1 MNLLKKNKY
10 SIRKYKVGIFSTLI
24 GTVLLLSNP
33 NGAQALTTDHNVQG
47 GSNQALPGNS
57 QNTNADTNRDIV
69 NDSQNTPNAHAT
81 DNTSTNQALTN
92 HQNVDVANQVG
103 PAPIQPSAS
112 PAQNNNNSNAN
123 STATEPAANTNNNL
137 ASNNNTL
144 NVPNNTDNNDSA
156 RHLTL
161 KEIQEDVRHSS
172 DKPELVAIAEEASN
186 RPKKRSRRAAPT
198 DPNATPADPTATP
211 ADPTAGNGSAPVAI
225 TAPYTPTT
233 DPNANNIGQNAPNE
247 VLSFDDN
254 NIRPS
259 TNRSVPTVTV
269 VDNLPGY
276 TLINGG
282 KVGVFSHAMVRTSM
296 FDSGDAKNY
305 QAQGNVIALGRI
317 RGNDTNDHGDFNG
330 IEKTLTVNPNSELI
344 FEFNTMTTKNYQA
357 QGNVIALGRIRGN
370 DTNDHGDFNGI
381 EKTLT
386 VNPNSEL
393 IFEFNTM
400 TTKNYQGMTN
410 LIIKNADNDTVIGEK
425 VVAYGPIWRLL
436 KVPENVSHLKI
447 QFVPKNDAI
456 TDARGIYQLR
466 DGYKYYDFVDSIGL
480 HSGSHVYVERR
491 TMEPTA
497 TNNKEFTVTTSLKN
511 NGNFGASFNTDD
523 FVYKIQL
530 PEGVEY
536 VNNSLTKDFPS
547 GNSGVDINDMNVTYD
562 AANRIITIKST
573 GGGTGNSPARL
584 MPDKILDLK
593 YKLRVNNVPTPRTVT
608 FNDTLTYKTYSQ
620 DFINSPAESHTVSTN
635 PYTIDI
641 IMNKDALQAE
651 VDRRIQQADYTFAS
665 LDIFNDL
672 KRRAQTILDENRN
685 NVPLNKRVS
694 QADIDSLANQMQH
707 TLIRSVD
714 AENAVNR
721 KVDDMEDLVNQNDEL
736 TDEEKQAAIQVIEE
750 HKNEIIGNIGD
761 QTTDDGVTRIKDQ
774 GIQTLSGD
782 TATPVVKP
790 NAKQAIRDK
799 AAKQREIINHTP
811 DATQDEIQDALNQ
824 LTTDETDAIDNVTNA
839 TTNADVETAKNNG
852 INTIGA
858 VAPQVT
864 HKQAARDAIN
874 QATATK
880 RQQINSNR
888 EATQE
893 EKNAALNE
901 LTQATNHALEQ
912 INQATTNDDVDT
924 AKGDG
929 LNAINPIAP
938 VTVVKQAARDAVSHD
953 AQQHIAEINANPDAT
968 QEERQAAIEKVNAAV
983 AVANTNI
990 LNANTNADVEQV
1002 KTNAIQGIQ
1011 AIEPATKVK
1020 TDAKNAID
1028 QSAETQHNAIFN
1040 NNDATLEEQQAAQQ
1054 LLDQAVATAKQNIN
1068 AADTNQE
1075 VAQAKDQGTQNIV
1088 VIQPATQVKTDARN
1102 AVNEKAREAITNIN
1116 ATPGATREEKQE
1128 AINRVNTLKNRAL
1141 NDIGVTSTTAMVNSI
1156 RDDAVNQIGAV
1167 QPHVTK
1173 KQTATGVL
1181 TDLATAKKQ
1190 EINQN
1195 TNATTEEK
1203 QVALNQVDQD
1213 LATAIN
1219 NINQA
1224 DTNAEVDQAQQLGT
1238 KAINAIQPNIVKKP
1252 AALAQTNQHYSAKL
1266 VEINATP
1273 DATDDEKNAAINT
1286 LNQDRQQAIESI
1298 KQANTNAEV
1307 DQAATVAENNIDA
1320 VQVDVVKKQAARDK
1334 ITAEVAKRIEAVKQT
1349 PNATDEEKQAA
1360 VNQINQ
1366 LKDQAFNQI
1375 NQNQTNDQVDAT
1387 TNQAINAIDN
1397 VEAEVVIKPKA
1408 IADIEKA
1415 VKEKQQ
1421 QIDNSLDSTDNEK
1434 EVALQALAKEK
1445 EKALAAIDQAQTNSQ
1460 VNQAATNG
1468 VSAIKIIQPET
1479 KIKPAARE
1487 KINQKANELRAQI
1500 NQDKEA
1506 TAEERQAALDKIND
1520 LVAKAMTNITND
1532 RTNQQVNDST
1542 NQALDDIALVTPD
1555 HIVRAAARDAVKQQY
1570 EAKKHEIEQ
1579 AEHATDEEKQVALN
1593 QLANNEKRALQN
1605 INQAIAN
1612 NDVKRVESNGIATLK
1627 GVEPHIVVKPEAQ
1640 EAIKASADNQVES
1653 IKDTPHATTDE
1664 LDEANQQINDTLKQ
1678 GQQDIDNTTQ
1688 DAAVNDVRNQTI
1700 KAIEQI
1706 KPKVRRKRAALDNI
1720 DESNNNQ
1727 LDAIRNTLDTTQD
1740 ERNVAIAALNK
1751 IVNAIKN
1758 DIAQNKTNAE
1768 VDQTE
1773 ADGNNNIK
1781 VILPKVQVKPA
1792 ARQSVSA
1799 KAEAQNAL
1807 IDQSDLSTEEE
1818 RLAAKHLVEQAL
1830 NQAIDQINHADKT
1843 AQVNQN
1849 SIDAQNIISKIKP
1862 ATTVKATALQQI
1874 QNIATNKINLIKA
1887 NNEATD
1893 EEQNAAIV
1901 QVEKE
1906 LIKAKQQIAG
1916 AVTNADVAYLL
1927 HDGKNEIRE
1936 IEPVIN
1942 KKATAREQLTTL
1954 FNDKKQAI
1962 EANVQATVEER
1973 NSILAQLQN
1982 IYDTAIGQID
1992 QDRSNAQVDK
2002 TATLNLQTIHDLDV
2016 HPIKK
2021 PDAEKTINDDLARV
2035 THLVQNYRKV
2045 SDRNKADALK
2055 AITAL
2060 KLQMDEELKT
2070 ARTNADVDAVLKRFN
2085 VALGDIEAVITEKEN
2100 SLLRIDNIAQ
2110 QTYAKFKAIATPE
2123 QLAKVK
2129 ALIDQYVADGNRM
2142 VDEDA
2147 TLNDI
2152 KKDTQLIIDEILAI
2166 KLPAEVIKAS
2176 PKVGQPAPKVCTP
2189 IKKEDKQEVRKV
2201 VKELPNTG
2209 SEEMDLPLKELA
2221 LITGAALLARR
2232 RSKKEKES

>member
-33 NGAQALTTDHNVQG
+33 NGAQALTTDNNVQ
-47 GSNQALPGNS
+47 SDTNQATPVNS
-57 QNTNADTNRDIV
+57 QDTNVANNRGLA
-69 NDSQNTPNAHAT
+69 NSAQNTPNQSAT
-81 DNTSTNQALTN
+81 TNQSTNQALVN
-92 HQNVDVANQVG
+92 HNNGSIANQATPTSV
-103 PAPIQPSAS
+103 QSSTPS
-112 PAQNNNNSNAN
+112 AQNNNHTDGNTTATETVSNAN
-123 STATEPAANTNNNL
+123 NKDVV
-137 ASNNNTL
+137 SNNTTL
-144 NVPNNTDNNDSA
+144 NVPNKTNENGSGG
-156 RHLTL
+156 HLTL

-172 DKPELVAIAEEASN
+172 DKPELVAIAEQASN
-186 RPKKRSRRAAPT
+186 RPKKRSRRAAPA
-198 DPNATPADPTATP
+198 DPNATPADPA
-211 ADPTAGNGSAPVAI
+211 AAAAGNGGAPVAI

-233 DPNANNIGQNAPNE
+233 NPNANNAGQNAPNE

-254 NIRPS
+254 GIRPS
-259 TNRSVPTVTV
+259 TNRSVPSVTV
-269 VDNLPGY
+269 VDNLPGF

-317 RGNDTNDHGDFNG
+317 KGNDTNDHGDFNG
-330 IEKTLTVNPNSELI
+330 IEKS
-344 FEFNTMTTKNYQA
+344 
-357 QGNVIALGRIRGN
+357 
-370 DTNDHGDFNGI
+370 
-381 EKTLT
+381 LT

-400 TTKNYQGMTN
+400 TTKNYQGVTN
-410 LIIKNADNDTVIGEK
+410 LIIKNADNDTVIAEK
-425 VVAYGPIWRLL
+425 SVAYGPIWRLF

-523 FVYKIQL
+523 FVYKVQL

-547 GNSGVDINDMNVTYD
+547 SNSGVDMNDFNVTYD
-562 AANRIITIKST
+562 AANRVITIKST
-573 GGGTGNSPARL
+573 GGGSGNSPARL

-608 FNDTLTYKTYSQ
+608 FNDTLTYKTYTQ

-694 QADIDSLANQMQH
+694 QADIDSLTNQMQH

-714 AENAVNR
+714 AENAVNK
-721 KVDDMEDLVNQNDEL
+721 KVDQMEDLVNQNDEL

-790 NAKQAIRDK
+790 NAKKAIRDK
-799 AAKQREIINHTP
+799 ATKQREIINATP
-811 DATQDEIQDALNQ
+811 DATEDEIQDALNQ
-824 LTTDETDAIDNVTNA
+824 LATDETDAIDNVTNA
-839 TTNADVETAKNNG
+839 TTNADVEIAKNNG

-858 VAPQVT
+858 VVPQVT

-912 INQATTNDDVDT
+912 INQATTNADVDN

-968 QEERQAAIEKVNAAV
+968 QEERQAAIDKVNAAV
-983 AVANTNI
+983 TAANTNI

-1011 AIEPATKVK
+1011 AITPATKVK

-1028 QSAETQHNAIFN
+1028 KSAETQHNTIFN

-1102 AVNEKAREAITNIN
+1102 AVNDKAREAITNIN

-1141 NDIGVTSTTAMVNSI
+1141 TDIGVTSTTAMVNSI

-1181 TDLATAKKQ
+1181 NDLATAKKQ

-1203 QVALNQVDQD
+1203 QVALNQVDQE

-1252 AALAQTNQHYSAKL
+1252 AALAQINQHYNAKL
-1266 VEINATP
+1266 AEINATP
-1273 DATDDEKNAAINT
+1273 DATNDEKNAAINT

-1366 LKDQAFNQI
+1366 LKDQAINQI
-1375 NQNQTNDQVDAT
+1375 NQNQTNDQVDTT
-1387 TNQAINAIDN
+1387 TNQAVNAIDN

-1434 EVALQALAKEK
+1434 EVASQALAKEK

-1479 KIKPAARE
+1479 KVKPAARE
-1487 KINQKANELRAQI
+1487 KINQKANELRAKI

-1506 TAEERQAALDKIND
+1506 TAEERQVALDKINEF
-1520 LVAKAMTNITND
+1520 VNQAMTDITNN
-1532 RTNQQVNDST
+1532 RTNQQVDDTTS
-1542 NQALDDIALVTPD
+1542 QALDSIALVAPE

-1570 EAKKHEIEQ
+1570 EAKKQEIEQ

-1593 QLANNEKRALQN
+1593 QLANNEKLALQN
-1605 INQAIAN
+1605 INQAVTN
-1612 NDVKRVESNGIATLK
+1612 NDVKRVETNGIATLK
-1627 GVEPHIVVKPEAQ
+1627 GVQPHIVIKPEAQ
-1640 EAIKASADNQVES
+1640 QAIKASAENQVES
-1653 IKDTPHATTDE
+1653 IKDTPHATVDE
-1664 LDEANQQINDTLKQ
+1664 LDEANQLISDTLKQ
-1678 GQQDIDNTTQ
+1678 AQQEIENTNQ
-1688 DAAVNDVRNQTI
+1688 DAAVTDVRNQTI

-1706 KPKVRRKRAALDNI
+1706 KPKVRRKRAALDSI
-1720 DESNNNQ
+1720 EENNKNQ

-1740 ERNVAIAALNK
+1740 ERDVAIDTLNK
-1751 IVNAIKN
+1751 IVNTIKN

-1768 VDQTE
+1768 VDRTE
-1773 ADGNNNIK
+1773 TDGNDNIK

-1792 ARQSVSA
+1792 ARQSVGV

-1843 AQVNQN
+1843 AQVNQD

-1893 EEQNAAIV
+1893 EEQNIAIA

-1906 LIKAKQQIAG
+1906 LIKAKQQIAS

-1927 HDGKNEIRE
+1927 HDEKNEIRE

-1942 KKATAREQLTTL
+1942 RKASAREQLTTL

-1962 EANVQATVEER
+1962 EANIQATVEER

-2002 TATLNLQTIHDLDV
+2002 TASLNLQTIHDLDV

-2035 THLVQNYRKV
+2035 TALVQNYRKV
-2045 SDRNKADALK
+2045 SNRNKADALK

-2085 VALGDIEAVITEKEN
+2085 VALSDIEAVITEKEN

-2129 ALIDQYVADGNRM
+2129 VLIDQYVADGNRM
-2142 VDEDA
+2142 IDEDA

-2152 KKDTQLIIDEILAI
+2152 KQHTQFIVEEILAI
-2166 KLPAEVIKAS
+2166 KLPAEATKVS
-2176 PKVGQPAPKVCTP
+2176 PKEIQPAPKVCTP
-2189 IKKEDKQEVRKV
+2189 IKKEETHESRKV
-2201 VKELPNTG
+2201 EKELPNTG
-2209 SEEMDLPLKELA
+2209 SEGMDLPLKEFA

-2232 RSKKEKES
+2232 RTKNEKES

>member
-33 NGAQALTTDHNVQG
+33 NGAQALTTDNNVQ
-47 GSNQALPGNS
+47 SDTNQATPVNS
-57 QNTNADTNRDIV
+57 QDKDVANNRGLA
-69 NDSQNTPNAHAT
+69 NSAQNTPNQSAT
-81 DNTSTNQALTN
+81 TNQATNQALVN
-92 HQNVDVANQVG
+92 HNNGSIVNQATPTSV
-103 PAPIQPSAS
+103 QSSTPS
-112 PAQNNNNSNAN
+112 AQNNNHTDGNTTATETVSNAN
-123 STATEPAANTNNNL
+123 NND
-137 ASNNNTL
+137 AVSNNTTL
-144 NVPNNTDNNDSA
+144 NVPNKTNENGSGG
-156 RHLTL
+156 HLTL

-172 DKPELVAIAEEASN
+172 DKPELVAIAEPASN
-186 RPKKRSRRAAPT
+186 RPKKRSRRAAPA
-198 DPNATPADPTATP
+198 DPNATPADPA
-211 ADPTAGNGSAPVAI
+211 AAAAGNGGAPVAI

-233 DPNANNIGQNAPNE
+233 DPNANNAGQNAPNE

-254 NIRPS
+254 GIRPS
-259 TNRSVPTVTV
+259 TNRSVPSVTV
-269 VDNLPGY
+269 VDNLPGF

-296 FDSGDAKNY
+296 FDSADAKNY

-317 RGNDTNDHGDFNG
+317 
-330 IEKTLTVNPNSELI
+330 K
-344 FEFNTMTTKNYQA
+344 
-357 QGNVIALGRIRGN
+357 GN

-400 TTKNYQGMTN
+400 TTKNYQGVTN
-410 LIIKNADNDTVIGEK
+410 LIIKNADNDTVIAEK
-425 VVAYGPIWRLL
+425 SVAYGPIWRLF

-523 FVYKIQL
+523 FVYQVQL

-547 GNSGVDINDMNVTYD
+547 SNSGVDMNDFNVTYD
-562 AANRIITIKST
+562 AANRVITIKST
-573 GGGTGNSPARL
+573 GGGSGNSPARL

-608 FNDTLTYKTYSQ
+608 FNDTLTYKTYTQ

-694 QADIDSLANQMQH
+694 QADIDSLTNQMQH

-714 AENAVNR
+714 AENAVNK
-721 KVDDMEDLVNQNDEL
+721 KVDQMEDLVNQNDEL

-790 NAKQAIRDK
+790 NAKKAIRDK
-799 AAKQREIINHTP
+799 ATKQREIINGTP
-811 DATQDEIQDALNQ
+811 DATEDEIQDALNQ
-824 LTTDETDAIDNVTNA
+824 LATDETDAIDNVTNA

-858 VAPQVT
+858 VVPQVT
-864 HKQAARDAIN
+864 HKKAARDAIN

-912 INQATTNDDVDT
+912 INQATTNADVDN

-968 QEERQAAIEKVNAAV
+968 QEERQAAIDKVNAAV
-983 AVANTNI
+983 TAANTNI

-1011 AIEPATKVK
+1011 AITPATKVK

-1028 QSAETQHNAIFN
+1028 KSAETQHNTIFN

-1102 AVNEKAREAITNIN
+1102 VVNDKAREAITNIN

-1141 NDIGVTSTTAMVNSI
+1141 TDIGVTSTTAMVNSI

-1181 TDLATAKKQ
+1181 NDLATAKKQ

-1203 QVALNQVDQD
+1203 QVALNQVDQE

-1252 AALAQTNQHYSAKL
+1252 AALAQINQHYNAKL
-1266 VEINATP
+1266 AEINATP

-1286 LNQDRQQAIESI
+1286 LNQDRQQAIESV

-1375 NQNQTNDQVDAT
+1375 NQNQTNDQVDTT
-1387 TNQAINAIDN
+1387 TNQALNAIDN

-1434 EVALQALAKEK
+1434 EVASQALAKEK

-1479 KIKPAARE
+1479 KVKPAARE
-1487 KINQKANELRAQI
+1487 KINQKVNELRAKI

-1506 TAEERQAALDKIND
+1506 TAEERQVELDKINEF
-1520 LVAKAMTNITND
+1520 VNQAMTDITNN
-1532 RTNQQVNDST
+1532 RTNQQVDDTTS
-1542 NQALDDIALVTPD
+1542 QALDSIALVAPE

-1570 EAKKHEIEQ
+1570 EAKKQEIEQ

-1593 QLANNEKRALQN
+1593 QLANNEKLALQN
-1605 INQAIAN
+1605 INQAVTN
-1612 NDVKRVESNGIATLK
+1612 NDVKRVETNGIATLK
-1627 GVEPHIVVKPEAQ
+1627 GVQPHIVIKPEAQ
-1640 EAIKASADNQVES
+1640 QAIKASAENQVES
-1653 IKDTPHATTDE
+1653 IKDTPHATVDE
-1664 LDEANQQINDTLKQ
+1664 LDEANQLISDTLKQ
-1678 GQQDIDNTTQ
+1678 AQQEIENTNQ
-1688 DAAVNDVRNQTI
+1688 DAAVTDVRNQTI

-1706 KPKVRRKRAALDNI
+1706 KPKVRRKRAALDSI
-1720 DESNNNQ
+1720 EENNKNQ

-1740 ERNVAIAALNK
+1740 ERDVAIDTLNK
-1751 IVNAIKN
+1751 IVNTIKN

-1768 VDQTE
+1768 VDRTE
-1773 ADGNNNIK
+1773 TDGNDNIK

-1792 ARQSVSA
+1792 ARQSVGV

-1843 AQVNQN
+1843 AQVNQD

-1874 QNIATNKINLIKA
+1874 QNIATNKINLSKA

-1893 EEQNAAIV
+1893 EEQNIAIA

-1906 LIKAKQQIAG
+1906 LIKAKQQIAS

-1927 HDGKNEIRE
+1927 HDEKNEIRE

-1942 KKATAREQLTTL
+1942 RKASAREQLTTL

-1962 EANVQATVEER
+1962 EANIQATVEER

-2002 TATLNLQTIHDLDV
+2002 TASLNLQTIHDLDV

-2035 THLVQNYRKV
+2035 TALVQNYRKV
-2045 SDRNKADALK
+2045 SNRNKADALK

-2085 VALGDIEAVITEKEN
+2085 VALSDIEAVITEKEN

-2129 ALIDQYVADGNRM
+2129 VLIDQYVADGNRM
-2142 VDEDA
+2142 IDEDA

-2152 KKDTQLIIDEILAI
+2152 KQHTQFIVDEILAI
-2166 KLPAEVIKAS
+2166 KLPAEPTKVS
-2176 PKVGQPAPKVCTP
+2176 PKVIQPAPKVCTP
-2189 IKKEDKQEVRKV
+2189 IKKEETHESRKV
-2201 VKELPNTG
+2201 EKELPNTG
-2209 SEEMDLPLKELA
+2209 SEGMDLPLKEFA

-2232 RSKKEKES
+2232 RTKNEKES

>member
-33 NGAQALTTDHNVQG
+33 NGAQALTTDNNVQ
-47 GSNQALPGNS
+47 SDTNQATPVNS
-57 QNTNADTNRDIV
+57 QDTNVANNRGLA
-69 NDSQNTPNAHAT
+69 NSAQNTPNQSAT
-81 DNTSTNQALTN
+81 TNQSTNQALVN
-92 HQNVDVANQVG
+92 HNNGSIANQATPTSV
-103 PAPIQPSAS
+103 QSSTPS
-112 PAQNNNNSNAN
+112 AQNNNHTDGNTTATETVSNAN
-123 STATEPAANTNNNL
+123 NKDVV
-137 ASNNNTL
+137 SNNTTL
-144 NVPNNTDNNDSA
+144 NVPNKTNENGSGG
-156 RHLTL
+156 HLTL

-172 DKPELVAIAEEASN
+172 DKPELVAIAEQASN
-186 RPKKRSRRAAPT
+186 RPKKRSRRAAPA
-198 DPNATPADPTATP
+198 DPNATPADPA
-211 ADPTAGNGSAPVAI
+211 AAAAGNGGAPVAI

-233 DPNANNIGQNAPNE
+233 DPNANNAGQNAPNE

-254 NIRPS
+254 GIRPS
-259 TNRSVPTVTV
+259 TNRSVPSVTV
-269 VDNLPGY
+269 VDNLPGF

-317 RGNDTNDHGDFNG
+317 KGNDTNDHGDFNG
-330 IEKTLTVNPNSELI
+330 IEKS
-344 FEFNTMTTKNYQA
+344 
-357 QGNVIALGRIRGN
+357 
-370 DTNDHGDFNGI
+370 
-381 EKTLT
+381 LT

-400 TTKNYQGMTN
+400 TTKNYQGVTN
-410 LIIKNADNDTVIGEK
+410 LIIKNADNDTVIAEK
-425 VVAYGPIWRLL
+425 SVAYGPIWRLF

-523 FVYKIQL
+523 FVYKVQL

-547 GNSGVDINDMNVTYD
+547 SNSGVDMNDFNVTYD
-562 AANRIITIKST
+562 AANRVITIKST
-573 GGGTGNSPARL
+573 GGGSGNSPARL

-608 FNDTLTYKTYSQ
+608 FNDTLTYKTYTQ

-694 QADIDSLANQMQH
+694 QADIDSLTNQMQH

-714 AENAVNR
+714 AENAVNK
-721 KVDDMEDLVNQNDEL
+721 KVDQMEDLVNQNDEL

-790 NAKQAIRDK
+790 NAKKAIRDK
-799 AAKQREIINHTP
+799 ATKQREIINATP
-811 DATQDEIQDALNQ
+811 DATEDEIQDALNQ
-824 LTTDETDAIDNVTNA
+824 LATDETDAIDNVTNA
-839 TTNADVETAKNNG
+839 TTNADVEIAKNNG

-858 VAPQVT
+858 VVPQVT

-912 INQATTNDDVDT
+912 INQATTNADVDN

-968 QEERQAAIEKVNAAV
+968 QEERQAAIDKVNAAV
-983 AVANTNI
+983 TAANTNI

-1011 AIEPATKVK
+1011 AITPATKVK

-1028 QSAETQHNAIFN
+1028 KSAETQHNTIFN

-1102 AVNEKAREAITNIN
+1102 AVNDKAREAITNIN

-1141 NDIGVTSTTAMVNSI
+1141 TDIGVTSTTAMVNSI

-1181 TDLATAKKQ
+1181 NDLATAKKQ

-1203 QVALNQVDQD
+1203 QVALNQVDQE

-1252 AALAQTNQHYSAKL
+1252 AALAQINQHYNAKL
-1266 VEINATP
+1266 AEINATP
-1273 DATDDEKNAAINT
+1273 DATNDEKNAAINT

-1366 LKDQAFNQI
+1366 LKDQAINQI
-1375 NQNQTNDQVDAT
+1375 NQNQTNGQVDTT
-1387 TNQAINAIDN
+1387 TNQAVNAIDN

-1434 EVALQALAKEK
+1434 EVASQALAKEK

-1479 KIKPAARE
+1479 KVKPAARE
-1487 KINQKANELRAQI
+1487 KINQKANELRAKI

-1506 TAEERQAALDKIND
+1506 TAEERQVALDKINEF
-1520 LVAKAMTNITND
+1520 VNQAMTDITNN
-1532 RTNQQVNDST
+1532 RTNQQVDDTTS
-1542 NQALDDIALVTPD
+1542 QALDSIALVAPE

-1570 EAKKHEIEQ
+1570 EAKKQEIEQ

-1593 QLANNEKRALQN
+1593 QLANNEKLALQN
-1605 INQAIAN
+1605 INQAVTN
-1612 NDVKRVESNGIATLK
+1612 NDVKRVETNGIATLK
-1627 GVEPHIVVKPEAQ
+1627 GVQPHIVIKPEAQ
-1640 EAIKASADNQVES
+1640 QAIKATAENQVES
-1653 IKDTPHATTDE
+1653 IKDTPHATVDE
-1664 LDEANQQINDTLKQ
+1664 LDEANQLISDTLKQ
-1678 GQQDIDNTTQ
+1678 AQQEIENTNQ
-1688 DAAVNDVRNQTI
+1688 DAAVTDVRNQTI

-1706 KPKVRRKRAALDNI
+1706 KPKVRRKRAALDSI
-1720 DESNNNQ
+1720 EENNKNQ

-1740 ERNVAIAALNK
+1740 ERDVAIDTLNK
-1751 IVNAIKN
+1751 IVNTIKN

-1768 VDQTE
+1768 VDRTE
-1773 ADGNNNIK
+1773 TDGNDNIK

-1792 ARQSVSA
+1792 ARQSVGV

-1843 AQVNQN
+1843 AQVNQD

-1893 EEQNAAIV
+1893 EEQNIAIA

-1906 LIKAKQQIAG
+1906 LIKAKQQIAS

-1927 HDGKNEIRE
+1927 HDEKNEIRE

-1942 KKATAREQLTTL
+1942 RKASAREQLTTL

-1962 EANVQATVEER
+1962 EANIQATVEER

-2002 TATLNLQTIHDLDV
+2002 TASLNLQTIHDLDV

-2035 THLVQNYRKV
+2035 TALVQNYRKV
-2045 SDRNKADALK
+2045 SNRNKADALK

-2085 VALGDIEAVITEKEN
+2085 VALSDIEAVITEKEN

-2129 ALIDQYVADGNRM
+2129 VLIDQYVADGNRM
-2142 VDEDA
+2142 IDEDA

-2152 KKDTQLIIDEILAI
+2152 KQHTQFIVDEILAI
-2166 KLPAEVIKAS
+2166 KLPAEATKVS
-2176 PKVGQPAPKVCTP
+2176 PKEIQPAPKVCTP
-2189 IKKEDKQEVRKV
+2189 IKKEETHESRKV
-2201 VKELPNTG
+2201 EKELPNTG
-2209 SEEMDLPLKELA
+2209 SEGMDLPLKEFA

-2232 RSKKEKES
+2232 RTKNEKES

>member
-33 NGAQALTTDHNVQG
+33 NGAQALTTDNNVQ
-47 GSNQALPGNS
+47 SDTNQATPVNS
-57 QNTNADTNRDIV
+57 QDKDVANNRGLA
-69 NDSQNTPNAHAT
+69 NSAQNTPNQSAT
-81 DNTSTNQALTN
+81 TNQATNQALVN
-92 HQNVDVANQVG
+92 HNNGSIVNQATPTSV
-103 PAPIQPSAS
+103 QSSTPS
-112 PAQNNNNSNAN
+112 AQNNNHTDGNTTATETVSNAN
-123 STATEPAANTNNNL
+123 NNDV
-137 ASNNNTL
+137 ASNNTTL
-144 NVPNNTDNNDSA
+144 NVPNKTNENGSGG
-156 RHLTL
+156 HLTL

-172 DKPELVAIAEEASN
+172 DKPELVAIAEPASN
-186 RPKKRSRRAAPT
+186 RPKKRSRRAAPA
-198 DPNATPADPTATP
+198 DPNATPADPGA
-211 ADPTAGNGSAPVAI
+211 AAAGNGGAPVAI

-233 DPNANNIGQNAPNE
+233 DPNANNAGQNAPNE

-254 NIRPS
+254 SIRPS
-259 TNRSVPTVTV
+259 TNRSVPSVTV
-269 VDNLPGY
+269 VDNLPGF

-282 KVGVFSHAMVRTSM
+282 KVGVLSHAMVRTSM
-296 FDSGDAKNY
+296 FEAGSNRTY
-305 QAQGNVIALGRI
+305 QAQGNVLALGRI
-317 RGNDTNDHGDFNG
+317 SGTDASNHGDFNG
-330 IEKTLTVNPNSELI
+330 IEKSLTVNPNSELI
-344 FEFNTMTTKNYQA
+344 FEFNTMPTKNG
-357 QGNVIALGRIRGN
+357 QGATNV
-370 DTNDHGDFNGI
+370 
-381 EKTLT
+381 
-386 VNPNSEL
+386 
-393 IFEFNTM
+393 
-400 TTKNYQGMTN
+400 
-410 LIIKNADNDTVIGEK
+410 IIKNADTNDTIAEK
-425 VVAYGPIWRLL
+425 TVEGGPTLRLF
-436 KVPENVSHLKI
+436 KVPDNVRNLKI

-456 TDARGIYQLR
+456 TDARGIYQLK
-466 DGYKYYDFVDSIGL
+466 DGYKYYSFVDSIGL

-511 NGNFGASFNTDD
+511 NGNSGASLDTDE

-547 GNSGVDINDMNVTYD
+547 NNSGVDVNDMNVTYD
-562 AANRIITIKST
+562 AANRVITIKST
-573 GGGTGNSPARL
+573 GGGTTNSPARL

-608 FNDTLTYKTYSQ
+608 FNDTLTYKTYTQ
-620 DFINSPAESHTVSTN
+620 DFINSAAESHTVSTN

-672 KRRAQTILDENRN
+672 KKRAQTILAENRN

-694 QADIDSLANQMQH
+694 QADIDTLTNQMQH

-714 AENAVNR
+714 AENAVNQ
-721 KVDDMEDLVNQNDEL
+721 KADQMEDLVNQNDEL

-750 HKNEIIGNIGD
+750 HKGNIIGDIGD

-790 NAKQAIRDK
+790 NAKKAIRDK
-799 AAKQREIINHTP
+799 ATKQREIINATP
-811 DATQDEIQDALNQ
+811 DATEDEIQDAINQ
-824 LTTDETDAIDNVTNA
+824 LATDETDAIDNVTNA

-852 INTIGA
+852 INTIGS
-858 VAPQVT
+858 VVPQVT

-912 INQATTNDDVDT
+912 INQATTNADVDN

-968 QEERQAAIEKVNAAV
+968 QEERQAAIDKVNAAV
-983 AVANTNI
+983 TAANTNI
-990 LNANTNADVEQV
+990 LNANTNAEVEQV

-1011 AIEPATKVK
+1011 AITPATKVK

-1028 QSAETQHNAIFN
+1028 KSAETQHNTIFN

-1102 AVNEKAREAITNIN
+1102 VVNDKAREAITNIN

-1141 NDIGVTSTTAMVNSI
+1141 TDIGVTSTTAMVNSI

-1181 TDLATAKKQ
+1181 NDLATAKKQ

-1203 QVALNQVDQD
+1203 QVALNQVDQE

-1252 AALAQTNQHYSAKL
+1252 AALAQINQHYNAKL
-1266 VEINATP
+1266 AEINATP
-1273 DATDDEKNAAINT
+1273 DATNDEKNAAINT

-1375 NQNQTNDQVDAT
+1375 NQNQTNDQVDTT
-1387 TNQAINAIDN
+1387 TNQALNAIDN

-1434 EVALQALAKEK
+1434 EVASQALAKEK

-1479 KIKPAARE
+1479 KVKPAARE
-1487 KINQKANELRAQI
+1487 KINQKANELRAKI

-1506 TAEERQAALDKIND
+1506 TAEERQVALDKINEF
-1520 LVAKAMTNITND
+1520 VNQAMTDITNN
-1532 RTNQQVNDST
+1532 RTNQQVDDTTS
-1542 NQALDDIALVTPD
+1542 QALDSIALVAPE

-1570 EAKKHEIEQ
+1570 EAKKQEIEQ

-1593 QLANNEKRALQN
+1593 QLANNKKLALQN
-1605 INQAIAN
+1605 INQAVTN
-1612 NDVKRVESNGIATLK
+1612 NDVKRVETNGIATLK
-1627 GVEPHIVVKPEAQ
+1627 GVQPHIVIKPEAQ
-1640 EAIKASADNQVES
+1640 QAIKASAENQVES
-1653 IKDTPHATTDE
+1653 IKDTPHATVDE
-1664 LDEANQQINDTLKQ
+1664 LDEANQLISDTLKQ
-1678 GQQDIDNTTQ
+1678 AQQEIENTNQ
-1688 DAAVNDVRNQTI
+1688 DAAVTDVRNQTI

-1706 KPKVRRKRAALDNI
+1706 KPKVRRKRAALDSI
-1720 DESNNNQ
+1720 EENNKNQ

-1740 ERNVAIAALNK
+1740 ERDVAIDTLNK
-1751 IVNAIKN
+1751 IVNTIKN

-1768 VDQTE
+1768 VDRTE
-1773 ADGNNNIK
+1773 TDGNDNIK

-1792 ARQSVSA
+1792 ARQSVGV

-1843 AQVNQN
+1843 AQVNQD

-1893 EEQNAAIV
+1893 EEQNIAIA

-1906 LIKAKQQIAG
+1906 LIKAKQQIAS

-1927 HDGKNEIRE
+1927 HDEKNEIRE
-1936 IEPVIN
+1936 IEPVISR
-1942 KKATAREQLTTL
+1942 KASAREQLTTL

-1962 EANVQATVEER
+1962 EANIQATVEER

-2002 TATLNLQTIHDLDV
+2002 TASLNLQTIHDLDV

-2035 THLVQNYRKV
+2035 TALVQNYRKV

-2085 VALGDIEAVITEKEN
+2085 VALSDIEAVITEKEN

-2129 ALIDQYVADGNRM
+2129 VLINQYVADGNRM
-2142 VDEDA
+2142 IDEDA

-2152 KKDTQLIIDEILAI
+2152 KQHTQFIVDEILAI
-2166 KLPAEVIKAS
+2166 KLPAEAMKVS
-2176 PKVGQPAPKVCTP
+2176 PKVIQPAPKVCTP
-2189 IKKEDKQEVRKV
+2189 IKKEETHESRKV
-2201 VKELPNTG
+2201 EKELPNTG
-2209 SEEMDLPLKELA
+2209 SEEMDLPLKEFA

-2232 RSKKEKES
+2232 RTKNEKES

>member
-33 NGAQALTTDHNVQG
+33 NGAQALTTDNNVQ
-47 GSNQALPGNS
+47 SDTNQATPVNS
-57 QNTNADTNRDIV
+57 QDTNVANNRGLA
-69 NDSQNTPNAHAT
+69 NSAQNTPNQSAT
-81 DNTSTNQALTN
+81 TNQSTNQALVN
-92 HQNVDVANQVG
+92 HNNGSIANQATPTSV
-103 PAPIQPSAS
+103 QSSTPS
-112 PAQNNNNSNAN
+112 AQNNNHTDGNTTATETVSNAN
-123 STATEPAANTNNNL
+123 NKDVV
-137 ASNNNTL
+137 SNNTTL
-144 NVPNNTDNNDSA
+144 NVPNKTNENGSGG
-156 RHLTL
+156 HLTL

-172 DKPELVAIAEEASN
+172 DKPELVAIAEQASN
-186 RPKKRSRRAAPT
+186 RPKKRSRRAAPA
-198 DPNATPADPTATP
+198 DPNATPADPA
-211 ADPTAGNGSAPVAI
+211 AAAAGNGGAPVAI

-233 DPNANNIGQNAPNE
+233 DPNANNAGQNAPNE

-254 NIRPS
+254 GIRPS
-259 TNRSVPTVTV
+259 TNRSVPSVTV
-269 VDNLPGY
+269 VDNLPGF

-317 RGNDTNDHGDFNG
+317 KGNDTNDHGDFNG
-330 IEKTLTVNPNSELI
+330 IEKS
-344 FEFNTMTTKNYQA
+344 
-357 QGNVIALGRIRGN
+357 
-370 DTNDHGDFNGI
+370 
-381 EKTLT
+381 LT

-400 TTKNYQGMTN
+400 TTKNYQGVTN
-410 LIIKNADNDTVIGEK
+410 LIIKNADNDTVIAEK
-425 VVAYGPIWRLL
+425 SVAYGPIWRLF

-523 FVYKIQL
+523 FVYKVQL

-547 GNSGVDINDMNVTYD
+547 SNSGVDMNDFNVTYD
-562 AANRIITIKST
+562 AANRVITIKST
-573 GGGTGNSPARL
+573 GGGSGNSPARL

-608 FNDTLTYKTYSQ
+608 FNDTLTYKTYTQ

-694 QADIDSLANQMQH
+694 QADIDSLTNQMQH

-714 AENAVNR
+714 AENAVNK
-721 KVDDMEDLVNQNDEL
+721 KVDQMEDLVNQNDEL

-790 NAKQAIRDK
+790 NAKKAIRDK
-799 AAKQREIINHTP
+799 ATKQREIINATP
-811 DATQDEIQDALNQ
+811 DATEDEIQDALNQ
-824 LTTDETDAIDNVTNA
+824 LATDETDAIDNVTNA
-839 TTNADVETAKNNG
+839 TTNADVEIAKNNG

-858 VAPQVT
+858 VVPQVT

-912 INQATTNDDVDT
+912 INQATTNADVDN

-968 QEERQAAIEKVNAAV
+968 QEERQAAIDKVNAAV
-983 AVANTNI
+983 TAANTNI

-1011 AIEPATKVK
+1011 AITPATKVK

-1028 QSAETQHNAIFN
+1028 KSAETQHNTIFN

-1102 AVNEKAREAITNIN
+1102 AVNDKAREAITNIN

-1141 NDIGVTSTTAMVNSI
+1141 TDIGVTSTTAMVNSI

-1181 TDLATAKKQ
+1181 NDLATAKKQ

-1203 QVALNQVDQD
+1203 QVALNQVDQE

-1252 AALAQTNQHYSAKL
+1252 AALAQINQHYNAKL
-1266 VEINATP
+1266 AEINATP
-1273 DATDDEKNAAINT
+1273 DATNDEKNAAINT

-1366 LKDQAFNQI
+1366 LKDQAINQI
-1375 NQNQTNDQVDAT
+1375 NQNQTNDQVDTT
-1387 TNQAINAIDN
+1387 TNQAVNAIDN
-1397 VEAEVVIKPKA
+1397 VEAEVVIKPTA

-1434 EVALQALAKEK
+1434 EVASQALAKEK

-1479 KIKPAARE
+1479 KVKPAARE
-1487 KINQKANELRAQI
+1487 KINQKANELRAKI

-1506 TAEERQAALDKIND
+1506 TAEERQVALDKINEF
-1520 LVAKAMTNITND
+1520 VNQAMTDITNN
-1532 RTNQQVNDST
+1532 RTNQQVDDTTS
-1542 NQALDDIALVTPD
+1542 QALDSIALVAPE

-1570 EAKKHEIEQ
+1570 EAKKQEIEQ
-1579 AEHATDEEKQVALN
+1579 AENATDEEKQVALN
-1593 QLANNEKRALQN
+1593 QLANNEKLALQN
-1605 INQAIAN
+1605 INQAVTN
-1612 NDVKRVESNGIATLK
+1612 NDVKRVETNGIATLK
-1627 GVEPHIVVKPEAQ
+1627 GVQPHIVIKPEAQ
-1640 EAIKASADNQVES
+1640 QAIKATAENQVES
-1653 IKDTPHATTDE
+1653 IKDTPHATVDE
-1664 LDEANQQINDTLKQ
+1664 LDEANQLISDTLKQ
-1678 GQQDIDNTTQ
+1678 AQQEIENTNQ
-1688 DAAVNDVRNQTI
+1688 DAAVTDVRNQTI

-1706 KPKVRRKRAALDNI
+1706 KPKVRRKRAALDSI
-1720 DESNNNQ
+1720 EENNKNQ

-1740 ERNVAIAALNK
+1740 ERDVAIDTLNK
-1751 IVNAIKN
+1751 IVNTIKN

-1768 VDQTE
+1768 VDRTE
-1773 ADGNNNIK
+1773 TDGNDNIK

-1792 ARQSVSA
+1792 ARQSVGV

-1843 AQVNQN
+1843 AQVNQD

-1893 EEQNAAIV
+1893 EEQNIAIA

-1906 LIKAKQQIAG
+1906 LIKAKQQIAS

-1927 HDGKNEIRE
+1927 HDEKNEIRE

-1942 KKATAREQLTTL
+1942 RKASAREQLTTL

-1962 EANVQATVEER
+1962 EANIQATVEER

-2002 TATLNLQTIHDLDV
+2002 TASLNLQTIHDLDV

-2035 THLVQNYRKV
+2035 TALVQNYRKV
-2045 SDRNKADALK
+2045 SNRNKADALK

-2085 VALGDIEAVITEKEN
+2085 VALSDIEAVITEKEN

-2129 ALIDQYVADGNRM
+2129 VLIDQYVADGNRM
-2142 VDEDA
+2142 IDEDA

-2152 KKDTQLIIDEILAI
+2152 KQHTQFIVDEILAI
-2166 KLPAEVIKAS
+2166 KLPAEATKVS
-2176 PKVGQPAPKVCTP
+2176 PKEIQPAPKVCTP
-2189 IKKEDKQEVRKV
+2189 IKKEETHESRKV
-2201 VKELPNTG
+2201 EKELPNTG
-2209 SEEMDLPLKELA
+2209 SEGMDLPLKEFA

-2232 RSKKEKES
+2232 RTKNEKES

>member
-1 MNLLKKNKY
+1 
-10 SIRKYKVGIFSTLI
+10 V
-24 GTVLLLSNP
+24 
-33 NGAQALTTDHNVQG
+33 
-47 GSNQALPGNS
+47 
-57 QNTNADTNRDIV
+57 
-69 NDSQNTPNAHAT
+69 
-81 DNTSTNQALTN
+81 
-92 HQNVDVANQVG
+92 
-103 PAPIQPSAS
+103 
-112 PAQNNNNSNAN
+112 
-123 STATEPAANTNNNL
+123 
-137 ASNNNTL
+137 
-144 NVPNNTDNNDSA
+144 
-156 RHLTL
+156 
-161 KEIQEDVRHSS
+161 
-172 DKPELVAIAEEASN
+172 
-186 RPKKRSRRAAPT
+186 
-198 DPNATPADPTATP
+198 
-211 ADPTAGNGSAPVAI
+211 
-225 TAPYTPTT
+225 
-233 DPNANNIGQNAPNE
+233 
-247 VLSFDDN
+247 
-254 NIRPS
+254 
-259 TNRSVPTVTV
+259 
-269 VDNLPGY
+269 
-276 TLINGG
+276 
-282 KVGVFSHAMVRTSM
+282 
-296 FDSGDAKNY
+296 
-305 QAQGNVIALGRI
+305 
-317 RGNDTNDHGDFNG
+317 
-330 IEKTLTVNPNSELI
+330 
-344 FEFNTMTTKNYQA
+344 
-357 QGNVIALGRIRGN
+357 
-370 DTNDHGDFNGI
+370 
-381 EKTLT
+381 
-386 VNPNSEL
+386 
-393 IFEFNTM
+393 
-400 TTKNYQGMTN
+400 TN
-410 LIIKNADNDTVIGEK
+410 LIIKNADNDTVIAEK
-425 VVAYGPIWRLL
+425 SVAYGPIWRLF

-523 FVYKIQL
+523 FVYQVQL

-547 GNSGVDINDMNVTYD
+547 SNSGVDMNDFNVTYD
-562 AANRIITIKST
+562 AANRVITIKST
-573 GGGTGNSPARL
+573 GGGSGNSPARL

-608 FNDTLTYKTYSQ
+608 FNDTLTYKTYTQ

-694 QADIDSLANQMQH
+694 QADIDSLTNQMQH

-714 AENAVNR
+714 AENAVNK
-721 KVDDMEDLVNQNDEL
+721 KVDQMEDLVNQNDEL

-790 NAKQAIRDK
+790 NAKKAIRDK
-799 AAKQREIINHTP
+799 ATKQREIINATP
-811 DATQDEIQDALNQ
+811 DATEDEIQDALNQ
-824 LTTDETDAIDNVTNA
+824 LATDETDAIDNVTNA

-858 VAPQVT
+858 VVPQVT
-864 HKQAARDAIN
+864 HKKAARDAIN

-912 INQATTNDDVDT
+912 INQAKTNADVDN

-968 QEERQAAIEKVNAAV
+968 QEERQAAIDKVNAAV
-983 AVANTNI
+983 TAANTNI

-1011 AIEPATKVK
+1011 AITPATKVK

-1028 QSAETQHNAIFN
+1028 KSAETQHNTIFN

-1102 AVNEKAREAITNIN
+1102 VVNDKAREAITNIN

-1141 NDIGVTSTTAMVNSI
+1141 TDIGVTSTTAMVNSI

-1181 TDLATAKKQ
+1181 NDLATAKKQ

-1203 QVALNQVDQD
+1203 QVALNQVDQE

-1252 AALAQTNQHYSAKL
+1252 AALAQINQHYNAKL
-1266 VEINATP
+1266 AEINATP

-1286 LNQDRQQAIESI
+1286 LNQDRQQAIESV

-1375 NQNQTNDQVDAT
+1375 NQNQTNDQVDTT
-1387 TNQAINAIDN
+1387 TNQALNAIDN

-1434 EVALQALAKEK
+1434 EVASQALAKEK

-1479 KIKPAARE
+1479 KVKPAARE
-1487 KINQKANELRAQI
+1487 KINQKVNELRAKI

-1506 TAEERQAALDKIND
+1506 TAEERQVALDKINEF
-1520 LVAKAMTNITND
+1520 VNQAMTDITNN
-1532 RTNQQVNDST
+1532 RTNQQVDDTTS
-1542 NQALDDIALVTPD
+1542 QALDSIALVAPE

-1570 EAKKHEIEQ
+1570 EAKKQEIEQ

-1593 QLANNEKRALQN
+1593 QLANNEKLALQN
-1605 INQAIAN
+1605 INQAVTN
-1612 NDVKRVESNGIATLK
+1612 NDVKRVETNGIATLK
-1627 GVEPHIVVKPEAQ
+1627 GVQPHIVIKPEAQ
-1640 EAIKASADNQVES
+1640 QAIKASAENQVES
-1653 IKDTPHATTDE
+1653 IKDTPHATVDE
-1664 LDEANQQINDTLKQ
+1664 LDEANQLISDTLKQ
-1678 GQQDIDNTTQ
+1678 AQQEIENTNQ
-1688 DAAVNDVRNQTI
+1688 DAAVTDVRNQTI

-1706 KPKVRRKRAALDNI
+1706 KPKVRRKRAALDSI
-1720 DESNNNQ
+1720 EENNKNQ

-1740 ERNVAIAALNK
+1740 ERDVAIDTLNK
-1751 IVNAIKN
+1751 IVNTIKN

-1768 VDQTE
+1768 VDRTE
-1773 ADGNNNIK
+1773 TDGNDNIK

-1792 ARQSVSA
+1792 ARQSVGV

-1843 AQVNQN
+1843 AQVNQD

-1874 QNIATNKINLIKA
+1874 QNIATNKINLSKA

-1893 EEQNAAIV
+1893 EEQNIAIA

-1906 LIKAKQQIAG
+1906 LIKAKQQIAS

-1927 HDGKNEIRE
+1927 HDEKNEIRE

-1942 KKATAREQLTTL
+1942 RKASAREQLTTL

-1962 EANVQATVEER
+1962 EANIQATVEER

-2002 TATLNLQTIHDLDV
+2002 TASLNLQTIHDLDV

-2035 THLVQNYRKV
+2035 TALVQNYRKV
-2045 SDRNKADALK
+2045 SNRNKADALK

-2085 VALGDIEAVITEKEN
+2085 VALSDIEAVITEKEN

-2129 ALIDQYVADGNRM
+2129 VLIDQYVADGNRM
-2142 VDEDA
+2142 IDEDA

-2152 KKDTQLIIDEILAI
+2152 KQHTQFIVDEILAI
-2166 KLPAEVIKAS
+2166 KLPAEPTKVS
-2176 PKVGQPAPKVCTP
+2176 PKVIQPAPKVCTP
-2189 IKKEDKQEVRKV
+2189 IKKEETHESRKV
-2201 VKELPNTG
+2201 EKELPNTG
-2209 SEEMDLPLKELA
+2209 SEGMDLPLKEFA

-2232 RSKKEKES
+2232 RTKNEKES

>member
-33 NGAQALTTDHNVQG
+33 NGAQALTTDNNVQ
-47 GSNQALPGNS
+47 SDTNQATPVNS
-57 QNTNADTNRDIV
+57 QDTNVANNRGLA
-69 NDSQNTPNAHAT
+69 NSAQNTPNQSAT
-81 DNTSTNQALTN
+81 TNQSTNQALVN
-92 HQNVDVANQVG
+92 HNNGSIANQATPTSV
-103 PAPIQPSAS
+103 QSSTPS
-112 PAQNNNNSNAN
+112 AQNNNHTDGNTTATETVSNAN
-123 STATEPAANTNNNL
+123 NKDVV
-137 ASNNNTL
+137 SNNTTL
-144 NVPNNTDNNDSA
+144 NVPNKTNENGSGG
-156 RHLTL
+156 HLTL

-172 DKPELVAIAEEASN
+172 DKPELVAIAEQASN
-186 RPKKRSRRAAPT
+186 RPKKRSRRAAPA
-198 DPNATPADPTATP
+198 DPNATPADPA
-211 ADPTAGNGSAPVAI
+211 AAAAGNGGAPVAI

-233 DPNANNIGQNAPNE
+233 DPNANNAGQNAPNE

-254 NIRPS
+254 GIRPS
-259 TNRSVPTVTV
+259 TNRSVPSVTV
-269 VDNLPGY
+269 VDNLPGF

-317 RGNDTNDHGDFNG
+317 KGNDTNDHGDFNG
-330 IEKTLTVNPNSELI
+330 IEKS
-344 FEFNTMTTKNYQA
+344 
-357 QGNVIALGRIRGN
+357 
-370 DTNDHGDFNGI
+370 
-381 EKTLT
+381 LT

-400 TTKNYQGMTN
+400 TTKNYQGVTN
-410 LIIKNADNDTVIGEK
+410 LIIKNADNDTVIAEK
-425 VVAYGPIWRLL
+425 SVAYGPIWRLF

-523 FVYKIQL
+523 FVYKVQL

-547 GNSGVDINDMNVTYD
+547 SNSGVDMNDFNVTYD
-562 AANRIITIKST
+562 AANRVITIKST
-573 GGGTGNSPARL
+573 GGGSGNSPARL

-608 FNDTLTYKTYSQ
+608 FNDTLTYKTYTQ

-694 QADIDSLANQMQH
+694 QADIDSLTNQMQH

-714 AENAVNR
+714 AENAVNK
-721 KVDDMEDLVNQNDEL
+721 KVDQMEDLVNQNDEL

-790 NAKQAIRDK
+790 NAKKAIRDK
-799 AAKQREIINHTP
+799 ATKQREIINATP
-811 DATQDEIQDALNQ
+811 DATEDEIQDALNQ
-824 LTTDETDAIDNVTNA
+824 LATDETDAIDNVTNA
-839 TTNADVETAKNNG
+839 TTNADVEIAKNNG

-858 VAPQVT
+858 VVPQVT

-912 INQATTNDDVDT
+912 INQATTNADVDN

-968 QEERQAAIEKVNAAV
+968 QEERQAAIDKVNAAV
-983 AVANTNI
+983 TAANTNI

-1011 AIEPATKVK
+1011 AITPATKVK

-1028 QSAETQHNAIFN
+1028 KSAETQHNTIFN

-1102 AVNEKAREAITNIN
+1102 AVNDKAREAITNIN

-1141 NDIGVTSTTAMVNSI
+1141 TDIGVTSTTAMVNSI

-1181 TDLATAKKQ
+1181 NDLATAKKQ

-1203 QVALNQVDQD
+1203 QVALNQVDQE

-1252 AALAQTNQHYSAKL
+1252 AALAQINQHYNAKL
-1266 VEINATP
+1266 AEINATP
-1273 DATDDEKNAAINT
+1273 DATNDEKNAAINT

-1366 LKDQAFNQI
+1366 LKDQAINQI
-1375 NQNQTNDQVDAT
+1375 NQNQTNDQVDTT
-1387 TNQAINAIDN
+1387 TNQAVNAIDN
-1397 VEAEVVIKPKA
+1397 VEAEVVIKPTA

-1434 EVALQALAKEK
+1434 EVASQALAKEK

-1479 KIKPAARE
+1479 KVKPAARE
-1487 KINQKANELRAQI
+1487 KINQKANELRAKI

-1506 TAEERQAALDKIND
+1506 TAEERQVALDKINEF
-1520 LVAKAMTNITND
+1520 VNQAMTDITNN
-1532 RTNQQVNDST
+1532 RTNQQVDDTTS
-1542 NQALDDIALVTPD
+1542 QALDSIALVAPE

-1570 EAKKHEIEQ
+1570 EAKKQEIEQ

-1593 QLANNEKRALQN
+1593 QLANNEKLALQN
-1605 INQAIAN
+1605 INQAVTN
-1612 NDVKRVESNGIATLK
+1612 NDVKRVETNGIATLK
-1627 GVEPHIVVKPEAQ
+1627 GVQPHIVIKPEAQ
-1640 EAIKASADNQVES
+1640 QAIKATAENQVES
-1653 IKDTPHATTDE
+1653 IKDTPHATVDE
-1664 LDEANQQINDTLKQ
+1664 LDEANQLISDTLKQ
-1678 GQQDIDNTTQ
+1678 AQQEIENTNQ
-1688 DAAVNDVRNQTI
+1688 DAAVTDVRNQTI

-1706 KPKVRRKRAALDNI
+1706 KPKVRRKRAALDSI
-1720 DESNNNQ
+1720 EENNKNQ

-1740 ERNVAIAALNK
+1740 ERDVAIDTLNK
-1751 IVNAIKN
+1751 IVNTIKN

-1768 VDQTE
+1768 VDRTE
-1773 ADGNNNIK
+1773 TDGNDNIK

-1792 ARQSVSA
+1792 ARQSVGV

-1843 AQVNQN
+1843 AQVNQD

-1893 EEQNAAIV
+1893 EEQNIAIA

-1906 LIKAKQQIAG
+1906 LIKAKQQIAS

-1927 HDGKNEIRE
+1927 HDEKNEIRE

-1942 KKATAREQLTTL
+1942 RKASAREQLTTL

-1962 EANVQATVEER
+1962 EANIQATVEER

-2002 TATLNLQTIHDLDV
+2002 TASLNLQTIHDLDV

-2035 THLVQNYRKV
+2035 TALVQNYRKV
-2045 SDRNKADALK
+2045 SNGNKADALK

-2085 VALGDIEAVITEKEN
+2085 VALSDIEAVITEKEN

-2129 ALIDQYVADGNRM
+2129 VLIDQYVADGNRM
-2142 VDEDA
+2142 IDEDA

-2152 KKDTQLIIDEILAI
+2152 KQHTQFIVDEILAI
-2166 KLPAEVIKAS
+2166 KLPAEATKVS
-2176 PKVGQPAPKVCTP
+2176 PKEIQPAPKVCTP
-2189 IKKEDKQEVRKV
+2189 IKKEETHESRKV
-2201 VKELPNTG
+2201 EKELPNTG
-2209 SEEMDLPLKELA
+2209 SEGMDLPLKEFA

-2232 RSKKEKES
+2232 RTKNEKES

>member
-33 NGAQALTTDHNVQG
+33 NGAQALTTDNNVQ
-47 GSNQALPGNS
+47 SDTNQATPVNS
-57 QNTNADTNRDIV
+57 QDTNVANNRGLA
-69 NDSQNTPNAHAT
+69 NSAQNTPNQSAT
-81 DNTSTNQALTN
+81 TNQSTNQALVN
-92 HQNVDVANQVG
+92 HNNGSIANQATPTSV
-103 PAPIQPSAS
+103 QSSTPS
-112 PAQNNNNSNAN
+112 AQNNNHTDGNTTATETVSNAN
-123 STATEPAANTNNNL
+123 NKDVV
-137 ASNNNTL
+137 SNNTTL
-144 NVPNNTDNNDSA
+144 NVPNKTNENGSGG
-156 RHLTL
+156 HLTL

-172 DKPELVAIAEEASN
+172 DKPELVAIAEQASN
-186 RPKKRSRRAAPT
+186 RPKKRSRRAAPA
-198 DPNATPADPTATP
+198 DPNATPADPA
-211 ADPTAGNGSAPVAI
+211 AAAAGNGGAPVAI

-233 DPNANNIGQNAPNE
+233 DPNANNAGQNAPNE

-254 NIRPS
+254 GIRPS
-259 TNRSVPTVTV
+259 TNRSVPSVTV
-269 VDNLPGY
+269 VDNLPGF

-317 RGNDTNDHGDFNG
+317 KGNDTNDHGDFNG
-330 IEKTLTVNPNSELI
+330 IEKS
-344 FEFNTMTTKNYQA
+344 
-357 QGNVIALGRIRGN
+357 
-370 DTNDHGDFNGI
+370 
-381 EKTLT
+381 LT

-400 TTKNYQGMTN
+400 TTKNYQGVTN
-410 LIIKNADNDTVIGEK
+410 LIIKNADNDTVIAEK
-425 VVAYGPIWRLL
+425 SVAYGPIWRLF

-523 FVYKIQL
+523 FVYKVQL

-547 GNSGVDINDMNVTYD
+547 SNSGVDMNDFNVTYD
-562 AANRIITIKST
+562 AANRVITIKST
-573 GGGTGNSPARL
+573 GGGSGNSPARL

-608 FNDTLTYKTYSQ
+608 FNDTLTYKTYTQ

-694 QADIDSLANQMQH
+694 QVDIDSLTNQMQH

-714 AENAVNR
+714 AENAVNK
-721 KVDDMEDLVNQNDEL
+721 KVDQMEDLVNQNDEL

-790 NAKQAIRDK
+790 NAKKAIRDK
-799 AAKQREIINHTP
+799 ATKQREIINATP
-811 DATQDEIQDALNQ
+811 DATEDEIQDALNQ
-824 LTTDETDAIDNVTNA
+824 LATDETDAIDNVTNA
-839 TTNADVETAKNNG
+839 TTNADVEIAKNNG

-858 VAPQVT
+858 VVPQVT

-912 INQATTNDDVDT
+912 INQATTNADVDN

-968 QEERQAAIEKVNAAV
+968 QEERQAAIDKVNAAV
-983 AVANTNI
+983 TAANTNI

-1011 AIEPATKVK
+1011 AITPATKVK

-1028 QSAETQHNAIFN
+1028 KSAETQHNTIFN

-1102 AVNEKAREAITNIN
+1102 AVNDKAREAITNIN

-1141 NDIGVTSTTAMVNSI
+1141 TDIGVTSTTAMVNSI

-1181 TDLATAKKQ
+1181 NDLATAKKQ

-1203 QVALNQVDQD
+1203 QVALNQVDQE

-1252 AALAQTNQHYSAKL
+1252 AALAQINQHYNAKL
-1266 VEINATP
+1266 AEINATP
-1273 DATDDEKNAAINT
+1273 DATNDEKNAAINT

-1366 LKDQAFNQI
+1366 LKDQAINQI
-1375 NQNQTNDQVDAT
+1375 NQNQTNDQVDTT
-1387 TNQAINAIDN
+1387 TNQAVNAIDN
-1397 VEAEVVIKPKA
+1397 VEAEVVIKPTA

-1434 EVALQALAKEK
+1434 EVASQALAKEK

-1479 KIKPAARE
+1479 KVKPAARE
-1487 KINQKANELRAQI
+1487 KINQKANELRAKI

-1506 TAEERQAALDKIND
+1506 TAEERQVALDKINEF
-1520 LVAKAMTNITND
+1520 VNQAMTDITNN
-1532 RTNQQVNDST
+1532 RTNQQVDDTTS
-1542 NQALDDIALVTPD
+1542 QALDSIALVAPE

-1570 EAKKHEIEQ
+1570 EAKKQEIEQ

-1593 QLANNEKRALQN
+1593 QLANNEKLALQN
-1605 INQAIAN
+1605 INQAVTN
-1612 NDVKRVESNGIATLK
+1612 NDVKRVETNGIATLK
-1627 GVEPHIVVKPEAQ
+1627 GVQPHIVIKPEAQ
-1640 EAIKASADNQVES
+1640 QAIKATAENQVES
-1653 IKDTPHATTDE
+1653 IKDIPHATVDE
-1664 LDEANQQINDTLKQ
+1664 LDEANQLISDTLKQ
-1678 GQQDIDNTTQ
+1678 AQQEIENTNQ
-1688 DAAVNDVRNQTI
+1688 DAAVTDVRNQTI

-1706 KPKVRRKRAALDNI
+1706 KPKVRRKRAALDSI
-1720 DESNNNQ
+1720 EENNKNQ

-1740 ERNVAIAALNK
+1740 ERDVAIDTLNK
-1751 IVNAIKN
+1751 IVNTIKN

-1768 VDQTE
+1768 VDRTE
-1773 ADGNNNIK
+1773 TDGNDNIK

-1792 ARQSVSA
+1792 ARQSVGV

-1843 AQVNQN
+1843 AQVNQD

-1893 EEQNAAIV
+1893 EEQNIAIA

-1906 LIKAKQQIAG
+1906 LIKAKQQIAS

-1927 HDGKNEIRE
+1927 HDEKNEIRE

-1942 KKATAREQLTTL
+1942 RKASAREQLTTL

-1962 EANVQATVEER
+1962 EANIQATVEER

-2002 TATLNLQTIHDLDV
+2002 TASLNLQTIHDLDV

-2035 THLVQNYRKV
+2035 TALVQNYRKV
-2045 SDRNKADALK
+2045 SNRNKADALK

-2085 VALGDIEAVITEKEN
+2085 VALSDIEAVITEKEN

-2129 ALIDQYVADGNRM
+2129 VLIDQYVADGNRM
-2142 VDEDA
+2142 IDEDA

-2152 KKDTQLIIDEILAI
+2152 KQHTQFIVDEILAI
-2166 KLPAEVIKAS
+2166 KLPAEATKVS
-2176 PKVGQPAPKVCTP
+2176 PKEIQPAPKVCTP
-2189 IKKEDKQEVRKV
+2189 IKKEETHESRKV
-2201 VKELPNTG
+2201 EKELPNTG
-2209 SEEMDLPLKELA
+2209 SEGMDLPLKEFA

-2232 RSKKEKES
+2232 RTKNEKES

>member
-57 QNTNADTNRDIV
+57 PNTNADTNRDIV
-69 NDSQNTPNAHAT
+69 NGSQNTPNAHAT

-92 HQNVDVANQVG
+92 HQNVGVANQVA
-103 PAPIQPSAS
+103 PAPIQPSTSSAS
-112 PAQNNNNSNAN
+112 NNNHSDAN

-186 RPKKRSRRAAPT
+186 RPKKRSRRAAPA
-198 DPNATPADPTATP
+198 DPNATP

-225 TAPYTPTT
+225 TAPFTPTT

-247 VLSFDDN
+247 VLTFDDN

-317 RGNDTNDHGDFNG
+317 KGNDTNDHGG
-330 IEKTLTVNPNSELI
+330 
-344 FEFNTMTTKNYQA
+344 
-357 QGNVIALGRIRGN
+357 
-370 DTNDHGDFNGI
+370 FNGI

-536 VNNSLTKDFPS
+536 VNNSLTKDFSS

-608 FNDTLTYKTYSQ
+608 FNDILTYKTYTQ

-665 LDIFNDL
+665 LDIFNEL

-694 QADIDSLANQMQH
+694 QADIDSLVNQMQH

-799 AAKQREIINHTP
+799 AAKQREIINNTP

-983 AVANTNI
+983 AAANTNI

-1102 AVNEKAREAITNIN
+1102 AVNDKAREAITNIN

-1195 TNATTEEK
+1195 TNATDEEK

-1252 AALAQTNQHYSAKL
+1252 TALAQINQHYNAKL
-1266 VEINATP
+1266 AEINATP

-1397 VEAEVVIKPKA
+1397 VEAKVVIKPKA

-1434 EVALQALAKEK
+1434 EVALLALAKEK

-1479 KIKPAARE
+1479 KVKPAARE

-1555 HIVRAAARDAVKQQY
+1555 HIVRATARDAVKQQY

-1605 INQAIAN
+1605 IDQAIAN

-1906 LIKAKQQIAG
+1906 LIKAKQQIAS

-1954 FNDKKQAI
+1954 FNDKKLAI

-2002 TATLNLQTIHDLDV
+2002 TASLNLQTIHDLDV

-2129 ALIDQYVADGNRM
+2129 ALIDQYVADGIRM
-2142 VDEDA
+2142 IDEDA

-2152 KKDTQLIIDEILAI
+2152 KQHTQFIVDEILAI
-2166 KLPAEVIKAS
+2166 KLPAEATKVL
-2176 PKVGQPAPKVCTP
+2176 PKVGQPAPKLCTS
-2189 IKKEDKQEVRKV
+2189 IKKVDKQEVRKV

-2232 RSKKEKES
+2232 RNKNEKES

>member
-33 NGAQALTTDHNVQG
+33 NGAQALTTDNNVQ
-47 GSNQALPGNS
+47 SDTNQATPVNS
-57 QNTNADTNRDIV
+57 QDTNVANNRGLA
-69 NDSQNTPNAHAT
+69 NSAQNTPNQSAT
-81 DNTSTNQALTN
+81 TNQSTNQALVN
-92 HQNVDVANQVG
+92 HNNGSIANQAT

-112 PAQNNNNSNAN
+112 PTQNNNHSDAN
-123 STATEPAANTNNNL
+123 STATETVSNANNNDVV
-137 ASNNNTL
+137 SNNTTL
-144 NVPNNTDNNDSA
+144 NVPNRTNENGSGG
-156 RHLTL
+156 HLTL

-172 DKPELVAIAEEASN
+172 DKPELVAIAEQASN
-186 RPKKRSRRAAPT
+186 RPKKRSRRAAPA
-198 DPNATPADPTATP
+198 DPNATPADPAAAAANGTVP
-211 ADPTAGNGSAPVAI
+211 AGN

-233 DPNANNIGQNAPNE
+233 DPNANNAGQNAPNE
-247 VLSFDDN
+247 VLSSDDN
-254 NIRPS
+254 GIRPS
-259 TNRSVPTVTV
+259 TNRSVPTVNV
-269 VDNLPGY
+269 VNNLPGF

-296 FDSGDAKNY
+296 FDSGDNKNY

-317 RGNDTNDHGDFNG
+317 HGTDTNDHGDFNG

-344 FEFNTMTTKNYQA
+344 FEFNTMSTKNG
-357 QGNVIALGRIRGN
+357 QGATNV
-370 DTNDHGDFNGI
+370 
-381 EKTLT
+381 
-386 VNPNSEL
+386 
-393 IFEFNTM
+393 
-400 TTKNYQGMTN
+400 
-410 LIIKNADNDTVIGEK
+410 IIKNADTNDTIAEK
-425 VVAYGPIWRLL
+425 TVEGGPTLRLF
-436 KVPENVSHLKI
+436 KVPDNVRNLKI

-456 TDARGIYQLR
+456 TDARGIYQLK
-466 DGYKYYDFVDSIGL
+466 DGYKYYSFVDSIGL

-491 TMEPTA
+491 TMDPTA

-511 NGNFGASFNTDD
+511 NGNSGASLDTND
-523 FVYKIQL
+523 FVYQVQL

-547 GNSGVDINDMNVTYD
+547 NNSGVDVNDMNVTYD
-562 AANRIITIKST
+562 AANRVITIKST
-573 GGGTGNSPARL
+573 GGGTANSPARL
-584 MPDKILDLK
+584 MPDKILDLR

-608 FNDTLTYKTYSQ
+608 FNETLTYKTYTQ
-620 DFINSPAESHTVSTN
+620 DFINSAAESHTVSTN

-665 LDIFNDL
+665 LDIFNGL

-694 QADIDSLANQMQH
+694 QADIDSLTNQMQH

-714 AENAVNR
+714 AENAVNK
-721 KVDDMEDLVNQNDEL
+721 KVDQMEDLVNQNDEL

-790 NAKQAIRDK
+790 NAKKAIRDK
-799 AAKQREIINHTP
+799 ATKQRAIINATP
-811 DATQDEIQDALNQ
+811 DATEDEIQDALNQ
-824 LTTDETDAIDNVTNA
+824 LATDETDAIDNVTNA
-839 TTNADVETAKNNG
+839 TTNTDVETAKNNG

-858 VAPQVT
+858 VVPQVT
-864 HKQAARDAIN
+864 HKKAARDAIN

-912 INQATTNDDVDT
+912 INQATTNADVDN

-968 QEERQAAIEKVNAAV
+968 QEERQAAIDKVNAAV
-983 AVANTNI
+983 TAANTNI

-1011 AIEPATKVK
+1011 AITPATKVK

-1028 QSAETQHNAIFN
+1028 KSAETQHNTIFN

-1102 AVNEKAREAITNIN
+1102 AVNDKAREAITNIN

-1141 NDIGVTSTTAMVNSI
+1141 TDIGVTSTTAMVNSI
-1156 RDDAVNQIGAV
+1156 RDDAVNRIGAV

-1203 QVALNQVDQD
+1203 QVALNQVDQE

-1252 AALAQTNQHYSAKL
+1252 AALAQINQHYNTKL
-1266 VEINATP
+1266 AEINATP
-1273 DATDDEKNAAINT
+1273 DATNDEKNAAINT

-1387 TNQAINAIDN
+1387 TNQAVNAIDN

-1434 EVALQALAKEK
+1434 EVASQALTKEK

-1479 KIKPAARE
+1479 KVKPAARE
-1487 KINQKANELRAQI
+1487 KINQKANELRAKI

-1506 TAEERQAALDKIND
+1506 TAEERQVALDKINEF
-1520 LVAKAMTNITND
+1520 VNQAMTDITNN
-1532 RTNQQVNDST
+1532 RTNQQVDDTTS
-1542 NQALDDIALVTPD
+1542 QALDSIALVTPE
-1555 HIVRAAARDAVKQQY
+1555 HIVRAGARDAVKQQY
-1570 EAKKHEIEQ
+1570 EAKKQEIEQ

-1593 QLANNEKRALQN
+1593 QLANNEKLALQN
-1605 INQAIAN
+1605 INQAVTN
-1612 NDVKRVESNGIATLK
+1612 NDVKRVETNGIATLK
-1627 GVEPHIVVKPEAQ
+1627 GVQPHIVIKPEAQ
-1640 EAIKASADNQVES
+1640 QAIKASAENQVEL
-1653 IKDTPHATTDE
+1653 IKDTPHATVDE
-1664 LDEANQQINDTLKQ
+1664 LDEANQLISDTLKKA
-1678 GQQDIDNTTQ
+1678 QQDIDNTTQ

-1740 ERNVAIAALNK
+1740 ERNVAIDTLNK

-1843 AQVNQN
+1843 VQVNQN

-1893 EEQNAAIV
+1893 EEQNAAIA

-1906 LIKAKQQIAG
+1906 LIKAKQQIAS

-1942 KKATAREQLTTL
+1942 RKASAREQLTTL
-1954 FNDKKQAI
+1954 LNDKKQAI
-1962 EANVQATVEER
+1962 EANIQATVEER

-2002 TATLNLQTIHDLDV
+2002 TASLNLQTIHDLDV

-2110 QTYAKFKAIATPE
+2110 QTYAKFKAIATAE

-2129 ALIDQYVADGNRM
+2129 ALIDQYVTDGNRM
-2142 VDEDA
+2142 IDEDA

-2152 KKDTQLIIDEILAI
+2152 KQHTQFIVDEILAI
-2166 KLPAEVIKAS
+2166 KLPAEATKVS
-2176 PKVGQPAPKVCTP
+2176 PKVIQSAPKVCTP
-2189 IKKEDKQEVRKV
+2189 IKKEETHESRKV
-2201 VKELPNTG
+2201 EKELPNTG
-2209 SEEMDLPLKELA
+2209 SEGMDLPLKEFA

-2232 RSKKEKES
+2232 RTKNEKES

>member
-33 NGAQALTTDHNVQG
+33 NGAQALTTDNNVQ
-47 GSNQALPGNS
+47 SDTNQATPVNS
-57 QNTNADTNRDIV
+57 QDTNVANNRGLA
-69 NDSQNTPNAHAT
+69 NSAQNTPNQSAT
-81 DNTSTNQALTN
+81 TNQSTNQALVN
-92 HQNVDVANQVG
+92 HNNGSIANQATPTSV
-103 PAPIQPSAS
+103 QSSTPS
-112 PAQNNNNSNAN
+112 AQNNNHTDGNTTATETVSNAN
-123 STATEPAANTNNNL
+123 NKDVV
-137 ASNNNTL
+137 SNNTTL
-144 NVPNNTDNNDSA
+144 NVPNKTNENGSGG
-156 RHLTL
+156 HLTL

-172 DKPELVAIAEEASN
+172 DKPELVAIAEQASN
-186 RPKKRSRRAAPT
+186 RPKKRSRRAAPA
-198 DPNATPADPTATP
+198 DPNATPADPA
-211 ADPTAGNGSAPVAI
+211 AAAAGNGGAPVAI

-233 DPNANNIGQNAPNE
+233 DPNANNAGQNAPNE

-254 NIRPS
+254 GIRPS
-259 TNRSVPTVTV
+259 TNRSVPSVTV
-269 VDNLPGY
+269 VDNLPGF

-317 RGNDTNDHGDFNG
+317 KGNDTNDHGDFNG
-330 IEKTLTVNPNSELI
+330 IEKS
-344 FEFNTMTTKNYQA
+344 
-357 QGNVIALGRIRGN
+357 
-370 DTNDHGDFNGI
+370 
-381 EKTLT
+381 LT

-400 TTKNYQGMTN
+400 TTKNYQGVTN
-410 LIIKNADNDTVIGEK
+410 LIIKNADNDTVIAEK
-425 VVAYGPIWRLL
+425 SVAYGPIWRLF

-523 FVYKIQL
+523 FVYKVQL

-547 GNSGVDINDMNVTYD
+547 SNSGVDMNDFNVTYD
-562 AANRIITIKST
+562 AANRVITIKST
-573 GGGTGNSPARL
+573 GGGSGNSPARL

-608 FNDTLTYKTYSQ
+608 FNDTLTYKTYTQ

-694 QADIDSLANQMQH
+694 QVDIDSLTNQMQH

-714 AENAVNR
+714 AENAVNK
-721 KVDDMEDLVNQNDEL
+721 KVDQMEDLVNQNDEL

-790 NAKQAIRDK
+790 NAKKAIRDK
-799 AAKQREIINHTP
+799 ATKQREIINATP
-811 DATQDEIQDALNQ
+811 DATEDEIQDALNQ
-824 LTTDETDAIDNVTNA
+824 LATDETDAIDNVTNA
-839 TTNADVETAKNNG
+839 TTNADVEIAKNNG

-858 VAPQVT
+858 VVPQVT

-912 INQATTNDDVDT
+912 INQATTNADVDN

-968 QEERQAAIEKVNAAV
+968 QEERQAAIDKVNAAV
-983 AVANTNI
+983 TAANTNI

-1011 AIEPATKVK
+1011 AITPATKVK

-1028 QSAETQHNAIFN
+1028 KSAETQHNTIFN

-1102 AVNEKAREAITNIN
+1102 AVNDKAREAITNIN

-1141 NDIGVTSTTAMVNSI
+1141 TDIGVTSTTAMVNSI

-1181 TDLATAKKQ
+1181 NDLATAKKQ

-1203 QVALNQVDQD
+1203 QVALNQVDQE

-1252 AALAQTNQHYSAKL
+1252 AALAQINQHYNAKL
-1266 VEINATP
+1266 AEINATP
-1273 DATDDEKNAAINT
+1273 DATNDEKNAAINT

-1366 LKDQAFNQI
+1366 LKDQAINQI
-1375 NQNQTNDQVDAT
+1375 NQNQTNDQVDTT
-1387 TNQAINAIDN
+1387 TNQAVNAIDN
-1397 VEAEVVIKPKA
+1397 VEAEVVIKPTA

-1434 EVALQALAKEK
+1434 EVASQALAKEK

-1479 KIKPAARE
+1479 KVKPAARE
-1487 KINQKANELRAQI
+1487 KINQKANELRAKI

-1506 TAEERQAALDKIND
+1506 TAEERQVALDKINEF
-1520 LVAKAMTNITND
+1520 VNQAMTDITNN
-1532 RTNQQVNDST
+1532 RTNQQVDDTTS
-1542 NQALDDIALVTPD
+1542 QALDSIALVAPE

-1570 EAKKHEIEQ
+1570 EAKKQEIEQ

-1593 QLANNEKRALQN
+1593 QLANNEKLALQN
-1605 INQAIAN
+1605 INQAVTN
-1612 NDVKRVESNGIATLK
+1612 NDVKRVETNGIATLK
-1627 GVEPHIVVKPEAQ
+1627 GVQPHIVIKPEAQ
-1640 EAIKASADNQVES
+1640 QAIKATAENQVES
-1653 IKDTPHATTDE
+1653 IKDTPHATVDE
-1664 LDEANQQINDTLKQ
+1664 LDEANQLISDTLKQ
-1678 GQQDIDNTTQ
+1678 AQQEIENTNQ
-1688 DAAVNDVRNQTI
+1688 DAAVTDVRNQTI

-1706 KPKVRRKRAALDNI
+1706 KPKVRRKRAALDSI
-1720 DESNNNQ
+1720 EENNKNQ

-1740 ERNVAIAALNK
+1740 ERDVAIDTLNK
-1751 IVNAIKN
+1751 IVNTIKN

-1768 VDQTE
+1768 VDRTE
-1773 ADGNNNIK
+1773 TDGNDNIK

-1792 ARQSVSA
+1792 ARQSVGV

-1843 AQVNQN
+1843 AQVNQD

-1893 EEQNAAIV
+1893 EEQNIAIA

-1906 LIKAKQQIAG
+1906 LIKAKQQIAS

-1927 HDGKNEIRE
+1927 HDEKNEIRE

-1942 KKATAREQLTTL
+1942 RKASAREQLTTL

-1962 EANVQATVEER
+1962 EANIQATVEER

-2002 TATLNLQTIHDLDV
+2002 TASLNLQTIHDLDV

-2035 THLVQNYRKV
+2035 TALVQNYRKV
-2045 SDRNKADALK
+2045 SNRNKADALK

-2085 VALGDIEAVITEKEN
+2085 VALSDIEAVITEKEN

-2129 ALIDQYVADGNRM
+2129 VLIDQYVADGNRM
-2142 VDEDA
+2142 IDEDA

-2152 KKDTQLIIDEILAI
+2152 KQHTQFIVDEILAI
-2166 KLPAEVIKAS
+2166 KLPAEATKVL
-2176 PKVGQPAPKVCTP
+2176 PKEIQPAPKVCTP
-2189 IKKEDKQEVRKV
+2189 IKKEETHESRKV
-2201 VKELPNTG
+2201 EKELPNTG
-2209 SEEMDLPLKELA
+2209 SEGMDLPLKEFA

-2232 RSKKEKES
+2232 RTKNEKES

>member
-33 NGAQALTTDHNVQG
+33 NGAQALTTDNNVQ
-47 GSNQALPGNS
+47 SDTNQATPVNS
-57 QNTNADTNRDIV
+57 QDKDVANNRGLA
-69 NDSQNTPNAHAT
+69 NSAQNTPNQSAT
-81 DNTSTNQALTN
+81 TNQATNQALVN
-92 HQNVDVANQVG
+92 HNNGSIVNQATPTSV
-103 PAPIQPSAS
+103 QSSTPS
-112 PAQNNNNSNAN
+112 AQNNNHTDGNTTATETVSNAN
-123 STATEPAANTNNNL
+123 NNDV
-137 ASNNNTL
+137 ASNNTTL
-144 NVPNNTDNNDSA
+144 NVPNKTNENGSGG
-156 RHLTL
+156 HLTL

-172 DKPELVAIAEEASN
+172 DKPELVAIAEPASN
-186 RPKKRSRRAAPT
+186 RPKKRSRRAAPA
-198 DPNATPADPTATP
+198 DPNATPADPGA
-211 ADPTAGNGSAPVAI
+211 AAAGNGGAPVAI

-233 DPNANNIGQNAPNE
+233 DPNANNAGQNAPNE

-254 NIRPS
+254 SIRPS
-259 TNRSVPTVTV
+259 TNRSVPSVTV
-269 VDNLPGY
+269 VDNLPGF

-282 KVGVFSHAMVRTSM
+282 KVGVLSHAMVRTSM
-296 FDSGDAKNY
+296 FEAGSNRTY
-305 QAQGNVIALGRI
+305 QAQGNVLALGRI
-317 RGNDTNDHGDFNG
+317 SGTDASNHGDFNG
-330 IEKTLTVNPNSELI
+330 IEKSLTVNPNSELI
-344 FEFNTMTTKNYQA
+344 FEFNTMPTKNG
-357 QGNVIALGRIRGN
+357 QGATNV
-370 DTNDHGDFNGI
+370 
-381 EKTLT
+381 
-386 VNPNSEL
+386 
-393 IFEFNTM
+393 
-400 TTKNYQGMTN
+400 
-410 LIIKNADNDTVIGEK
+410 IIKNADTNDTIAEK
-425 VVAYGPIWRLL
+425 TVEGGPTLRLF
-436 KVPENVSHLKI
+436 KVPDNVRNLKI

-456 TDARGIYQLR
+456 TDARGIYQLK
-466 DGYKYYDFVDSIGL
+466 DGYKYYSFVDSIGL

-511 NGNFGASFNTDD
+511 NGNSGASLDTDE

-547 GNSGVDINDMNVTYD
+547 NNSGVDVNDMNVTYD
-562 AANRIITIKST
+562 AANRVITIKST
-573 GGGTGNSPARL
+573 GGGTTNSPARL
-584 MPDKILDLK
+584 MSDKILDLK

-608 FNDTLTYKTYSQ
+608 FNDTLTYKTYTQ
-620 DFINSPAESHTVSTN
+620 DFINSAAESHTVSTN

-672 KRRAQTILDENRN
+672 KKRAQTILAENRN

-694 QADIDSLANQMQH
+694 QADIDTLTNQMQH

-714 AENAVNR
+714 AENAVNQ
-721 KVDDMEDLVNQNDEL
+721 KADQMEDLVNQNDEL

-750 HKNEIIGNIGD
+750 HKGNIIGDIGD

-790 NAKQAIRDK
+790 NAKKAIRDK
-799 AAKQREIINHTP
+799 ATKQREIINATP
-811 DATQDEIQDALNQ
+811 DATEDEIQDAINQ
-824 LTTDETDAIDNVTNA
+824 LATDETDAIDNVTNA

-852 INTIGA
+852 INTIGS
-858 VAPQVT
+858 VVPQVT

-912 INQATTNDDVDT
+912 INQATTNADVDN

-968 QEERQAAIEKVNAAV
+968 QEERQAAIDKVNAAV
-983 AVANTNI
+983 TAANTNI
-990 LNANTNADVEQV
+990 LNANTNAEVEQV

-1011 AIEPATKVK
+1011 AITPATKVK

-1028 QSAETQHNAIFN
+1028 KSAETQHNTIFN

-1102 AVNEKAREAITNIN
+1102 VVNDKAREAITNIN

-1141 NDIGVTSTTAMVNSI
+1141 TDIGVTSTTAMVNSI

-1181 TDLATAKKQ
+1181 NDLATAKKQ

-1203 QVALNQVDQD
+1203 QVALNQVDQE

-1252 AALAQTNQHYSAKL
+1252 AALAQINQHYNAKL
-1266 VEINATP
+1266 AEINATP
-1273 DATDDEKNAAINT
+1273 DATNDEKNAAINT

-1375 NQNQTNDQVDAT
+1375 NQNQTNDQVDTT
-1387 TNQAINAIDN
+1387 TNQALNAIDN

-1434 EVALQALAKEK
+1434 EVASQALAKEK

-1479 KIKPAARE
+1479 KVKPAARE
-1487 KINQKANELRAQI
+1487 KINQKANELRAKI

-1506 TAEERQAALDKIND
+1506 TAEERQVALDKINEF
-1520 LVAKAMTNITND
+1520 VNQAMTDITNN
-1532 RTNQQVNDST
+1532 RTNQQVDDTTS
-1542 NQALDDIALVTPD
+1542 QALDSIALVAPE

-1570 EAKKHEIEQ
+1570 EAKKQEIEQ

-1593 QLANNEKRALQN
+1593 QLANNKKLALQN
-1605 INQAIAN
+1605 INQAVTN
-1612 NDVKRVESNGIATLK
+1612 NDVKRVETNGIATLK
-1627 GVEPHIVVKPEAQ
+1627 GVQPHIVIKPEAQ
-1640 EAIKASADNQVES
+1640 QAIKASAENQVES
-1653 IKDTPHATTDE
+1653 IKDTPHATVDE
-1664 LDEANQQINDTLKQ
+1664 LDEANQLISDTLKQ
-1678 GQQDIDNTTQ
+1678 AQQEIENTNQ
-1688 DAAVNDVRNQTI
+1688 DAAVTDVRNQTI

-1706 KPKVRRKRAALDNI
+1706 KPKVRRKRAALDSI
-1720 DESNNNQ
+1720 EENNKNQ

-1740 ERNVAIAALNK
+1740 ERDVAIDTLNK
-1751 IVNAIKN
+1751 IVNTIKN

-1768 VDQTE
+1768 VDRTE
-1773 ADGNNNIK
+1773 TDGNDNIK

-1792 ARQSVSA
+1792 ARQSVGV

-1843 AQVNQN
+1843 AQVNQD

-1893 EEQNAAIV
+1893 EEQNIAIA

-1906 LIKAKQQIAG
+1906 LIKAKQQIAS

-1927 HDGKNEIRE
+1927 HDEKNEIRE
-1936 IEPVIN
+1936 IEPVISR
-1942 KKATAREQLTTL
+1942 KASAREQLTTL

-1962 EANVQATVEER
+1962 EANIQATVEER

-2002 TATLNLQTIHDLDV
+2002 TASLNLQTIHDLDV

-2035 THLVQNYRKV
+2035 TALVQNYRKV

-2085 VALGDIEAVITEKEN
+2085 VALSDIEAVITEKEN

-2129 ALIDQYVADGNRM
+2129 VLIDQYVADGNRM
-2142 VDEDA
+2142 IDEDA

-2152 KKDTQLIIDEILAI
+2152 KQHTQFIVDEILAI
-2166 KLPAEVIKAS
+2166 KLPAEAMKVS
-2176 PKVGQPAPKVCTP
+2176 PKVIQPAPKVCTP
-2189 IKKEDKQEVRKV
+2189 IKKEETHESRKV
-2201 VKELPNTG
+2201 EKELPNTG
-2209 SEEMDLPLKELA
+2209 SEEMDLPLKEFA

-2232 RSKKEKES
+2232 RTKNEKES

>member
-57 QNTNADTNRDIV
+57 QNTNADTNRNIV
-69 NDSQNTPNAHAT
+69 NGSQNTPNADAT

-92 HQNVDVANQVG
+92 HQNVGVANQV
-103 PAPIQPSAS
+103 APTPVQPNSLS
-112 PAQNNNNSNAN
+112 ELNNNHSDAHATVTETASNTN
-123 STATEPAANTNNNL
+123 HHLAANN
-137 ASNNNTL
+137 STL
-144 NVPNNTDNNDSA
+144 NVPNNINDNDSE

-186 RPKKRSRRAAPT
+186 RPKKRSRRAAPA
-198 DPNATPADPTATP
+198 DPNATPADPA
-211 ADPTAGNGSAPVAI
+211 AGNGGAPVAI

-317 RGNDTNDHGDFNG
+317 
-330 IEKTLTVNPNSELI
+330 K
-344 FEFNTMTTKNYQA
+344 
-357 QGNVIALGRIRGN
+357 GN

-410 LIIKNADNDTVIGEK
+410 LVIKNADNDAILGEK
-425 VVAYGPIWRLL
+425 VVAYGPIWRLF

-447 QFVPKNDAI
+447 QFSPKNDAI
-456 TDARGIYQLR
+456 TDVRGIYQLR

-480 HSGSHVYVERR
+480 HSGSPLYVERR
-491 TMEPTA
+491 IMEPTA

-547 GNSGVDINDMNVTYD
+547 GNSGVDMNDMNDMNVTYD
-562 AANRIITIKST
+562 ATNRVITIKST
-573 GGGTGNSPARL
+573 GGGSGNSPARL

-608 FNDTLTYKTYSQ
+608 FNDTLTYKTFSQ

-799 AAKQREIINHTP
+799 AAKQREIINNTP

-858 VAPQVT
+858 VVPQVT

-929 LNAINPIAP
+929 LNVINPIAP

-983 AVANTNI
+983 AAANTNI
-990 LNANTNADVEQV
+990 LNANSNADVEQV

-1075 VAQAKDQGTQNIV
+1075 VAQAKDQGTQNILA
-1088 VIQPATQVKTDARN
+1088 IQPATQVKTDARN
-1102 AVNEKAREAITNIN
+1102 TVNEKAREAISNIN

-1128 AINRVNTLKNRAL
+1128 AIDRVNTLKNRAL
-1141 NDIGVTSTTAMVNSI
+1141 TDIGVTSTTAMVNSI
-1156 RDDAVNQIGAV
+1156 RDDAVNQIGTV

-1173 KQTATGVL
+1173 KQSATGVL

-1195 TNATTEEK
+1195 TNATDEEK

-1224 DTNAEVDQAQQLGT
+1224 DTNAEVDQALQAGKQ
-1238 KAINAIQPNIVKKP
+1238 AMNAIQPNIVKKP
-1252 AALAQTNQHYSAKL
+1252 AVLAQINQHYNAKL
-1266 VEINATP
+1266 AEINATP
-1273 DATDDEKNAAINT
+1273 DATDDEKNAAINI

-1298 KQANTNAEV
+1298 KLANTNAEV

-1320 VQVDVVKKQAARDK
+1320 VQVDVVKKTSSAR
-1334 ITAEVAKRIEAVKQT
+1334 
-1349 PNATDEEKQAA
+1349 
-1360 VNQINQ
+1360 
-1366 LKDQAFNQI
+1366 
-1375 NQNQTNDQVDAT
+1375 
-1387 TNQAINAIDN
+1387 
-1397 VEAEVVIKPKA
+1397 
-1408 IADIEKA
+1408 
-1415 VKEKQQ
+1415 
-1421 QIDNSLDSTDNEK
+1421 
-1434 EVALQALAKEK
+1434 
-1445 EKALAAIDQAQTNSQ
+1445 
-1460 VNQAATNG
+1460 
-1468 VSAIKIIQPET
+1468 
-1479 KIKPAARE
+1479 
-1487 KINQKANELRAQI
+1487 
-1500 NQDKEA
+1500 
-1506 TAEERQAALDKIND
+1506 
-1520 LVAKAMTNITND
+1520 
-1532 RTNQQVNDST
+1532 
-1542 NQALDDIALVTPD
+1542 
-1555 HIVRAAARDAVKQQY
+1555 
-1570 EAKKHEIEQ
+1570 
-1579 AEHATDEEKQVALN
+1579 
-1593 QLANNEKRALQN
+1593 
-1605 INQAIAN
+1605 
-1612 NDVKRVESNGIATLK
+1612 
-1627 GVEPHIVVKPEAQ
+1627 
-1640 EAIKASADNQVES
+1640 
-1653 IKDTPHATTDE
+1653 
-1664 LDEANQQINDTLKQ
+1664 
-1678 GQQDIDNTTQ
+1678 
-1688 DAAVNDVRNQTI
+1688 
-1700 KAIEQI
+1700 
-1706 KPKVRRKRAALDNI
+1706 
-1720 DESNNNQ
+1720 
-1727 LDAIRNTLDTTQD
+1727 
-1740 ERNVAIAALNK
+1740 
-1751 IVNAIKN
+1751 
-1758 DIAQNKTNAE
+1758 
-1768 VDQTE
+1768 
-1773 ADGNNNIK
+1773 
-1781 VILPKVQVKPA
+1781 
-1792 ARQSVSA
+1792 
-1799 KAEAQNAL
+1799 
-1807 IDQSDLSTEEE
+1807 
-1818 RLAAKHLVEQAL
+1818 
-1830 NQAIDQINHADKT
+1830 
-1843 AQVNQN
+1843 
-1849 SIDAQNIISKIKP
+1849 
-1862 ATTVKATALQQI
+1862 
-1874 QNIATNKINLIKA
+1874 
-1887 NNEATD
+1887 
-1893 EEQNAAIV
+1893 
-1901 QVEKE
+1901 
-1906 LIKAKQQIAG
+1906 
-1916 AVTNADVAYLL
+1916 
-1927 HDGKNEIRE
+1927 
-1936 IEPVIN
+1936 
-1942 KKATAREQLTTL
+1942 
-1954 FNDKKQAI
+1954 
-1962 EANVQATVEER
+1962 
-1973 NSILAQLQN
+1973 
-1982 IYDTAIGQID
+1982 
-1992 QDRSNAQVDK
+1992 
-2002 TATLNLQTIHDLDV
+2002 
-2016 HPIKK
+2016 
-2021 PDAEKTINDDLARV
+2021 
-2035 THLVQNYRKV
+2035 
-2045 SDRNKADALK
+2045 
-2055 AITAL
+2055 
-2060 KLQMDEELKT
+2060 
-2070 ARTNADVDAVLKRFN
+2070 
-2085 VALGDIEAVITEKEN
+2085 
-2100 SLLRIDNIAQ
+2100 
-2110 QTYAKFKAIATPE
+2110 
-2123 QLAKVK
+2123 
-2129 ALIDQYVADGNRM
+2129 
-2142 VDEDA
+2142 
-2147 TLNDI
+2147 
-2152 KKDTQLIIDEILAI
+2152 
-2166 KLPAEVIKAS
+2166 
-2176 PKVGQPAPKVCTP
+2176 
-2189 IKKEDKQEVRKV
+2189 
-2201 VKELPNTG
+2201 
-2209 SEEMDLPLKELA
+2209 
-2221 LITGAALLARR
+2221 
-2232 RSKKEKES
+2232 

>member
-33 NGAQALTTDHNVQG
+33 NGAQALTTDNNVQ
-47 GSNQALPGNS
+47 SDTNQATPVNS
-57 QNTNADTNRDIV
+57 QDKDVANNRGLA
-69 NDSQNTPNAHAT
+69 NSAQNTPNQSAT
-81 DNTSTNQALTN
+81 TNQATNQALVN
-92 HQNVDVANQVG
+92 HNNGSIVNQATPTSV
-103 PAPIQPSAS
+103 QSSTPS
-112 PAQNNNNSNAN
+112 AQNNNHTDGNTTATETVSNAN
-123 STATEPAANTNNNL
+123 NNDV
-137 ASNNNTL
+137 ASNNTTL
-144 NVPNNTDNNDSA
+144 NVPNKTNENGSGG
-156 RHLTL
+156 HLTL

-172 DKPELVAIAEEASN
+172 DKPELVAIAEPASN
-186 RPKKRSRRAAPT
+186 RPKKRSRRAAPA
-198 DPNATPADPTATP
+198 DPNATPADPGA
-211 ADPTAGNGSAPVAI
+211 AAAGNGGAPVAI

-233 DPNANNIGQNAPNE
+233 DPNANNAGQNAPNE

-254 NIRPS
+254 SIRPS
-259 TNRSVPTVTV
+259 TNRSVPSVTV
-269 VDNLPGY
+269 VDNLPGF

-282 KVGVFSHAMVRTSM
+282 KVGVLSHAMVRTSM
-296 FDSGDAKNY
+296 FEAGSNRTY
-305 QAQGNVIALGRI
+305 QAQGNVLALGRI
-317 RGNDTNDHGDFNG
+317 SGTDASNHGDFNG
-330 IEKTLTVNPNSELI
+330 IEKSLTVNPNSELI
-344 FEFNTMTTKNYQA
+344 FEFNTMPTKNG
-357 QGNVIALGRIRGN
+357 QGATNV
-370 DTNDHGDFNGI
+370 
-381 EKTLT
+381 
-386 VNPNSEL
+386 
-393 IFEFNTM
+393 
-400 TTKNYQGMTN
+400 
-410 LIIKNADNDTVIGEK
+410 IIKNADTNDTIAEK
-425 VVAYGPIWRLL
+425 TVEGGPTLRLF
-436 KVPENVSHLKI
+436 KVPDNVRNLKI

-456 TDARGIYQLR
+456 TDARGIYQLK
-466 DGYKYYDFVDSIGL
+466 DGYKYYSFVDSIGL

-511 NGNFGASFNTDD
+511 NGNSGASLDTDE

-547 GNSGVDINDMNVTYD
+547 NNSGVDVNDMNVTYD
-562 AANRIITIKST
+562 AANRVITIKST
-573 GGGTGNSPARL
+573 GGGTTNSPARL

-608 FNDTLTYKTYSQ
+608 FNDTLTYKTYTQ
-620 DFINSPAESHTVSTN
+620 DFINSAAESHTVSTN

-672 KRRAQTILDENRN
+672 KKRAQTILAENRN

-694 QADIDSLANQMQH
+694 QADIDTLTNQMQH

-714 AENAVNR
+714 AENAVNQ
-721 KVDDMEDLVNQNDEL
+721 KADQMEDLVNQNDEL

-750 HKNEIIGNIGD
+750 HKGNIIGDIGD

-790 NAKQAIRDK
+790 NAKKAIRDK
-799 AAKQREIINHTP
+799 ATKQREIINATP
-811 DATQDEIQDALNQ
+811 DATEDEIQDAINQ
-824 LTTDETDAIDNVTNA
+824 LATDETDAIDNVTNA

-852 INTIGA
+852 INTIGS
-858 VAPQVT
+858 VVPQVT

-912 INQATTNDDVDT
+912 INQATTNADVDN

-968 QEERQAAIEKVNAAV
+968 QEERQAAIDKVNAAV
-983 AVANTNI
+983 TAANTNI
-990 LNANTNADVEQV
+990 LNANTNAEVEQV

-1011 AIEPATKVK
+1011 AITPATKVK

-1028 QSAETQHNAIFN
+1028 KSAETQHNTIFN

-1102 AVNEKAREAITNIN
+1102 VVNDKAREAITNIN

-1141 NDIGVTSTTAMVNSI
+1141 TDIGVTSTTAMVNSI

-1181 TDLATAKKQ
+1181 NDLATAKKQ

-1203 QVALNQVDQD
+1203 QVALNQVDQE

-1252 AALAQTNQHYSAKL
+1252 AALAQINQHYNAKL
-1266 VEINATP
+1266 AEINATP
-1273 DATDDEKNAAINT
+1273 DATNDEKNAAINT

-1320 VQVDVVKKQAARDK
+1320 VQVDLVKKQAARDK

-1375 NQNQTNDQVDAT
+1375 NQNQTNDQVDTT
-1387 TNQAINAIDN
+1387 TNQALNAIDN

-1434 EVALQALAKEK
+1434 EVASQALAKEK

-1479 KIKPAARE
+1479 KVKPAARE
-1487 KINQKANELRAQI
+1487 KINQKANELRAKI

-1506 TAEERQAALDKIND
+1506 TAEERQVALDKINEF
-1520 LVAKAMTNITND
+1520 VNQAMTDITNN
-1532 RTNQQVNDST
+1532 RTNQQVDDTTS
-1542 NQALDDIALVTPD
+1542 QALDSIALVAPE

-1570 EAKKHEIEQ
+1570 EAKKQEIEQ

-1593 QLANNEKRALQN
+1593 QLANNKKLALQN
-1605 INQAIAN
+1605 INQAVTN
-1612 NDVKRVESNGIATLK
+1612 NDVKRVETNGIATLK
-1627 GVEPHIVVKPEAQ
+1627 GVQPHIVIKPEAQ
-1640 EAIKASADNQVES
+1640 QAIKASAENQVES
-1653 IKDTPHATTDE
+1653 IKDTPHATVDE
-1664 LDEANQQINDTLKQ
+1664 LDEANQLISDTLKQ
-1678 GQQDIDNTTQ
+1678 AQQEIENTNQ
-1688 DAAVNDVRNQTI
+1688 DAAVTDVRNQTI

-1706 KPKVRRKRAALDNI
+1706 KPKVRRKRAALDSI
-1720 DESNNNQ
+1720 EENNKNQ

-1740 ERNVAIAALNK
+1740 ERDVAIDTLNK
-1751 IVNAIKN
+1751 IVNTIKN

-1768 VDQTE
+1768 VDRTE
-1773 ADGNNNIK
+1773 TDGNDNIK

-1792 ARQSVSA
+1792 ARQSVGV

-1843 AQVNQN
+1843 AQVNQD

-1893 EEQNAAIV
+1893 EEQNIAIA

-1906 LIKAKQQIAG
+1906 LIKAKQQIAS

-1927 HDGKNEIRE
+1927 HDEKNEIRE
-1936 IEPVIN
+1936 IEPVISR
-1942 KKATAREQLTTL
+1942 KASAREQLTTL

-1962 EANVQATVEER
+1962 EANIQATVEER

-2002 TATLNLQTIHDLDV
+2002 TASLNLQTIHDLDV

-2035 THLVQNYRKV
+2035 TALVQNYRKV

-2085 VALGDIEAVITEKEN
+2085 VALSDIEAVITEKEN

-2129 ALIDQYVADGNRM
+2129 VLIDQYVADGNRM
-2142 VDEDA
+2142 IDEDA

-2152 KKDTQLIIDEILAI
+2152 KQHTQFIVDEILAI
-2166 KLPAEVIKAS
+2166 KLPAEAMKVS
-2176 PKVGQPAPKVCTP
+2176 PKVIQPAPKVCTP
-2189 IKKEDKQEVRKV
+2189 IKKEETHESRKV
-2201 VKELPNTG
+2201 EKELPNTG
-2209 SEEMDLPLKELA
+2209 SEEMDLPLKEFA

-2232 RSKKEKES
+2232 RTKNEKES

>member
-123 STATEPAANTNNNL
+123 STATEQAANTNNNL

-296 FDSGDAKNY
+296 FDSGDA
-305 QAQGNVIALGRI
+305 
-317 RGNDTNDHGDFNG
+317 
-330 IEKTLTVNPNSELI
+330 
-344 FEFNTMTTKNYQA
+344 KNYQA

-839 TTNADVETAKNNG
+839 TTNADVE
-852 INTIGA
+852 
-858 VAPQVT
+858 
-864 HKQAARDAIN
+864 
-874 QATATK
+874 
-880 RQQINSNR
+880 
-888 EATQE
+888 
-893 EKNAALNE
+893 
-901 LTQATNHALEQ
+901 
-912 INQATTNDDVDT
+912 
-924 AKGDG
+924 
-929 LNAINPIAP
+929 
-938 VTVVKQAARDAVSHD
+938 
-953 AQQHIAEINANPDAT
+953 
-968 QEERQAAIEKVNAAV
+968 
-983 AVANTNI
+983 
-990 LNANTNADVEQV
+990 QV

-1252 AALAQTNQHYSAKL
+1252 ASLAQTNQHYSAKL

-1500 NQDKEA
+1500 NQYKEA

-2142 VDEDA
+2142 VD
-2147 TLNDI
+2147 
-2152 KKDTQLIIDEILAI
+2152 
-2166 KLPAEVIKAS
+2166 
-2176 PKVGQPAPKVCTP
+2176 
-2189 IKKEDKQEVRKV
+2189 
-2201 VKELPNTG
+2201 
-2209 SEEMDLPLKELA
+2209 
-2221 LITGAALLARR
+2221 
-2232 RSKKEKES
+2232 

>member
-1 MNLLKKNKY
+1 
-10 SIRKYKVGIFSTLI
+10 
-24 GTVLLLSNP
+24 
-33 NGAQALTTDHNVQG
+33 
-47 GSNQALPGNS
+47 
-57 QNTNADTNRDIV
+57 
-69 NDSQNTPNAHAT
+69 
-81 DNTSTNQALTN
+81 
-92 HQNVDVANQVG
+92 
-103 PAPIQPSAS
+103 
-112 PAQNNNNSNAN
+112 
-123 STATEPAANTNNNL
+123 
-137 ASNNNTL
+137 
-144 NVPNNTDNNDSA
+144 
-156 RHLTL
+156 
-161 KEIQEDVRHSS
+161 
-172 DKPELVAIAEEASN
+172 
-186 RPKKRSRRAAPT
+186 PKKRSRRAAPA
-198 DPNATPADPTATP
+198 DPNATPADPA
-211 ADPTAGNGSAPVAI
+211 AAAAGNGGAPVAI

-233 DPNANNIGQNAPNE
+233 DPNANNAGQNAPNE

-254 NIRPS
+254 GIRPS
-259 TNRSVPTVTV
+259 TNRSVPSVTV
-269 VDNLPGY
+269 VDNLPGF

-317 RGNDTNDHGDFNG
+317 KGNDTNDHGDFNG
-330 IEKTLTVNPNSELI
+330 IEKS
-344 FEFNTMTTKNYQA
+344 
-357 QGNVIALGRIRGN
+357 
-370 DTNDHGDFNGI
+370 
-381 EKTLT
+381 LT

-400 TTKNYQGMTN
+400 TTKNYQGVTN
-410 LIIKNADNDTVIGEK
+410 LIIKNADNDTVIAEK
-425 VVAYGPIWRLL
+425 SVAYGPIWRLF

-523 FVYKIQL
+523 FVYKVQL

-547 GNSGVDINDMNVTYD
+547 SNSGVDMNDFNVTYD
-562 AANRIITIKST
+562 AANRVITIKST
-573 GGGTGNSPARL
+573 GGGSGNSPARL

-608 FNDTLTYKTYSQ
+608 FNDTLTYKTYTQ

-694 QADIDSLANQMQH
+694 QADIDSLTNQMQH

-714 AENAVNR
+714 AENAVNK
-721 KVDDMEDLVNQNDEL
+721 KVDQMEDLVNQNDEL

-790 NAKQAIRDK
+790 NAKKAIRDK
-799 AAKQREIINHTP
+799 ATKQREIINATP
-811 DATQDEIQDALNQ
+811 DATEDEIQDALNQ
-824 LTTDETDAIDNVTNA
+824 LATDETDAIDNVTNA
-839 TTNADVETAKNNG
+839 TTNADVEIAKNNG

-858 VAPQVT
+858 VVPQVT

-912 INQATTNDDVDT
+912 INQATTNADVDN

-968 QEERQAAIEKVNAAV
+968 QEERQAAIDKVNAAV
-983 AVANTNI
+983 TAANTNI

-1011 AIEPATKVK
+1011 AITPATKVK

-1028 QSAETQHNAIFN
+1028 KSAETQHNTIFN

-1102 AVNEKAREAITNIN
+1102 AVNDKAREAITNIN

-1141 NDIGVTSTTAMVNSI
+1141 TDIGVTSTTAMVNSI

-1181 TDLATAKKQ
+1181 NDLATAKKQ

-1203 QVALNQVDQD
+1203 QVALNQVDQE

-1252 AALAQTNQHYSAKL
+1252 AALAQINQHYNAKL
-1266 VEINATP
+1266 AEINATP
-1273 DATDDEKNAAINT
+1273 DATNDEKNAAINT

-1366 LKDQAFNQI
+1366 LKDQAINQI
-1375 NQNQTNDQVDAT
+1375 NQNQTNDQVDTT
-1387 TNQAINAIDN
+1387 TNQAVNAIDN

-1434 EVALQALAKEK
+1434 EVASQALAKEK

-1479 KIKPAARE
+1479 KVKPAARE
-1487 KINQKANELRAQI
+1487 KINQKANELRAKI

-1506 TAEERQAALDKIND
+1506 TAEERQVALDKINEF
-1520 LVAKAMTNITND
+1520 VNQAMTDITNN
-1532 RTNQQVNDST
+1532 RTNQQVDDTTS
-1542 NQALDDIALVTPD
+1542 QALDSIALVAPE

-1570 EAKKHEIEQ
+1570 EAKKQEIEQ

-1593 QLANNEKRALQN
+1593 QLANNEKLALQN
-1605 INQAIAN
+1605 INQAVTN
-1612 NDVKRVESNGIATLK
+1612 NDVKRVETNGIATLK
-1627 GVEPHIVVKPEAQ
+1627 GVQPHIVIKPEAQ
-1640 EAIKASADNQVES
+1640 QAIKATAENQVES
-1653 IKDTPHATTDE
+1653 IKDTPHATVDE
-1664 LDEANQQINDTLKQ
+1664 LDEANQLISDTLKQ
-1678 GQQDIDNTTQ
+1678 AQQEIENTNQ
-1688 DAAVNDVRNQTI
+1688 DAAVTDVRNQTI

-1706 KPKVRRKRAALDNI
+1706 KPKVRRKRAALDSI
-1720 DESNNNQ
+1720 EENNKNQ

-1740 ERNVAIAALNK
+1740 ERDVAIDTLNK
-1751 IVNAIKN
+1751 IVNTIKN

-1768 VDQTE
+1768 VDRTE
-1773 ADGNNNIK
+1773 TDGNDNIK

-1792 ARQSVSA
+1792 ARQSVGV

-1843 AQVNQN
+1843 AQVNQD

-1893 EEQNAAIV
+1893 EEQNIAIA

-1906 LIKAKQQIAG
+1906 LIKAKQQIAS

-1927 HDGKNEIRE
+1927 HDEKNEIRE

-1942 KKATAREQLTTL
+1942 RKASAREQLTTL

-1962 EANVQATVEER
+1962 EANIQATVEER

-2002 TATLNLQTIHDLDV
+2002 TASLNLQTIHDLDV

-2035 THLVQNYRKV
+2035 TALVQNYRKV
-2045 SDRNKADALK
+2045 SNRNKADALK

-2085 VALGDIEAVITEKEN
+2085 VALSDIEAVITEKEN

-2129 ALIDQYVADGNRM
+2129 VLIDQYVADGNRM
-2142 VDEDA
+2142 IDEDA

-2152 KKDTQLIIDEILAI
+2152 KQHTQFIVDEILAI
-2166 KLPAEVIKAS
+2166 KLPAEATKVS
-2176 PKVGQPAPKVCTP
+2176 PKEIQPAPKVCTP
-2189 IKKEDKQEVRKV
+2189 IKKEETHESRKV
-2201 VKELPNTG
+2201 EKELPNTG
-2209 SEEMDLPLKELA
+2209 SEGMDLPLKEFA

-2232 RSKKEKES
+2232 RTKNEKES

>member
-33 NGAQALTTDHNVQG
+33 NGAQALTTDNNVQ
-47 GSNQALPGNS
+47 SDTNQATPVNS
-57 QNTNADTNRDIV
+57 QDTNVANNRGLA
-69 NDSQNTPNAHAT
+69 NSAQNTPNQSAT
-81 DNTSTNQALTN
+81 TNQSTNQALVN
-92 HQNVDVANQVG
+92 HNNGSIANQATPTSV
-103 PAPIQPSAS
+103 QSSTPS
-112 PAQNNNNSNAN
+112 AQNNNHTDGNTTATETVSNAN
-123 STATEPAANTNNNL
+123 NKDVV
-137 ASNNNTL
+137 SNNTTL
-144 NVPNNTDNNDSA
+144 NVPNKTNENGSGG
-156 RHLTL
+156 HLTL

-172 DKPELVAIAEEASN
+172 DKPELVAIAEQASN
-186 RPKKRSRRAAPT
+186 RPKKRSRRAAPA
-198 DPNATPADPTATP
+198 DPNATPADPA
-211 ADPTAGNGSAPVAI
+211 AAAAGNGGAPVAI

-233 DPNANNIGQNAPNE
+233 DPNANNAGQNAPNE

-254 NIRPS
+254 GIRPS
-259 TNRSVPTVTV
+259 TNRSVPSVTV
-269 VDNLPGY
+269 VDNLPGF

-317 RGNDTNDHGDFNG
+317 KGNDTNDHGDFNG
-330 IEKTLTVNPNSELI
+330 IEKS
-344 FEFNTMTTKNYQA
+344 
-357 QGNVIALGRIRGN
+357 
-370 DTNDHGDFNGI
+370 
-381 EKTLT
+381 LT

-400 TTKNYQGMTN
+400 TTKNYQGVTN
-410 LIIKNADNDTVIGEK
+410 LIIKNADNDTVIAEK
-425 VVAYGPIWRLL
+425 SVAYGPIWRLF

-523 FVYKIQL
+523 FVYKVQL

-547 GNSGVDINDMNVTYD
+547 SNSGVDMNDFNVTYD
-562 AANRIITIKST
+562 AANRVITIKST
-573 GGGTGNSPARL
+573 GGGSGNSPARL

-608 FNDTLTYKTYSQ
+608 FNDTLTYKTYTQ

-694 QADIDSLANQMQH
+694 QADIDSLTNQMQH

-714 AENAVNR
+714 AENAVNK
-721 KVDDMEDLVNQNDEL
+721 KVDQMEDLVNQNDEL

-790 NAKQAIRDK
+790 NAKKAIRDK
-799 AAKQREIINHTP
+799 ATKQREIINATP
-811 DATQDEIQDALNQ
+811 DATEDEIQDALNQ
-824 LTTDETDAIDNVTNA
+824 LATDETDAIDNVTNA
-839 TTNADVETAKNNG
+839 TTNADVEIAKNNG

-858 VAPQVT
+858 VVPQVT

-912 INQATTNDDVDT
+912 INQATTNADVDN

-968 QEERQAAIEKVNAAV
+968 QEERQAAIDKVNAAV
-983 AVANTNI
+983 TAANTNI

-1011 AIEPATKVK
+1011 AITPATKVK

-1028 QSAETQHNAIFN
+1028 KSAETQHNTIFN

-1054 LLDQAVATAKQNIN
+1054 LLDQAVATSKQNIN

-1102 AVNEKAREAITNIN
+1102 AVNDKAREAITNIN

-1141 NDIGVTSTTAMVNSI
+1141 TDIGVTSTTAMVNSI

-1167 QPHVTK
+1167 QSHVTK

-1181 TDLATAKKQ
+1181 NDLATAKKQ

-1203 QVALNQVDQD
+1203 QVALNQVDQE

-1252 AALAQTNQHYSAKL
+1252 AALAQINQHYNAKL
-1266 VEINATP
+1266 AEINATP
-1273 DATDDEKNAAINT
+1273 DATNDEKNAAINT

-1366 LKDQAFNQI
+1366 LKDQAINQI
-1375 NQNQTNDQVDAT
+1375 NQNQTNDQVDTT
-1387 TNQAINAIDN
+1387 TNQAVNAIDN

-1434 EVALQALAKEK
+1434 EVASQALAKEK

-1479 KIKPAARE
+1479 KVKPAARE
-1487 KINQKANELRAQI
+1487 KINQKANELRAKI

-1506 TAEERQAALDKIND
+1506 TAEERQVALDKINEF
-1520 LVAKAMTNITND
+1520 VNQAMTDITNN
-1532 RTNQQVNDST
+1532 RTNQQVDDTTS
-1542 NQALDDIALVTPD
+1542 QALDSIALVAPE

-1570 EAKKHEIEQ
+1570 EAKKQEIEQ

-1593 QLANNEKRALQN
+1593 QLANNEKLALQN
-1605 INQAIAN
+1605 INQAVTN
-1612 NDVKRVESNGIATLK
+1612 NDVKRVETNGIATLK
-1627 GVEPHIVVKPEAQ
+1627 GVQPHIVIKPEAQ
-1640 EAIKASADNQVES
+1640 QAIKATAENQVES
-1653 IKDTPHATTDE
+1653 IKDTPHATVDE
-1664 LDEANQQINDTLKQ
+1664 LDEANQLISDTLKQ
-1678 GQQDIDNTTQ
+1678 AQQEIENTNQ
-1688 DAAVNDVRNQTI
+1688 DAAVTDVRNQTI

-1706 KPKVRRKRAALDNI
+1706 KPKVRRKRAALDSI
-1720 DESNNNQ
+1720 EENNKNQ

-1740 ERNVAIAALNK
+1740 ERDVAIDTLNK
-1751 IVNAIKN
+1751 IVNTIKN

-1768 VDQTE
+1768 VDRTE
-1773 ADGNNNIK
+1773 TDGNDNIK

-1792 ARQSVSA
+1792 ARQSVGV

-1843 AQVNQN
+1843 AQVNQD

-1893 EEQNAAIV
+1893 EEQNIAIA

-1906 LIKAKQQIAG
+1906 LIKAKQQIAS

-1927 HDGKNEIRE
+1927 HDEKNEIRE

-1942 KKATAREQLTTL
+1942 RKASAREQLTTL

-1962 EANVQATVEER
+1962 EANIQATVEER

-2002 TATLNLQTIHDLDV
+2002 TASLNLQTIHDLDV

-2035 THLVQNYRKV
+2035 TALVQNYRKV
-2045 SDRNKADALK
+2045 SNRNKADALK

-2085 VALGDIEAVITEKEN
+2085 VALSDIEAVITEKEN

-2129 ALIDQYVADGNRM
+2129 VLIDQYVADGNRM
-2142 VDEDA
+2142 IDEDA

-2152 KKDTQLIIDEILAI
+2152 KQHTQFIVDEILAI
-2166 KLPAEVIKAS
+2166 KLPAEATKVS
-2176 PKVGQPAPKVCTP
+2176 PKEIQPAPKVCTP
-2189 IKKEDKQEVRKV
+2189 IKKEETHESRKV
-2201 VKELPNTG
+2201 EKELPNTG
-2209 SEEMDLPLKELA
+2209 SEGMDLPLKEFA

-2232 RSKKEKES
+2232 RTKNEKES

>member
-10 SIRKYKVGIFSTLI
+10 SIRKYKIGIFSTLI

-33 NGAQALTTDHNVQG
+33 NGAQALTTDNNVQ
-47 GSNQALPGNS
+47 SDTNQATPVNS
-57 QNTNADTNRDIV
+57 QDKDVANNRGLA
-69 NDSQNTPNAHAT
+69 NSAQNTPNQSAT
-81 DNTSTNQALTN
+81 TNQATNQALVN
-92 HQNVDVANQVG
+92 HNNGSIVNQATPTSV
-103 PAPIQPSAS
+103 QSSTPS
-112 PAQNNNNSNAN
+112 AQNNNHTDGNTTATETVSNAN
-123 STATEPAANTNNNL
+123 NNDV
-137 ASNNNTL
+137 ASNNTTL
-144 NVPNNTDNNDSA
+144 NVPNKTNENGSGG
-156 RHLTL
+156 HLTL

-172 DKPELVAIAEEASN
+172 DKPELVAIAEPASN
-186 RPKKRSRRAAPT
+186 RPKKRSRRAAPA
-198 DPNATPADPTATP
+198 DPNATPADPGA
-211 ADPTAGNGSAPVAI
+211 AAAGNGGAPVAI

-233 DPNANNIGQNAPNE
+233 DPNANNAGQNAPNE

-254 NIRPS
+254 SIRPS
-259 TNRSVPTVTV
+259 TNRSVPSVTV
-269 VDNLPGY
+269 VDNLPGF

-282 KVGVFSHAMVRTSM
+282 KVGVLSHAMVRTSM
-296 FDSGDAKNY
+296 FEAGSNRTY
-305 QAQGNVIALGRI
+305 QAQGNVLALGRI
-317 RGNDTNDHGDFNG
+317 SGTDASNHGDFNG
-330 IEKTLTVNPNSELI
+330 IEKSLTVNPNSELI
-344 FEFNTMTTKNYQA
+344 FEFNTMPTKNG
-357 QGNVIALGRIRGN
+357 QGATNV
-370 DTNDHGDFNGI
+370 
-381 EKTLT
+381 
-386 VNPNSEL
+386 
-393 IFEFNTM
+393 
-400 TTKNYQGMTN
+400 
-410 LIIKNADNDTVIGEK
+410 IIKNADTNDTIAEK
-425 VVAYGPIWRLL
+425 TVEGGPTLRLF
-436 KVPENVSHLKI
+436 KVPDNVRNLKI

-456 TDARGIYQLR
+456 TDARGIYQLK
-466 DGYKYYDFVDSIGL
+466 DGYKYYSFVDSIGL

-511 NGNFGASFNTDD
+511 NGNSGASLDTDE

-547 GNSGVDINDMNVTYD
+547 NNSGVDVNDMNVTYD
-562 AANRIITIKST
+562 AANRVITIKST
-573 GGGTGNSPARL
+573 GGGTTNSPARL

-608 FNDTLTYKTYSQ
+608 FNDTLTYKTYTQ
-620 DFINSPAESHTVSTN
+620 DFINSAAESHTVSTN

-672 KRRAQTILDENRN
+672 KKRAQTILAENRN

-694 QADIDSLANQMQH
+694 QADIDSLTNQMQH

-714 AENAVNR
+714 AENAVNQ
-721 KVDDMEDLVNQNDEL
+721 KADQMEDLVNQNDEL

-750 HKNEIIGNIGD
+750 HKGNIIGDIGD

-790 NAKQAIRDK
+790 NAKKAIRDK
-799 AAKQREIINHTP
+799 ATKQREIINATP
-811 DATQDEIQDALNQ
+811 DATEDEIQDALNQ
-824 LTTDETDAIDNVTNA
+824 LATDETDAIDNVTNA

-858 VAPQVT
+858 VVPQVT
-864 HKQAARDAIN
+864 HKKAARDAIN

-912 INQATTNDDVDT
+912 INQATTNADVDN

-968 QEERQAAIEKVNAAV
+968 QEERQAAIDKVNAAV
-983 AVANTNI
+983 TAANTNI

-1011 AIEPATKVK
+1011 AITPATKVK

-1028 QSAETQHNAIFN
+1028 KSAETQHNTIFN

-1102 AVNEKAREAITNIN
+1102 VVNDKAREAITNIN

-1141 NDIGVTSTTAMVNSI
+1141 TDIGVTSTTAMVNSI

-1181 TDLATAKKQ
+1181 NDLATAKKQ

-1203 QVALNQVDQD
+1203 QVALNQVDQE

-1224 DTNAEVDQAQQLGT
+1224 DTNEEVDQAQQLGT

-1252 AALAQTNQHYSAKL
+1252 AALAQINQHYNAKL
-1266 VEINATP
+1266 AEINATP
-1273 DATDDEKNAAINT
+1273 DATNDEKNAAINT

-1298 KQANTNAEV
+1298 KKANTNAEV

-1387 TNQAINAIDN
+1387 TNQAVNAIDN

-1434 EVALQALAKEK
+1434 EVASQALAKEK

-1460 VNQAATNG
+1460 VSQAATNG

-1479 KIKPAARE
+1479 KVKPAARE
-1487 KINQKANELRAQI
+1487 KINQKANELRAKI

-1506 TAEERQAALDKIND
+1506 TAEERQVALDKINEF
-1520 LVAKAMTNITND
+1520 VNQAMTDITNN
-1532 RTNQQVNDST
+1532 RTNQQVDDTTS
-1542 NQALDDIALVTPD
+1542 QALDSIALVAPE

-1570 EAKKHEIEQ
+1570 EAKKQEIEQ

-1593 QLANNEKRALQN
+1593 QLANNEKLALQN
-1605 INQAIAN
+1605 INQAVTN
-1612 NDVKRVESNGIATLK
+1612 NDVKRVETNGIATLK
-1627 GVEPHIVVKPEAQ
+1627 GVQPHIVIKPEAQ
-1640 EAIKASADNQVES
+1640 QAIKASAENQVES
-1653 IKDTPHATTDE
+1653 IKDTPHATVDE
-1664 LDEANQQINDTLKQ
+1664 LDEANQLISDTLKQ
-1678 GQQDIDNTTQ
+1678 AQQEIENTNQ
-1688 DAAVNDVRNQTI
+1688 DAAVTDVRNQTI

-1706 KPKVRRKRAALDNI
+1706 KPKVRRKRAALDSI
-1720 DESNNNQ
+1720 EENNKNQ

-1740 ERNVAIAALNK
+1740 ERDVAIDTLNK
-1751 IVNAIKN
+1751 IVNTIKN

-1768 VDQTE
+1768 VDRTE
-1773 ADGNNNIK
+1773 TDGNDNIK

-1792 ARQSVSA
+1792 ARQSVGV

-1843 AQVNQN
+1843 AQVNQD
-1849 SIDAQNIISKIKP
+1849 SINAQNIISKIKP

-1893 EEQNAAIV
+1893 EEQNIAIA

-1906 LIKAKQQIAG
+1906 LIKAKQQIAS

-1927 HDGKNEIRE
+1927 HNEKNEIRE

-1942 KKATAREQLTTL
+1942 RKASAREQLTTL

-1962 EANVQATVEER
+1962 EANIQATVEER

-2002 TATLNLQTIHDLDV
+2002 TASLNLQTIHDLDV

-2035 THLVQNYRKV
+2035 TALVQNYRKV

-2085 VALGDIEAVITEKEN
+2085 VALSDIEAVITEKEN

-2129 ALIDQYVADGNRM
+2129 VLIDQYVADGNRM
-2142 VDEDA
+2142 IDEDA

-2152 KKDTQLIIDEILAI
+2152 KQHTQFIVDEILAI
-2166 KLPAEVIKAS
+2166 KLPAEATKVS
-2176 PKVGQPAPKVCTP
+2176 PKVIQPAPKVCTP
-2189 IKKEDKQEVRKV
+2189 IKKEETHESRKV
-2201 VKELPNTG
+2201 EKELPNTG
-2209 SEEMDLPLKELA
+2209 SEGMDLPLKEFA

-2232 RSKKEKES
+2232 RTKNEKES

>member
-33 NGAQALTTDHNVQG
+33 NGAQALTTDNNVQ
-47 GSNQALPGNS
+47 SDTNQATPVNS
-57 QNTNADTNRDIV
+57 QDTNVANNRGLA
-69 NDSQNTPNAHAT
+69 NSAQNTPNQSAT
-81 DNTSTNQALTN
+81 TNQSTNQALVN
-92 HQNVDVANQVG
+92 HNNGSIANQATPTSV
-103 PAPIQPSAS
+103 QSSTPS
-112 PAQNNNNSNAN
+112 AQNNNHTDGNTTATETVSNAN
-123 STATEPAANTNNNL
+123 NKDVV
-137 ASNNNTL
+137 SNNTTL
-144 NVPNNTDNNDSA
+144 NVPNKTNENGSGG
-156 RHLTL
+156 HLTL

-172 DKPELVAIAEEASN
+172 DKPELVAIAEQASN
-186 RPKKRSRRAAPT
+186 RPKKRSRRAAPA
-198 DPNATPADPTATP
+198 DPNATPADPA
-211 ADPTAGNGSAPVAI
+211 AAAAGNGGAPVAI

-233 DPNANNIGQNAPNE
+233 DPNANNAGQNAPNE

-254 NIRPS
+254 GIRPS
-259 TNRSVPTVTV
+259 TNRSVPSVTV
-269 VDNLPGY
+269 VDNLPGF

-317 RGNDTNDHGDFNG
+317 KGNDTNDHGDFNG
-330 IEKTLTVNPNSELI
+330 IEKS
-344 FEFNTMTTKNYQA
+344 
-357 QGNVIALGRIRGN
+357 
-370 DTNDHGDFNGI
+370 
-381 EKTLT
+381 LT

-400 TTKNYQGMTN
+400 TTKNYQGVTN
-410 LIIKNADNDTVIGEK
+410 LIIKNADNDTVIAEK
-425 VVAYGPIWRLL
+425 SVAYGPIWRLF

-523 FVYKIQL
+523 FVYKVQL

-547 GNSGVDINDMNVTYD
+547 SNSGVDMNDFNVTYD
-562 AANRIITIKST
+562 AANRVITIKST
-573 GGGTGNSPARL
+573 GGGSGNSPARL

-608 FNDTLTYKTYSQ
+608 FNDTLTYKTYTQ

-694 QADIDSLANQMQH
+694 QADIDSLTNQMQH

-714 AENAVNR
+714 AENAVNK
-721 KVDDMEDLVNQNDEL
+721 KVDQMEDLVNQNDEL

-790 NAKQAIRDK
+790 NAKKAIRDK
-799 AAKQREIINHTP
+799 ATKQREIINATP
-811 DATQDEIQDALNQ
+811 DATEDEIQDALNQ
-824 LTTDETDAIDNVTNA
+824 LATDETDAIDNVTNA
-839 TTNADVETAKNNG
+839 TTNADVEIAKNNG

-858 VAPQVT
+858 VVPQVT

-912 INQATTNDDVDT
+912 INQATTNADVDN

-968 QEERQAAIEKVNAAV
+968 QEERQAAIDKVNAAV
-983 AVANTNI
+983 TAANTNI

-1011 AIEPATKVK
+1011 AITPATKVK

-1028 QSAETQHNAIFN
+1028 KSAETQHNTIFN

-1102 AVNEKAREAITNIN
+1102 AVNDKAREAITNIN

-1141 NDIGVTSTTAMVNSI
+1141 TDIGVTSTTAMVNSI

-1181 TDLATAKKQ
+1181 NDLATAKKQ

-1203 QVALNQVDQD
+1203 QVALNQVDQE

-1252 AALAQTNQHYSAKL
+1252 AALAQINQHYNAKL
-1266 VEINATP
+1266 AEINATP
-1273 DATDDEKNAAINT
+1273 DATNDEKNAAINT

-1366 LKDQAFNQI
+1366 LKDQAINQI
-1375 NQNQTNDQVDAT
+1375 NQNQTNDQVDTT
-1387 TNQAINAIDN
+1387 TNQAVNAIDN

-1434 EVALQALAKEK
+1434 EVASQALAKEK

-1479 KIKPAARE
+1479 KVKPAARE
-1487 KINQKANELRAQI
+1487 KINQKANELRAKI

-1506 TAEERQAALDKIND
+1506 TAEERQVALDKINEF
-1520 LVAKAMTNITND
+1520 VNQAMTDITNN
-1532 RTNQQVNDST
+1532 RTNQQVDDTTS
-1542 NQALDDIALVTPD
+1542 QALDSIALVAPE

-1570 EAKKHEIEQ
+1570 EAKKQEIEQ

-1593 QLANNEKRALQN
+1593 QLANNEKLALQN
-1605 INQAIAN
+1605 INQAVTN
-1612 NDVKRVESNGIATLK
+1612 NDVKRVETNGIATLK
-1627 GVEPHIVVKPEAQ
+1627 GVQPHIVIKPEAQ
-1640 EAIKASADNQVES
+1640 QAIKATAENQVES
-1653 IKDTPHATTDE
+1653 IKDTPHATVDE
-1664 LDEANQQINDTLKQ
+1664 LDEANQLISDTLKQ
-1678 GQQDIDNTTQ
+1678 AQQEIENTNQ
-1688 DAAVNDVRNQTI
+1688 DAAVTDVRNQTI

-1706 KPKVRRKRAALDNI
+1706 KPKVRRKRAALDSI
-1720 DESNNNQ
+1720 EENNKNQ

-1740 ERNVAIAALNK
+1740 ERDVAIDTLNK
-1751 IVNAIKN
+1751 IVNTIKN

-1768 VDQTE
+1768 VDRTE
-1773 ADGNNNIK
+1773 TDGNDNIK

-1792 ARQSVSA
+1792 ARQSVGV

-1843 AQVNQN
+1843 AQVNQD

-1893 EEQNAAIV
+1893 EEQNIAIA

-1906 LIKAKQQIAG
+1906 LIKAKQQIAS

-1927 HDGKNEIRE
+1927 HDEKNEIRE

-1942 KKATAREQLTTL
+1942 RKASAREQLTTL

-1962 EANVQATVEER
+1962 EANIQATVEER

-2002 TATLNLQTIHDLDV
+2002 TASLNLQTIHDLDV

-2035 THLVQNYRKV
+2035 TALVQNYRKV
-2045 SDRNKADALK
+2045 SNRNKADALK

-2085 VALGDIEAVITEKEN
+2085 VALSDIEAVITEKEN

-2129 ALIDQYVADGNRM
+2129 VLIDQYVADGNRM
-2142 VDEDA
+2142 IDEDA

-2152 KKDTQLIIDEILAI
+2152 KQHTQFIVDEILAI
-2166 KLPAEVIKAS
+2166 KLPAEATKVS
-2176 PKVGQPAPKVCTP
+2176 PKEIQLAPKVCTP
-2189 IKKEDKQEVRKV
+2189 IKKEETHESRKV
-2201 VKELPNTG
+2201 EKELPNTG
-2209 SEEMDLPLKELA
+2209 SEGMDLPLKEFA

-2232 RSKKEKES
+2232 RTKNEKES

>member
-33 NGAQALTTDHNVQG
+33 NGAQALTTDNNVQ
-47 GSNQALPGNS
+47 SDTNQATPVNS
-57 QNTNADTNRDIV
+57 QDTNVANNRGLA
-69 NDSQNTPNAHAT
+69 NSAQNTPNQSAT
-81 DNTSTNQALTN
+81 TNQSTNQALVN
-92 HQNVDVANQVG
+92 HNNGSIANQAT

-112 PAQNNNNSNAN
+112 PAPNNNHSDAN
-123 STATEPAANTNNNL
+123 STATETVSNANNNDVV
-137 ASNNNTL
+137 SNNTTL
-144 NVPNNTDNNDSA
+144 NVPNRTNENGSGG
-156 RHLTL
+156 HLTL

-172 DKPELVAIAEEASN
+172 DKPELVAIAEQASN
-186 RPKKRSRRAAPT
+186 RPKKRSRRAAPA
-198 DPNATPADPTATP
+198 DPNATPADPA
-211 ADPTAGNGSAPVAI
+211 AAAAGNGGAPVAI

-233 DPNANNIGQNAPNE
+233 DPNANNAGQNAPNE

-254 NIRPS
+254 GIRPS
-259 TNRSVPTVTV
+259 TNRSVPSVTV
-269 VDNLPGY
+269 VDNLPGF

-317 RGNDTNDHGDFNG
+317 KGNDTNDHGDFNG
-330 IEKTLTVNPNSELI
+330 IEKS
-344 FEFNTMTTKNYQA
+344 
-357 QGNVIALGRIRGN
+357 
-370 DTNDHGDFNGI
+370 
-381 EKTLT
+381 LT

-400 TTKNYQGMTN
+400 TTKNYQGVTN
-410 LIIKNADNDTVIGEK
+410 LIIKNADNDTVIAEK
-425 VVAYGPIWRLL
+425 SVAYGPIWRLF
-436 KVPENVSHLKI
+436 KVPDNVSHLKI

-523 FVYKIQL
+523 FVYKVQL

-547 GNSGVDINDMNVTYD
+547 SNSGVDMNDFNVTYD
-562 AANRIITIKST
+562 AANRVITIKST
-573 GGGTGNSPARL
+573 GGGSGNSPARL

-608 FNDTLTYKTYSQ
+608 FNDTLTYKTYTQ

-665 LDIFNDL
+665 LDIFNGL

-694 QADIDSLANQMQH
+694 QADIDSLTNQMQH

-714 AENAVNR
+714 AENAVNK
-721 KVDDMEDLVNQNDEL
+721 KVDQMEDLVNQNDEL

-750 HKNEIIGNIGD
+750 HKNEIIGDIGD
-761 QTTDDGVTRIKDQ
+761 QTTDAGVTRIKDQ

-790 NAKQAIRDK
+790 NAKKAIRDK
-799 AAKQREIINHTP
+799 ATKQREIINATP
-811 DATQDEIQDALNQ
+811 DATEDEIQDAINQ
-824 LTTDETDAIDNVTNA
+824 LATDETDAIDNVTNA

-858 VAPQVT
+858 VVPQVT
-864 HKQAARDAIN
+864 HKKAARDAIN

-893 EKNAALNE
+893 EKDAALNE

-912 INQATTNDDVDT
+912 INQATTNADVDN

-968 QEERQAAIEKVNAAV
+968 QEERQAAIDKVNAAV
-983 AVANTNI
+983 TAANTNI
-990 LNANTNADVEQV
+990 LNANTNANVEQV

-1011 AIEPATKVK
+1011 AITPATKVK

-1028 QSAETQHNAIFN
+1028 KSAETQHNTIF

-1102 AVNEKAREAITNIN
+1102 AVNDKAREAITNIN

-1141 NDIGVTSTTAMVNSI
+1141 TDIGVTSTTAMVNSI

-1181 TDLATAKKQ
+1181 NDLATAKKQ

-1203 QVALNQVDQD
+1203 QVALNQVDQE

-1252 AALAQTNQHYSAKL
+1252 AALAQINQHYNAKL
-1266 VEINATP
+1266 AEINATP
-1273 DATDDEKNAAINT
+1273 DATNDEKNAAINT

-1387 TNQAINAIDN
+1387 TNQAVNAIDN

-1434 EVALQALAKEK
+1434 EVASQALTKEK
-1445 EKALAAIDQAQTNSQ
+1445 EEALAAIDQAQTNSQ

-1479 KIKPAARE
+1479 KVKPAARE
-1487 KINQKANELRAQI
+1487 KINQKANELRAKI

-1506 TAEERQAALDKIND
+1506 TAEERQVALDKINEF
-1520 LVAKAMTNITND
+1520 VNQAMTDITNN
-1532 RTNQQVNDST
+1532 RTNQQVDDTTS
-1542 NQALDDIALVTPD
+1542 QALDSIALVTPE
-1555 HIVRAAARDAVKQQY
+1555 HIVRAGARDAVKQQY
-1570 EAKKHEIEQ
+1570 EAKKQEIEQ

-1593 QLANNEKRALQN
+1593 QLANNEKLALQN
-1605 INQAIAN
+1605 INQAVTN
-1612 NDVKRVESNGIATLK
+1612 NDVKRVETNGIATLK
-1627 GVEPHIVVKPEAQ
+1627 GVQPHIVIKPEEQ
-1640 EAIKASADNQVES
+1640 QAIKASAENQVES
-1653 IKDTPHATTDE
+1653 IKDTPHATVDE
-1664 LDEANQQINDTLKQ
+1664 LDEANQLISDTLKKA
-1678 GQQDIDNTTQ
+1678 QQEIENTNQ
-1688 DAAVNDVRNQTI
+1688 DAAVTDVRNQTI

-1706 KPKVRRKRAALDNI
+1706 KPKVRRKRAALDSI
-1720 DESNNNQ
+1720 EENNKNQ

-1740 ERNVAIAALNK
+1740 ERDVAIDTLNK
-1751 IVNAIKN
+1751 IVNTIKN

-1768 VDQTE
+1768 VDRTE
-1773 ADGNNNIK
+1773 TDGNDNIK

-1792 ARQSVSA
+1792 ARQSVGV

-1843 AQVNQN
+1843 AQVNQD
-1849 SIDAQNIISKIKP
+1849 SINAQNIISKIKP

-1893 EEQNAAIV
+1893 EEQNAAIA

-1906 LIKAKQQIAG
+1906 LIKAKQQIAS

-1927 HDGKNEIRE
+1927 HDEKNEIRE

-1942 KKATAREQLTTL
+1942 RKASAREQLTTL

-1962 EANVQATVEER
+1962 EANIQATVEER

-2002 TATLNLQTIHDLDV
+2002 TASLNLQTIHDLDV

-2035 THLVQNYRKV
+2035 TALVQNYRKV

-2085 VALGDIEAVITEKEN
+2085 VALSDIEAVITEKEN

-2129 ALIDQYVADGNRM
+2129 VLIDQYVADGNRM
-2142 VDEDA
+2142 IDEDA

-2152 KKDTQLIIDEILAI
+2152 KQHTQFIVDEILAI
-2166 KLPAEVIKAS
+2166 KLPAEATKVS
-2176 PKVGQPAPKVCTP
+2176 PKVIQSAPKVCTP
-2189 IKKEDKQEVRKV
+2189 IIKEETHESRKV
-2201 VKELPNTG
+2201 EKELPNTG
-2209 SEEMDLPLKELA
+2209 SEGMDLPLKEFA

-2232 RSKKEKES
+2232 RTKNEKES

>member
-57 QNTNADTNRDIV
+57 PNTNADTNRDIV
-69 NDSQNTPNAHAT
+69 NGSQNTPNAHAT

-92 HQNVDVANQVG
+92 HQNVGVANQVA
-103 PAPIQPSAS
+103 PAPIQPSTSSAS
-112 PAQNNNNSNAN
+112 NNNHSDAN

-186 RPKKRSRRAAPT
+186 RPKKRSRRAAPA
-198 DPNATPADPTATP
+198 DPNATP

-225 TAPYTPTT
+225 TAPFTPTT

-247 VLSFDDN
+247 VLTFDDN

-317 RGNDTNDHGDFNG
+317 KGNDTNDHGG
-330 IEKTLTVNPNSELI
+330 
-344 FEFNTMTTKNYQA
+344 
-357 QGNVIALGRIRGN
+357 
-370 DTNDHGDFNGI
+370 FNGI

-608 FNDTLTYKTYSQ
+608 FNDILTYKTYTQ

-665 LDIFNDL
+665 LDIFNEL

-694 QADIDSLANQMQH
+694 QADIDSLVNQMQH

-799 AAKQREIINHTP
+799 AAKQREIINNTP

-983 AVANTNI
+983 AAANTNI

-1102 AVNEKAREAITNIN
+1102 AVNDKAREAITNIN

-1195 TNATTEEK
+1195 TNATDEEK

-1238 KAINAIQPNIVKKP
+1238 KTINAIQPNIVKKP
-1252 AALAQTNQHYSAKL
+1252 TALAQINQHYNAKL
-1266 VEINATP
+1266 AEINATP

-1387 TNQAINAIDN
+1387 TNHAINAIDN
-1397 VEAEVVIKPKA
+1397 VEAKVVIKPKA

-1434 EVALQALAKEK
+1434 EVALLALAKEK

-1479 KIKPAARE
+1479 KVKPAARE

-1555 HIVRAAARDAVKQQY
+1555 HIVRATARDAVKQQY

-1605 INQAIAN
+1605 IDQAIAN

-1906 LIKAKQQIAG
+1906 LIKAKQQIAS

-1954 FNDKKQAI
+1954 FNDKKLAI

-2002 TATLNLQTIHDLDV
+2002 TASLNLQTIHDLDV

-2129 ALIDQYVADGNRM
+2129 ALIDQYVADGIRM
-2142 VDEDA
+2142 IDEDA

-2152 KKDTQLIIDEILAI
+2152 KQHTQFIVDEILAI
-2166 KLPAEVIKAS
+2166 KLPAEATKVL
-2176 PKVGQPAPKVCTP
+2176 PKVGQPAPKLCTS
-2189 IKKEDKQEVRKV
+2189 IKKVDKQEVRKV

-2232 RSKKEKES
+2232 RNKNEKES

>member
-33 NGAQALTTDHNVQG
+33 NGAQALTTDNNVQ
-47 GSNQALPGNS
+47 SDTNQATPVNS
-57 QNTNADTNRDIV
+57 QDKDVANNRGLA
-69 NDSQNTPNAHAT
+69 NSAQNTPNQSAT
-81 DNTSTNQALTN
+81 TNQATNQALVN
-92 HQNVDVANQVG
+92 HNNGSIVNQATPTSV
-103 PAPIQPSAS
+103 QSSTPS
-112 PAQNNNNSNAN
+112 AQNNNHTDGNTTATETVSNAN
-123 STATEPAANTNNNL
+123 NND
-137 ASNNNTL
+137 AVSNNTTL
-144 NVPNNTDNNDSA
+144 NVPNKTNENGSGG
-156 RHLTL
+156 HLTL

-172 DKPELVAIAEEASN
+172 DKPELVAIAEPASN
-186 RPKKRSRRAAPT
+186 RPKKRSRRAAPA
-198 DPNATPADPTATP
+198 DPNATPADPA
-211 ADPTAGNGSAPVAI
+211 AAAAGNGGAPVAI

-233 DPNANNIGQNAPNE
+233 DPNANNAGQNAPNE

-254 NIRPS
+254 GIRPS
-259 TNRSVPTVTV
+259 TNRSVPSVTV
-269 VDNLPGY
+269 VDNLPGF

-296 FDSGDAKNY
+296 FDSGDNKNY

-317 RGNDTNDHGDFNG
+317 NGTDTNDHGDFNG

-344 FEFNTMTTKNYQA
+344 FEFNTMTTKNG
-357 QGNVIALGRIRGN
+357 QGATNV
-370 DTNDHGDFNGI
+370 
-381 EKTLT
+381 
-386 VNPNSEL
+386 
-393 IFEFNTM
+393 
-400 TTKNYQGMTN
+400 
-410 LIIKNADNDTVIGEK
+410 IIKNADTNDTIAEK
-425 VVAYGPIWRLL
+425 TVEGGPTLRLF
-436 KVPENVSHLKI
+436 KVPDNVRNLKI
-447 QFVPKNDAI
+447 QFVSKNDAI
-456 TDARGIYQLR
+456 TDARGIYQLK
-466 DGYKYYDFVDSIGL
+466 DGYKYYSFVDSIGL

-511 NGNFGASFNTDD
+511 NGNSGASLDTDE

-547 GNSGVDINDMNVTYD
+547 NNSGVDVNDMNVTYD
-562 AANRIITIKST
+562 AANRVITIKST
-573 GGGTGNSPARL
+573 GGGTTNSPARL

-608 FNDTLTYKTYSQ
+608 FNDTLTYKTYTQ
-620 DFINSPAESHTVSTN
+620 DFINSAAESHTVSTN

-672 KRRAQTILDENRN
+672 KKRAQTILAENRN

-694 QADIDSLANQMQH
+694 QADIDTLTNQMQH

-714 AENAVNR
+714 AENAVNQ
-721 KVDDMEDLVNQNDEL
+721 KADQMEDLVNQNDEL

-750 HKNEIIGNIGD
+750 HKGNIIGDIGD

-790 NAKQAIRDK
+790 NAKKAIRDK
-799 AAKQREIINHTP
+799 ATKQREIINATP
-811 DATQDEIQDALNQ
+811 DATEDEIQDAINQ
-824 LTTDETDAIDNVTNA
+824 LATDETDAIDNVTNA

-858 VAPQVT
+858 VVPQVT
-864 HKQAARDAIN
+864 HKKAARDAIN

-912 INQATTNDDVDT
+912 INQATTNADVDN

-968 QEERQAAIEKVNAAV
+968 QEERQAAIDKVNAAV
-983 AVANTNI
+983 TAANTNI

-1011 AIEPATKVK
+1011 AITPATKVK

-1028 QSAETQHNAIFN
+1028 KSAETQHNTIFN

-1075 VAQAKDQGTQNIV
+1075 VAQAKDQGMQNIV

-1102 AVNEKAREAITNIN
+1102 TVNEKAREAITNIN

-1128 AINRVNTLKNRAL
+1128 AIDRVNALKNRAL
-1141 NDIGVTSTTAMVNSI
+1141 TDIGVTSTTAMVNSI

-1181 TDLATAKKQ
+1181 NDLATAKKQ

-1203 QVALNQVDQD
+1203 QMALNQVDQD

-1224 DTNAEVDQAQQLGT
+1224 DTNTEVDQAQQLGAQ
-1238 KAINAIQPNIVKKP
+1238 AINAIQPNIVKKP
-1252 AALAQTNQHYSAKL
+1252 AALAQINQHYNAKL
-1266 VEINATP
+1266 AEINATP

-1286 LNQDRQQAIESI
+1286 LNQDRQQAIESV
-1298 KQANTNAEV
+1298 KQANTNNEV
-1307 DQAATVAENNIDA
+1307 DQAATTAENNIDA

-1375 NQNQTNDQVDAT
+1375 NQNQTNDQVDTT
-1387 TNQAINAIDN
+1387 TNQALNAIDN

-1434 EVALQALAKEK
+1434 EVASQALAKEK

-1479 KIKPAARE
+1479 KVKPAARE
-1487 KINQKANELRAQI
+1487 KINQKANELRAKI

-1506 TAEERQAALDKIND
+1506 TAEERQVALDKINEF
-1520 LVAKAMTNITND
+1520 VNQAMTDITNN
-1532 RTNQQVNDST
+1532 RTNQQVDDTTS
-1542 NQALDDIALVTPD
+1542 QALDSIALVAPE

-1570 EAKKHEIEQ
+1570 EAKKQEIEQ

-1593 QLANNEKRALQN
+1593 QLANNEKLALQN
-1605 INQAIAN
+1605 INQAVTN
-1612 NDVKRVESNGIATLK
+1612 NDVKRVETNGIATLK
-1627 GVEPHIVVKPEAQ
+1627 GVQPHIVIKPEAQ
-1640 EAIKASADNQVES
+1640 QAIKASAENQVES
-1653 IKDTPHATTDE
+1653 IKDTPHATVDE
-1664 LDEANQQINDTLKQ
+1664 LDEANQLISDTLKQ
-1678 GQQDIDNTTQ
+1678 AQQEIENTNQ
-1688 DAAVNDVRNQTI
+1688 DAAVTDVRNQTI

-1706 KPKVRRKRAALDNI
+1706 KPKVRRKRAALDSI
-1720 DESNNNQ
+1720 EENNKNQ

-1740 ERNVAIAALNK
+1740 ERDVAIDTLNK
-1751 IVNAIKN
+1751 IVNTIKN

-1768 VDQTE
+1768 VDRTE
-1773 ADGNNNIK
+1773 TDGNDNIK

-1792 ARQSVSA
+1792 ARQSVGV

-1843 AQVNQN
+1843 AQVNQD
-1849 SIDAQNIISKIKP
+1849 SINAQNIISKIKP

-1893 EEQNAAIV
+1893 EEQNIAIA

-1906 LIKAKQQIAG
+1906 LIKAKQQIAS

-1927 HDGKNEIRE
+1927 HDEKNEIRE

-1942 KKATAREQLTTL
+1942 RKASDREQLTTL

-1962 EANVQATVEER
+1962 EANFQATVEER

-2002 TATLNLQTIHDLDV
+2002 TASLNLQTIHDLDV

-2035 THLVQNYRKV
+2035 TALVQNYRKV

-2142 VDEDA
+2142 IDEDA

-2152 KKDTQLIIDEILAI
+2152 KQHTQFIVDEILAI
-2166 KLPAEVIKAS
+2166 KLPAEAMKVS
-2176 PKVGQPAPKVCTP
+2176 PKVIQPAPKVCTP
-2189 IKKEDKQEVRKV
+2189 IKKEETHESRKV
-2201 VKELPNTG
+2201 EKELPNTG
-2209 SEEMDLPLKELA
+2209 SEGMDLPLKEFA

-2232 RSKKEKES
+2232 RTKNEKES

>member
-57 QNTNADTNRDIV
+57 PNTNADTNRDIV
-69 NDSQNTPNAHAT
+69 NGSQNTPNAHAT

-92 HQNVDVANQVG
+92 HQNVGVANQVA
-103 PAPIQPSAS
+103 PAPIQPSTSSAS
-112 PAQNNNNSNAN
+112 NNNHSDAN

-186 RPKKRSRRAAPT
+186 RPKKRSRRAAPA
-198 DPNATPADPTATP
+198 DPNATP

-225 TAPYTPTT
+225 TAPFTPTT

-247 VLSFDDN
+247 VLTFDDN

-317 RGNDTNDHGDFNG
+317 KGNDTNDHGG
-330 IEKTLTVNPNSELI
+330 
-344 FEFNTMTTKNYQA
+344 
-357 QGNVIALGRIRGN
+357 
-370 DTNDHGDFNGI
+370 FNGI

-608 FNDTLTYKTYSQ
+608 FNDILTYKTYTQ

-641 IMNKDALQAE
+641 IMNKDVLQAE

-665 LDIFNDL
+665 LDIFNEL

-694 QADIDSLANQMQH
+694 QADIDSLVNQMQH

-782 TATPVVKP
+782 TATPVVKT

-799 AAKQREIINHTP
+799 AAKQREIINNTP

-983 AVANTNI
+983 AAANTNI

-1102 AVNEKAREAITNIN
+1102 AVNDKAREAITNIN

-1195 TNATTEEK
+1195 TNATDEEK

-1252 AALAQTNQHYSAKL
+1252 TALAQINQHYNAKL
-1266 VEINATP
+1266 AEINATP

-1397 VEAEVVIKPKA
+1397 VEAKVVIKPKA

-1434 EVALQALAKEK
+1434 EVALLALAKEK

-1479 KIKPAARE
+1479 KVKPAARE

-1555 HIVRAAARDAVKQQY
+1555 HIVRATARDAVKQQY

-1605 INQAIAN
+1605 IDQAIAN

-1906 LIKAKQQIAG
+1906 LIKAKQQIAS

-1927 HDGKNEIRE
+1927 YDGKNEIRE

-1954 FNDKKQAI
+1954 FNDKKLAI

-2002 TATLNLQTIHDLDV
+2002 TASLNLQTIHDLDV

-2129 ALIDQYVADGNRM
+2129 ALIDQYVADGIRM
-2142 VDEDA
+2142 IDEDA

-2152 KKDTQLIIDEILAI
+2152 KQHTQFIVDEILAI
-2166 KLPAEVIKAS
+2166 KLPAEATKVL
-2176 PKVGQPAPKVCTP
+2176 PKVGQPAPKLCTS
-2189 IKKEDKQEVRKV
+2189 IKKVDKQEVRKV

-2232 RSKKEKES
+2232 RNKNEKES

>member
-33 NGAQALTTDHNVQG
+33 NGAQALTTDNNVQ
-47 GSNQALPGNS
+47 SDTNQATPVNS
-57 QNTNADTNRDIV
+57 QDTNVANNRGLA
-69 NDSQNTPNAHAT
+69 NSAQNTPNQSAT
-81 DNTSTNQALTN
+81 TNQSTNQALVN
-92 HQNVDVANQVG
+92 HNNGSIANQATPTSV
-103 PAPIQPSAS
+103 QSSTPS
-112 PAQNNNNSNAN
+112 AQNNNHTDGNTTATETVSNAN
-123 STATEPAANTNNNL
+123 NKDVV
-137 ASNNNTL
+137 SNNTTL
-144 NVPNNTDNNDSA
+144 NVPNKTNENGSGG
-156 RHLTL
+156 HLTL

-172 DKPELVAIAEEASN
+172 DKPELVAIAEQASN
-186 RPKKRSRRAAPT
+186 RPKKRSRRAAPA
-198 DPNATPADPTATP
+198 DPNATPADPA
-211 ADPTAGNGSAPVAI
+211 AAAAGNGGAPVAI

-233 DPNANNIGQNAPNE
+233 DPNANNAGQNAPNE

-254 NIRPS
+254 GIRPS
-259 TNRSVPTVTV
+259 TNRSVPSVTV
-269 VDNLPGY
+269 VDNLPGF

-317 RGNDTNDHGDFNG
+317 KGNDTNDHGDFNG
-330 IEKTLTVNPNSELI
+330 IEKS
-344 FEFNTMTTKNYQA
+344 
-357 QGNVIALGRIRGN
+357 
-370 DTNDHGDFNGI
+370 
-381 EKTLT
+381 LT

-400 TTKNYQGMTN
+400 TTKNYQGVTN
-410 LIIKNADNDTVIGEK
+410 LIIKNADNDTVIAEK
-425 VVAYGPIWRLL
+425 SVAYGPIWRLF

-523 FVYKIQL
+523 FVYKVQL

-547 GNSGVDINDMNVTYD
+547 SNSGVDMNDFNVTYD
-562 AANRIITIKST
+562 AANRVITIKST
-573 GGGTGNSPARL
+573 GGGSGNSPARL

-608 FNDTLTYKTYSQ
+608 FNDTLTYKTYTQ

-694 QADIDSLANQMQH
+694 QADIDSLTNQMQH

-714 AENAVNR
+714 AENAVNK
-721 KVDDMEDLVNQNDEL
+721 KVDQMEDLVNQNDEL

-790 NAKQAIRDK
+790 NAKKAIRDK
-799 AAKQREIINHTP
+799 ATKQREIINATP
-811 DATQDEIQDALNQ
+811 DATEDEIQDALNQ
-824 LTTDETDAIDNVTNA
+824 LATDETDAIDNVTNA
-839 TTNADVETAKNNG
+839 TTNADVEIAKNNG

-858 VAPQVT
+858 VVPQVT

-912 INQATTNDDVDT
+912 INQATTSADVDN

-968 QEERQAAIEKVNAAV
+968 QEERQAAIDKVNAAV
-983 AVANTNI
+983 TAANTNI

-1011 AIEPATKVK
+1011 AITPATKVK

-1028 QSAETQHNAIFN
+1028 KSAETQHNTIFN

-1102 AVNEKAREAITNIN
+1102 AVNDKAREAITNIN

-1141 NDIGVTSTTAMVNSI
+1141 TDIGVTSTTAMVNSI

-1181 TDLATAKKQ
+1181 NDLATAKKQ

-1203 QVALNQVDQD
+1203 QVALNQVDQE

-1252 AALAQTNQHYSAKL
+1252 AALAQINQHYNAKL
-1266 VEINATP
+1266 AEINATP
-1273 DATDDEKNAAINT
+1273 DATNDEKNAAINT

-1366 LKDQAFNQI
+1366 LKDQAINQI
-1375 NQNQTNDQVDAT
+1375 NQNQTNDQVDTT
-1387 TNQAINAIDN
+1387 TNQAVNAIDN

-1434 EVALQALAKEK
+1434 EVASQALAKEK

-1479 KIKPAARE
+1479 KVKPAARE
-1487 KINQKANELRAQI
+1487 KINQKANELRAKI

-1506 TAEERQAALDKIND
+1506 TAEERQVALDKINEF
-1520 LVAKAMTNITND
+1520 VNQAMTDITNN
-1532 RTNQQVNDST
+1532 RTNQQVDDTTS
-1542 NQALDDIALVTPD
+1542 QALDSIALVAPE

-1570 EAKKHEIEQ
+1570 EAKKQEIEQ

-1593 QLANNEKRALQN
+1593 QLANNEKLALQN
-1605 INQAIAN
+1605 INQAVTN
-1612 NDVKRVESNGIATLK
+1612 NDVKRVETNGIATLK
-1627 GVEPHIVVKPEAQ
+1627 GVQPHIVIKPEAQ
-1640 EAIKASADNQVES
+1640 QAIKATAENQVES
-1653 IKDTPHATTDE
+1653 IKDTPHATVDE
-1664 LDEANQQINDTLKQ
+1664 LDEANQLISDTLKQ
-1678 GQQDIDNTTQ
+1678 AQQEIENTNQ
-1688 DAAVNDVRNQTI
+1688 DAAVTDVRNQTI

-1706 KPKVRRKRAALDNI
+1706 KPKVRRKRAALDSI
-1720 DESNNNQ
+1720 EENNKNQ

-1740 ERNVAIAALNK
+1740 ERDVAIDTLNK
-1751 IVNAIKN
+1751 IVNTIKN

-1768 VDQTE
+1768 VDRTE
-1773 ADGNNNIK
+1773 TDGNDNIK

-1792 ARQSVSA
+1792 ARQSVGV

-1843 AQVNQN
+1843 AQVNQD

-1893 EEQNAAIV
+1893 EEQNIAIA

-1906 LIKAKQQIAG
+1906 LIKAKQQIAS

-1927 HDGKNEIRE
+1927 HDEKNEIRE

-1942 KKATAREQLTTL
+1942 RKASAREQLTTL

-1962 EANVQATVEER
+1962 EANIQATVEER

-2002 TATLNLQTIHDLDV
+2002 TASLNLQTIHDLDV

-2035 THLVQNYRKV
+2035 TALVQNYRKV
-2045 SDRNKADALK
+2045 SNRNKADALK

-2085 VALGDIEAVITEKEN
+2085 VALSDIEAVITEKEN

-2129 ALIDQYVADGNRM
+2129 VLIDQYVADGNRM
-2142 VDEDA
+2142 IDEDA

-2152 KKDTQLIIDEILAI
+2152 KQHTQFIVDEILAI
-2166 KLPAEVIKAS
+2166 KLPAEATKVS
-2176 PKVGQPAPKVCTP
+2176 PKEIQPAPKVCTP
-2189 IKKEDKQEVRKV
+2189 IKKEETHESRKV
-2201 VKELPNTG
+2201 EKELPNTG
-2209 SEEMDLPLKELA
+2209 SEGMDLPLKEFA

-2232 RSKKEKES
+2232 RTKNEKES

>member
-57 QNTNADTNRDIV
+57 PNTNADTNRDIV
-69 NDSQNTPNAHAT
+69 NGSQNTPNAHAT

-92 HQNVDVANQVG
+92 HQNVGVANQVA
-103 PAPIQPSAS
+103 PAPIQPSTSSAS
-112 PAQNNNNSNAN
+112 NNNHSDAN

-186 RPKKRSRRAAPT
+186 RPKKRSRRAAPA
-198 DPNATPADPTATP
+198 DPNATP

-225 TAPYTPTT
+225 TAPFTPTT

-247 VLSFDDN
+247 VLTFDDN

-317 RGNDTNDHGDFNG
+317 KGNDTNDHGG
-330 IEKTLTVNPNSELI
+330 
-344 FEFNTMTTKNYQA
+344 
-357 QGNVIALGRIRGN
+357 
-370 DTNDHGDFNGI
+370 FNGI

-608 FNDTLTYKTYSQ
+608 FNDILTYKTYTQ

-665 LDIFNDL
+665 LDIFNEL

-694 QADIDSLANQMQH
+694 QADIDSLVNQMQH

-799 AAKQREIINHTP
+799 AAKQREIINNTP

-983 AVANTNI
+983 AAANTNI

-1102 AVNEKAREAITNIN
+1102 AVNDKAREAITNIN

-1195 TNATTEEK
+1195 TNATDEEK

-1252 AALAQTNQHYSAKL
+1252 TALAQINQHYNAKL
-1266 VEINATP
+1266 AEINATP

-1397 VEAEVVIKPKA
+1397 VEAKVVIKPKA

-1434 EVALQALAKEK
+1434 EVALLALAKEK

-1479 KIKPAARE
+1479 KVKPAARE

-1555 HIVRAAARDAVKQQY
+1555 HIVRATARDAVKQQY

-1605 INQAIAN
+1605 IDQAIAN

-1906 LIKAKQQIAG
+1906 LIKAKQQIAS

-1954 FNDKKQAI
+1954 FNDKKLAI

-2002 TATLNLQTIHDLDV
+2002 TASLNLQTIHDLDV

-2129 ALIDQYVADGNRM
+2129 ALIDQYVADGIRM
-2142 VDEDA
+2142 IDEDA

-2152 KKDTQLIIDEILAI
+2152 KQHTQFIVDEILAI
-2166 KLPAEVIKAS
+2166 KLPAEATKVL
-2176 PKVGQPAPKVCTP
+2176 PKVGQPAPKLCTS
-2189 IKKEDKQEVRKV
+2189 IKKVDKQEVRKV
-2201 VKELPNTG
+2201 VKELQNTG

-2232 RSKKEKES
+2232 RNKNEKES

>member
-33 NGAQALTTDHNVQG
+33 NGAQALTTDNNVQ
-47 GSNQALPGNS
+47 SDTNQATPVNS
-57 QNTNADTNRDIV
+57 QDKDVANNRGLA
-69 NDSQNTPNAHAT
+69 NSAQNTPNQSAT
-81 DNTSTNQALTN
+81 TNQATNQALVN
-92 HQNVDVANQVG
+92 HNNGSIVNQATPTSV
-103 PAPIQPSAS
+103 QSSTPS
-112 PAQNNNNSNAN
+112 AQNNNHTDGNTTATETVSNAN
-123 STATEPAANTNNNL
+123 NNDV
-137 ASNNNTL
+137 ASNNTTL
-144 NVPNNTDNNDSA
+144 NVPNKTNENGSGG
-156 RHLTL
+156 HLTL

-172 DKPELVAIAEEASN
+172 DKPELVAIAEPASN
-186 RPKKRSRRAAPT
+186 RPKKRSRRAAPA
-198 DPNATPADPTATP
+198 DPNATPADPGA
-211 ADPTAGNGSAPVAI
+211 AAAGNGGAPVAI

-233 DPNANNIGQNAPNE
+233 DPNANNAGQNAPNE

-254 NIRPS
+254 SIRPS
-259 TNRSVPTVTV
+259 TNRSVPSVTV
-269 VDNLPGY
+269 VDNLPGF

-282 KVGVFSHAMVRTSM
+282 KVGVLSHAMVRTSM
-296 FDSGDAKNY
+296 FEAGSNRTY
-305 QAQGNVIALGRI
+305 QAQGNVLALGRI
-317 RGNDTNDHGDFNG
+317 SGTDASNHGDFNG
-330 IEKTLTVNPNSELI
+330 IEKSLTVNPNSELI
-344 FEFNTMTTKNYQA
+344 FEFNTMPTKNG
-357 QGNVIALGRIRGN
+357 QGATNV
-370 DTNDHGDFNGI
+370 
-381 EKTLT
+381 
-386 VNPNSEL
+386 
-393 IFEFNTM
+393 
-400 TTKNYQGMTN
+400 
-410 LIIKNADNDTVIGEK
+410 IIKNADTNDTIAEK
-425 VVAYGPIWRLL
+425 TVEGGPTLRLF
-436 KVPENVSHLKI
+436 KVPDNVRNLKI

-456 TDARGIYQLR
+456 TDARGIYQLK
-466 DGYKYYDFVDSIGL
+466 DGYKYYSFVDSIGL

-511 NGNFGASFNTDD
+511 NGNSGASLDTDE

-547 GNSGVDINDMNVTYD
+547 NNSGVDVNDMNVTYD
-562 AANRIITIKST
+562 AANRVITIKST
-573 GGGTGNSPARL
+573 GGGTTNSPARL

-608 FNDTLTYKTYSQ
+608 FNDTLTYKTYTQ
-620 DFINSPAESHTVSTN
+620 DFINSAAESHTVSTN

-672 KRRAQTILDENRN
+672 KKRAQTILAENRN

-694 QADIDSLANQMQH
+694 QADIDTLTNQMQH

-714 AENAVNR
+714 AENAVNQ
-721 KVDDMEDLVNQNDEL
+721 KADQMEDLVNQNDEL

-750 HKNEIIGNIGD
+750 HKGNIIGDIGD

-790 NAKQAIRDK
+790 NAKKAIRDK
-799 AAKQREIINHTP
+799 ATKQREIINATP
-811 DATQDEIQDALNQ
+811 DATEDEIQDAINQ
-824 LTTDETDAIDNVTNA
+824 LATDETDAIDNVTNA

-852 INTIGA
+852 INTIGS
-858 VAPQVT
+858 VVPQVT

-901 LTQATNHALEQ
+901 LTQAT
-912 INQATTNDDVDT
+912 TNADVDN

-968 QEERQAAIEKVNAAV
+968 QEERQAAIDKVNAAV
-983 AVANTNI
+983 TAANTNI
-990 LNANTNADVEQV
+990 LNANTNAEVEQV

-1011 AIEPATKVK
+1011 AITPATKVK

-1028 QSAETQHNAIFN
+1028 KSAETQHNTIFN

-1102 AVNEKAREAITNIN
+1102 VVNDKAREAITNIN

-1141 NDIGVTSTTAMVNSI
+1141 TDIGVTSTTAMVNSI

-1181 TDLATAKKQ
+1181 NDLATAKKQ

-1203 QVALNQVDQD
+1203 QVALNQVDQE

-1252 AALAQTNQHYSAKL
+1252 AALAQINQHYNAKL
-1266 VEINATP
+1266 AEINATP
-1273 DATDDEKNAAINT
+1273 DATNDEKNAAINT

-1375 NQNQTNDQVDAT
+1375 NQNQTNDQVDTT
-1387 TNQAINAIDN
+1387 TNQALNAIDN

-1434 EVALQALAKEK
+1434 EVASQALAKEK

-1479 KIKPAARE
+1479 KVKPAARE
-1487 KINQKANELRAQI
+1487 KINQKANELRAKI

-1506 TAEERQAALDKIND
+1506 TAEERQVALDKINEF
-1520 LVAKAMTNITND
+1520 VNQAMTDITNN
-1532 RTNQQVNDST
+1532 RTNQQVDDTTS
-1542 NQALDDIALVTPD
+1542 QALDSIALVAPE

-1570 EAKKHEIEQ
+1570 EAKKQEIEQ

-1593 QLANNEKRALQN
+1593 QLANNKKLALQN
-1605 INQAIAN
+1605 INQAVTN
-1612 NDVKRVESNGIATLK
+1612 NDVKRVETNGIATLK
-1627 GVEPHIVVKPEAQ
+1627 GVQPHIVIKPEAQ
-1640 EAIKASADNQVES
+1640 QAIKASAENQVES
-1653 IKDTPHATTDE
+1653 IKDTPHATVDE
-1664 LDEANQQINDTLKQ
+1664 LDEANQLISDTLKQ
-1678 GQQDIDNTTQ
+1678 AQQEIENTNQ
-1688 DAAVNDVRNQTI
+1688 DAAVTDVRNQTI

-1706 KPKVRRKRAALDNI
+1706 KPKVRRKRAALDSI
-1720 DESNNNQ
+1720 EENNKNQ

-1740 ERNVAIAALNK
+1740 ERDVAIDTLNK
-1751 IVNAIKN
+1751 IVNTIKN

-1768 VDQTE
+1768 VDRTE
-1773 ADGNNNIK
+1773 TDGNDNIK

-1792 ARQSVSA
+1792 ARQSVGV

-1843 AQVNQN
+1843 AQVNQD

-1893 EEQNAAIV
+1893 EEQNIAIA

-1906 LIKAKQQIAG
+1906 LIKAKQQIAS

-1927 HDGKNEIRE
+1927 HDEKNEIRE
-1936 IEPVIN
+1936 IEPVISR
-1942 KKATAREQLTTL
+1942 KASAREQLTTL

-1962 EANVQATVEER
+1962 EANIQATVEER

-2002 TATLNLQTIHDLDV
+2002 TASLNLQTIHDLDV

-2035 THLVQNYRKV
+2035 TALVQNYRKV

-2085 VALGDIEAVITEKEN
+2085 VALSDIEAVITEKEN

-2129 ALIDQYVADGNRM
+2129 VLIDQYVADGNRM
-2142 VDEDA
+2142 IDEDA

-2152 KKDTQLIIDEILAI
+2152 KQHTQFIVDEILAI
-2166 KLPAEVIKAS
+2166 KLPAEAMKVS
-2176 PKVGQPAPKVCTP
+2176 PKVIQPAPKVCTP
-2189 IKKEDKQEVRKV
+2189 IKKEKTHESRKV
-2201 VKELPNTG
+2201 EKELPNTG
-2209 SEEMDLPLKELA
+2209 SEEMDLPLKEFA

-2232 RSKKEKES
+2232 RTKNEKES

>member
-33 NGAQALTTDHNVQG
+33 NGAQALTTDNNVQ
-47 GSNQALPGNS
+47 SDTNQATPVNS
-57 QNTNADTNRDIV
+57 QDTNVANNRGLA
-69 NDSQNTPNAHAT
+69 NSAQNTPNQSAT
-81 DNTSTNQALTN
+81 TNQSTNQALVN
-92 HQNVDVANQVG
+92 HNNGSIANQATPTSV
-103 PAPIQPSAS
+103 QSSTPSV
-112 PAQNNNNSNAN
+112 QNNNHTDGNTTATETVSNAN
-123 STATEPAANTNNNL
+123 NNDVV
-137 ASNNNTL
+137 SNNTTL
-144 NVPNNTDNNDSA
+144 NVPNKTNENGSGG
-156 RHLTL
+156 HLTL

-172 DKPELVAIAEEASN
+172 DKPELVAIAEQASN
-186 RPKKRSRRAAPT
+186 RPKKRSRRAAPA
-198 DPNATPADPTATP
+198 DPNATPADPAAAAANGTVPAGNTAT
-211 ADPTAGNGSAPVAI
+211 
-225 TAPYTPTT
+225 YTPTT
-233 DPNANNIGQNAPNE
+233 DPNANNAGQNAPNE

-254 NIRPS
+254 GIRPS
-259 TNRSVPTVTV
+259 TNRSVPSVTV
-269 VDNLPGY
+269 VDNLPGF

-296 FDSGDAKNY
+296 FDSGDNKNY

-317 RGNDTNDHGDFNG
+317 HGTDTNDHGDFNG

-344 FEFNTMTTKNYQA
+344 FEFNTMTTKNG
-357 QGNVIALGRIRGN
+357 QGATNV
-370 DTNDHGDFNGI
+370 
-381 EKTLT
+381 
-386 VNPNSEL
+386 
-393 IFEFNTM
+393 
-400 TTKNYQGMTN
+400 
-410 LIIKNADNDTVIGEK
+410 IIKNADTNDTIAEK
-425 VVAYGPIWRLL
+425 TVEGGPTLRLF
-436 KVPENVSHLKI
+436 KVPDNVRNLKI

-456 TDARGIYQLR
+456 TDARGIYQLK
-466 DGYKYYDFVDSIGL
+466 DGYKYYSFVDSIGL

-491 TMEPTA
+491 AMDPTA

-511 NGNFGASFNTDD
+511 NGNSGASLDTND
-523 FVYKIQL
+523 FVYQVQL

-547 GNSGVDINDMNVTYD
+547 NNSGVDVNDMKVTYD
-562 AANRIITIKST
+562 AANRVITIKST
-573 GGGTGNSPARL
+573 GGGTTNSPARL

-608 FNDTLTYKTYSQ
+608 FNDTLTYKTYTQ

-641 IMNKDALQAE
+641 IMNKDALQGE

-694 QADIDSLANQMQH
+694 QADIDSLTNQMQH

-714 AENAVNR
+714 AENAVNK
-721 KVDDMEDLVNQNDEL
+721 KVDQMEDLVNQNDEL
-736 TDEEKQAAIQVIEE
+736 TDEEKQAAIQIIEE

-761 QTTDDGVTRIKDQ
+761 QTTDEGVTRIKDQ

-790 NAKQAIRDK
+790 NAKKAIRDK
-799 AAKQREIINHTP
+799 AAKQREIINNTP

-824 LTTDETDAIDNVTNA
+824 LATDETDAIDNVTNA
-839 TTNADVETAKNNG
+839 TTNDDVETAKNNG

-858 VAPQVT
+858 VVPQVT

-880 RQQINSNR
+880 RQQINNNR

-912 INQATTNDDVDT
+912 INQATTNADVDN

-968 QEERQAAIEKVNAAV
+968 QEERQAAIDKVNAAV
-983 AVANTNI
+983 TAANTNI

-1011 AIEPATKVK
+1011 AITPATKVK

-1028 QSAETQHNAIFN
+1028 KSAETQHNTIFN

-1102 AVNEKAREAITNIN
+1102 AVNDKAREAITNIN

-1141 NDIGVTSTTAMVNSI
+1141 TDIGVTSTTAMVNSI

-1181 TDLATAKKQ
+1181 NDLATAKKQ

-1203 QVALNQVDQD
+1203 QVALNQVDQE

-1252 AALAQTNQHYSAKL
+1252 AALAQINQHYNAKL
-1266 VEINATP
+1266 AEINATP
-1273 DATDDEKNAAINT
+1273 DATNDEKNAAINT

-1434 EVALQALAKEK
+1434 EVASQALAKEK

-1479 KIKPAARE
+1479 KVKPAARE
-1487 KINQKANELRAQI
+1487 KINQKANELRAKI

-1506 TAEERQAALDKIND
+1506 TAEERQAALDKINEF
-1520 LVAKAMTNITND
+1520 VNQAMTDITNN
-1532 RTNQQVNDST
+1532 RTNQQVDDTTS
-1542 NQALDDIALVTPD
+1542 QALDSIALVTPE
-1555 HIVRAAARDAVKQQY
+1555 HIVRAGARDAVKQQY
-1570 EAKKHEIEQ
+1570 EAKKQEIEQ

-1593 QLANNEKRALQN
+1593 QLANNEKLALQN
-1605 INQAIAN
+1605 INQAVTN
-1612 NDVKRVESNGIATLK
+1612 NDVKRVETNGIATLK
-1627 GVEPHIVVKPEAQ
+1627 GVQPHIVIKPEAQ
-1640 EAIKASADNQVES
+1640 QAIKASAENQVES
-1653 IKDTPHATTDE
+1653 IKDTPHATVDE
-1664 LDEANQQINDTLKQ
+1664 LDGANQLISDTLKQ
-1678 GQQDIDNTTQ
+1678 AQQEIENTNQ
-1688 DAAVNDVRNQTI
+1688 DAAVTDVRNQTI

-1706 KPKVRRKRAALDNI
+1706 KPKVRRKRAALDSI
-1720 DESNNNQ
+1720 EENNKNQ
-1727 LDAIRNTLDTTQD
+1727 LDAIRDTLDTTQD
-1740 ERNVAIAALNK
+1740 ERDVAIDTLNK
-1751 IVNAIKN
+1751 IVNTIKN

-1768 VDQTE
+1768 VDRTE
-1773 ADGNNNIK
+1773 TDGNDNIK
-1781 VILPKVQVKPA
+1781 VILPKVQVKPS
-1792 ARQSVSA
+1792 ARQSVGV

-1843 AQVNQN
+1843 AQVNQD
-1849 SIDAQNIISKIKP
+1849 SINAQNIISKIKP

-1893 EEQNAAIV
+1893 EEQNAAIA

-1906 LIKAKQQIAG
+1906 LIKAKQQIAS

-1927 HDGKNEIRE
+1927 HDEKNEIRE

-1942 KKATAREQLTTL
+1942 RKASAREQLTTL

-1962 EANVQATVEER
+1962 EANIQATVEER

-2002 TATLNLQTIHDLDV
+2002 TASLNIQTIHDLDV

-2035 THLVQNYRKV
+2035 TALVQNYRKV

-2085 VALGDIEAVITEKEN
+2085 VALSDIEAVITEKEN

-2129 ALIDQYVADGNRM
+2129 VLIDQYVADGNRM
-2142 VDEDA
+2142 IDEDA

-2152 KKDTQLIIDEILAI
+2152 KQHTQFIVDEILAI
-2166 KLPAEVIKAS
+2166 KLPAEATKVS
-2176 PKVGQPAPKVCTP
+2176 PKVIQSAPKVCTP
-2189 IKKEDKQEVRKV
+2189 IKKEEIHESRKV
-2201 VKELPNTG
+2201 EKELPNTG
-2209 SEEMDLPLKELA
+2209 SEGMDLPLKEFA

-2232 RSKKEKES
+2232 RTKNEKES

>member
-57 QNTNADTNRDIV
+57 QNTNADTNRNIV
-69 NDSQNTPNAHAT
+69 NGSQNTPNADAT

-92 HQNVDVANQVG
+92 HQNVGVANQV
-103 PAPIQPSAS
+103 APTPVQPNSLS
-112 PAQNNNNSNAN
+112 ELNNNHSDAHATVTETASNTN
-123 STATEPAANTNNNL
+123 HHLAANN
-137 ASNNNTL
+137 STL
-144 NVPNNTDNNDSA
+144 NVPNNINDNDSE

-186 RPKKRSRRAAPT
+186 RPKKRSRRAAPA
-198 DPNATPADPTATP
+198 DPNATPADPA
-211 ADPTAGNGSAPVAI
+211 AGNGGAPVAI

-317 RGNDTNDHGDFNG
+317 
-330 IEKTLTVNPNSELI
+330 K
-344 FEFNTMTTKNYQA
+344 
-357 QGNVIALGRIRGN
+357 GN

-410 LIIKNADNDTVIGEK
+410 LVIKNADNDAILGEK
-425 VVAYGPIWRLL
+425 VVAYGPIWRLF

-447 QFVPKNDAI
+447 QFSPKNDAI
-456 TDARGIYQLR
+456 TDVRGIYQLR

-480 HSGSHVYVERR
+480 HSGSHLYVERR
-491 TMEPTA
+491 IMEPTA

-530 PEGVEY
+530 SEGVEY

-547 GNSGVDINDMNVTYD
+547 GNSGVDMNDMNDMNVTYD
-562 AANRIITIKST
+562 ATNRVITIKST
-573 GGGTGNSPARL
+573 GGGSGNSPARL

-608 FNDTLTYKTYSQ
+608 FNDTLTYKTFSQ

-799 AAKQREIINHTP
+799 AAKQREIINNTP

-858 VAPQVT
+858 VVPQVT

-929 LNAINPIAP
+929 LNVINPIAP

-983 AVANTNI
+983 AAANTNI
-990 LNANTNADVEQV
+990 LNANSNADVEQV

-1028 QSAETQHNAIFN
+1028 
-1040 NNDATLEEQQAAQQ
+1040 
-1054 LLDQAVATAKQNIN
+1054 
-1068 AADTNQE
+1068 
-1075 VAQAKDQGTQNIV
+1075 
-1088 VIQPATQVKTDARN
+1088 
-1102 AVNEKAREAITNIN
+1102 
-1116 ATPGATREEKQE
+1116 
-1128 AINRVNTLKNRAL
+1128 
-1141 NDIGVTSTTAMVNSI
+1141 
-1156 RDDAVNQIGAV
+1156 
-1167 QPHVTK
+1167 
-1173 KQTATGVL
+1173 
-1181 TDLATAKKQ
+1181 
-1190 EINQN
+1190 
-1195 TNATTEEK
+1195 
-1203 QVALNQVDQD
+1203 
-1213 LATAIN
+1213 
-1219 NINQA
+1219 
-1224 DTNAEVDQAQQLGT
+1224 
-1238 KAINAIQPNIVKKP
+1238 
-1252 AALAQTNQHYSAKL
+1252 
-1266 VEINATP
+1266 
-1273 DATDDEKNAAINT
+1273 
-1286 LNQDRQQAIESI
+1286 
-1298 KQANTNAEV
+1298 
-1307 DQAATVAENNIDA
+1307 
-1320 VQVDVVKKQAARDK
+1320 
-1334 ITAEVAKRIEAVKQT
+1334 
-1349 PNATDEEKQAA
+1349 
-1360 VNQINQ
+1360 
-1366 LKDQAFNQI
+1366 
-1375 NQNQTNDQVDAT
+1375 
-1387 TNQAINAIDN
+1387 
-1397 VEAEVVIKPKA
+1397 
-1408 IADIEKA
+1408 
-1415 VKEKQQ
+1415 
-1421 QIDNSLDSTDNEK
+1421 
-1434 EVALQALAKEK
+1434 
-1445 EKALAAIDQAQTNSQ
+1445 
-1460 VNQAATNG
+1460 
-1468 VSAIKIIQPET
+1468 
-1479 KIKPAARE
+1479 
-1487 KINQKANELRAQI
+1487 
-1500 NQDKEA
+1500 
-1506 TAEERQAALDKIND
+1506 
-1520 LVAKAMTNITND
+1520 
-1532 RTNQQVNDST
+1532 
-1542 NQALDDIALVTPD
+1542 
-1555 HIVRAAARDAVKQQY
+1555 
-1570 EAKKHEIEQ
+1570 
-1579 AEHATDEEKQVALN
+1579 
-1593 QLANNEKRALQN
+1593 
-1605 INQAIAN
+1605 
-1612 NDVKRVESNGIATLK
+1612 
-1627 GVEPHIVVKPEAQ
+1627 
-1640 EAIKASADNQVES
+1640 
-1653 IKDTPHATTDE
+1653 
-1664 LDEANQQINDTLKQ
+1664 
-1678 GQQDIDNTTQ
+1678 
-1688 DAAVNDVRNQTI
+1688 
-1700 KAIEQI
+1700 
-1706 KPKVRRKRAALDNI
+1706 
-1720 DESNNNQ
+1720 
-1727 LDAIRNTLDTTQD
+1727 
-1740 ERNVAIAALNK
+1740 
-1751 IVNAIKN
+1751 
-1758 DIAQNKTNAE
+1758 
-1768 VDQTE
+1768 
-1773 ADGNNNIK
+1773 
-1781 VILPKVQVKPA
+1781 
-1792 ARQSVSA
+1792 
-1799 KAEAQNAL
+1799 
-1807 IDQSDLSTEEE
+1807 
-1818 RLAAKHLVEQAL
+1818 
-1830 NQAIDQINHADKT
+1830 
-1843 AQVNQN
+1843 
-1849 SIDAQNIISKIKP
+1849 
-1862 ATTVKATALQQI
+1862 
-1874 QNIATNKINLIKA
+1874 
-1887 NNEATD
+1887 
-1893 EEQNAAIV
+1893 
-1901 QVEKE
+1901 
-1906 LIKAKQQIAG
+1906 
-1916 AVTNADVAYLL
+1916 
-1927 HDGKNEIRE
+1927 
-1936 IEPVIN
+1936 
-1942 KKATAREQLTTL
+1942 
-1954 FNDKKQAI
+1954 
-1962 EANVQATVEER
+1962 
-1973 NSILAQLQN
+1973 
-1982 IYDTAIGQID
+1982 
-1992 QDRSNAQVDK
+1992 
-2002 TATLNLQTIHDLDV
+2002 
-2016 HPIKK
+2016 
-2021 PDAEKTINDDLARV
+2021 
-2035 THLVQNYRKV
+2035 
-2045 SDRNKADALK
+2045 
-2055 AITAL
+2055 
-2060 KLQMDEELKT
+2060 
-2070 ARTNADVDAVLKRFN
+2070 
-2085 VALGDIEAVITEKEN
+2085 
-2100 SLLRIDNIAQ
+2100 
-2110 QTYAKFKAIATPE
+2110 
-2123 QLAKVK
+2123 
-2129 ALIDQYVADGNRM
+2129 
-2142 VDEDA
+2142 
-2147 TLNDI
+2147 
-2152 KKDTQLIIDEILAI
+2152 
-2166 KLPAEVIKAS
+2166 
-2176 PKVGQPAPKVCTP
+2176 
-2189 IKKEDKQEVRKV
+2189 
-2201 VKELPNTG
+2201 
-2209 SEEMDLPLKELA
+2209 
-2221 LITGAALLARR
+2221 
-2232 RSKKEKES
+2232 

>member
-57 QNTNADTNRDIV
+57 PNTNADTNRDIV
-69 NDSQNTPNAHAT
+69 NGSQNTPNAHAT

-92 HQNVDVANQVG
+92 HQNVGVANQVA
-103 PAPIQPSAS
+103 PAPIQPSTSSAS
-112 PAQNNNNSNAN
+112 NNNHSDAN

-186 RPKKRSRRAAPT
+186 RPKKRSRRAAPA
-198 DPNATPADPTATP
+198 DPNATPAN
-211 ADPTAGNGSAPVAI
+211 PTAGNGSAPVAI
-225 TAPYTPTT
+225 TAPFTPTT

-247 VLSFDDN
+247 VLTFDDN

-317 RGNDTNDHGDFNG
+317 KGNDTNDHGG
-330 IEKTLTVNPNSELI
+330 
-344 FEFNTMTTKNYQA
+344 
-357 QGNVIALGRIRGN
+357 
-370 DTNDHGDFNGI
+370 FNGI

-608 FNDTLTYKTYSQ
+608 FNDILTYKTYTQ

-665 LDIFNDL
+665 LDIFNEL

-694 QADIDSLANQMQH
+694 QADIDSLVNQMQH

-761 QTTDDGVTRIKDQ
+761 QTTDDDVTRIKDQ

-799 AAKQREIINHTP
+799 AAKQREIINNTP

-983 AVANTNI
+983 AAANTNI

-1102 AVNEKAREAITNIN
+1102 AVNDKAREAITNIN

-1195 TNATTEEK
+1195 TNATDEEK

-1252 AALAQTNQHYSAKL
+1252 TALAQINQHYNAKL
-1266 VEINATP
+1266 AEINATP

-1397 VEAEVVIKPKA
+1397 VEAKVVIKPKA

-1434 EVALQALAKEK
+1434 EVALLALAKEK

-1479 KIKPAARE
+1479 KVKPAARE

-1555 HIVRAAARDAVKQQY
+1555 HIVRATARDAVKQQY

-1605 INQAIAN
+1605 IDQAIAN

-1906 LIKAKQQIAG
+1906 LIKAKQQIAS

-1954 FNDKKQAI
+1954 FNDKKLAI

-2002 TATLNLQTIHDLDV
+2002 TASLNLQTIHDLDV

-2129 ALIDQYVADGNRM
+2129 ALIDQYVADGIRM
-2142 VDEDA
+2142 IDEDA

-2152 KKDTQLIIDEILAI
+2152 KQHTQFIVDEILAI
-2166 KLPAEVIKAS
+2166 KLPAEATKVL
-2176 PKVGQPAPKVCTP
+2176 PKVGQPAPKLCTS
-2189 IKKEDKQEVRKV
+2189 IKKVDKQEVRKV

-2232 RSKKEKES
+2232 RNKNEKES

>member
-57 QNTNADTNRDIV
+57 PNTNADTNRDIV
-69 NDSQNTPNAHAT
+69 NGSQNTPNAHAT

-92 HQNVDVANQVG
+92 HQNVGVANQVA
-103 PAPIQPSAS
+103 PAPIQPSTSSAS
-112 PAQNNNNSNAN
+112 NNNHSDAN

-186 RPKKRSRRAAPT
+186 RPKKRSRRAAPA
-198 DPNATPADPTATP
+198 DPNATP

-225 TAPYTPTT
+225 TAPFTPTT

-247 VLSFDDN
+247 VLTFDDN

-317 RGNDTNDHGDFNG
+317 KGNDTNDHGG
-330 IEKTLTVNPNSELI
+330 
-344 FEFNTMTTKNYQA
+344 
-357 QGNVIALGRIRGN
+357 
-370 DTNDHGDFNGI
+370 FNGI

-608 FNDTLTYKTYSQ
+608 FNDILTYKTYTQ

-641 IMNKDALQAE
+641 IMNKDVLQAE

-665 LDIFNDL
+665 LDIFNEL

-694 QADIDSLANQMQH
+694 QADIDSLVNQMQH

-782 TATPVVKP
+782 TATPVVKT

-799 AAKQREIINHTP
+799 AAKQREIINNTP

-983 AVANTNI
+983 AAANTNI

-1028 QSAETQHNAIFN
+1028 QSAETRHNAIFN

-1102 AVNEKAREAITNIN
+1102 AVNDKAREAITNIN

-1195 TNATTEEK
+1195 TNATDEEK

-1252 AALAQTNQHYSAKL
+1252 TALAQINQHYNAKL
-1266 VEINATP
+1266 AEINATP

-1397 VEAEVVIKPKA
+1397 VEAKVVIKPKA

-1434 EVALQALAKEK
+1434 EVALLALAKEK

-1479 KIKPAARE
+1479 KVKPAARE

-1555 HIVRAAARDAVKQQY
+1555 HIVRATARDAVKQQY

-1605 INQAIAN
+1605 IDQAIAN

-1906 LIKAKQQIAG
+1906 LIKAKQQIAS

-1954 FNDKKQAI
+1954 FNDKKLAI

-2002 TATLNLQTIHDLDV
+2002 TASLNLQTIHDLDV

-2129 ALIDQYVADGNRM
+2129 ALIDQYVADGIRM
-2142 VDEDA
+2142 IDEDA

-2152 KKDTQLIIDEILAI
+2152 KQHTQFIVDEILAI
-2166 KLPAEVIKAS
+2166 KLPAEATKVL
-2176 PKVGQPAPKVCTP
+2176 PKVGQPAPKLCTS
-2189 IKKEDKQEVRKV
+2189 IKKVDKQEVRKV

-2232 RSKKEKES
+2232 RNKNEKES

>member
-33 NGAQALTTDHNVQG
+33 NGAQALTTDNNVQ
-47 GSNQALPGNS
+47 SDTNQATPVNS
-57 QNTNADTNRDIV
+57 QDKDVANNRGLA
-69 NDSQNTPNAHAT
+69 NSAQNTPNQSAT
-81 DNTSTNQALTN
+81 TNQATNQALVN
-92 HQNVDVANQVG
+92 HNNGSIVNQATPTSV
-103 PAPIQPSAS
+103 QSSTPS
-112 PAQNNNNSNAN
+112 AQNNNHTDGNTTATETVSNAN
-123 STATEPAANTNNNL
+123 NND
-137 ASNNNTL
+137 AVSNNTTL
-144 NVPNNTDNNDSA
+144 NVPNKTNENGSGG
-156 RHLTL
+156 HLTL

-172 DKPELVAIAEEASN
+172 DKPELVAIAEPASN
-186 RPKKRSRRAAPT
+186 RPKKRSKRAAPA
-198 DPNATPADPTATP
+198 DPNATPADPA
-211 ADPTAGNGSAPVAI
+211 AAAAGNGGAPVAI

-233 DPNANNIGQNAPNE
+233 DPNANNAGQNAPNE

-254 NIRPS
+254 GIRPS
-259 TNRSVPTVTV
+259 TNRSVPSVTV
-269 VDNLPGY
+269 VDNLPGF

-296 FDSGDAKNY
+296 FDSADAKNY

-317 RGNDTNDHGDFNG
+317 
-330 IEKTLTVNPNSELI
+330 K
-344 FEFNTMTTKNYQA
+344 
-357 QGNVIALGRIRGN
+357 GN

-400 TTKNYQGMTN
+400 TTKNYQGVTN
-410 LIIKNADNDTVIGEK
+410 LIIKNADNDTVIAEK
-425 VVAYGPIWRLL
+425 SVAYGPIWRLF

-523 FVYKIQL
+523 FVYQVQL

-547 GNSGVDINDMNVTYD
+547 SNSGVDMNDFNVTYD
-562 AANRIITIKST
+562 AANRVITIKST
-573 GGGTGNSPARL
+573 GGGSGNSPARL

-608 FNDTLTYKTYSQ
+608 FNDTLTYKTYTQ
-620 DFINSPAESHTVSTN
+620 DFINSPAESHTVRTN

-694 QADIDSLANQMQH
+694 QADIDSLTNQMQH

-714 AENAVNR
+714 AENAVNK
-721 KVDDMEDLVNQNDEL
+721 KVDQMEDLVNQNDEL

-790 NAKQAIRDK
+790 NAKKAIRDK
-799 AAKQREIINHTP
+799 ATKQREIINATP
-811 DATQDEIQDALNQ
+811 DATEDEIQDALNQ
-824 LTTDETDAIDNVTNA
+824 LATDETDAIDNVTNA
-839 TTNADVETAKNNG
+839 TTNADVEIAKNNG

-858 VAPQVT
+858 VVPQVT

-912 INQATTNDDVDT
+912 INQATTNADVDN

-968 QEERQAAIEKVNAAV
+968 QEERQAAIDKVNAAV
-983 AVANTNI
+983 TAANTNI

-1011 AIEPATKVK
+1011 AITPATKVK

-1028 QSAETQHNAIFN
+1028 KSAETQHNTIFN

-1102 AVNEKAREAITNIN
+1102 VVNDKAREAITNIN

-1141 NDIGVTSTTAMVNSI
+1141 TDIGVTSTTAMVNSI

-1181 TDLATAKKQ
+1181 NDLATAKKQ

-1203 QVALNQVDQD
+1203 QVALNQVDQE

-1252 AALAQTNQHYSAKL
+1252 AALAQINQHYNAKL
-1266 VEINATP
+1266 AEINATP
-1273 DATDDEKNAAINT
+1273 DATNDEKNAAINT
-1286 LNQDRQQAIESI
+1286 LNLDRQQAIESI

-1375 NQNQTNDQVDAT
+1375 NQNQTNDQVDTT
-1387 TNQAINAIDN
+1387 TNQALKAIDN

-1434 EVALQALAKEK
+1434 EVASQALAKEK

-1479 KIKPAARE
+1479 KVKPAARE
-1487 KINQKANELRAQI
+1487 KINQKANELRAKI

-1506 TAEERQAALDKIND
+1506 TAEERQVALDKINEF
-1520 LVAKAMTNITND
+1520 VNQAMTDITNN
-1532 RTNQQVNDST
+1532 RTNQQVDDTTS
-1542 NQALDDIALVTPD
+1542 QALDSIALVTPD

-1570 EAKKHEIEQ
+1570 EAKKREIEQ

-1605 INQAIAN
+1605 INQAVTN
-1612 NDVKRVESNGIATLK
+1612 NDVKRVETNGIATLK
-1627 GVEPHIVVKPEAQ
+1627 GVQPHIVIKPEAQ
-1640 EAIKASADNQVES
+1640 QAIKASAENQVES
-1653 IKDTPHATTDE
+1653 IKDTPHATVDE
-1664 LDEANQQINDTLKQ
+1664 LDEANQLISDTLKQ
-1678 GQQDIDNTTQ
+1678 AQQEIENTNQ
-1688 DAAVNDVRNQTI
+1688 DAAVTDVRNQTI

-1706 KPKVRRKRAALDNI
+1706 KPKVRRKRAALDSI
-1720 DESNNNQ
+1720 EENNKNQ

-1740 ERNVAIAALNK
+1740 ERDVAIDTLNK
-1751 IVNAIKN
+1751 IVNTIKN

-1768 VDQTE
+1768 VDRTE
-1773 ADGNNNIK
+1773 TDGNDNIK

-1792 ARQSVSA
+1792 ARQSVGV

-1843 AQVNQN
+1843 AQVNQD
-1849 SIDAQNIISKIKP
+1849 SINAQNIISKIKP

-1893 EEQNAAIV
+1893 EEQNIAIA

-1906 LIKAKQQIAG
+1906 LIKAKQQIAS

-1927 HDGKNEIRE
+1927 HDEKNEIRE

-1942 KKATAREQLTTL
+1942 RKASAREQLTTL

-1962 EANVQATVEER
+1962 EANIQATVEER

-2002 TATLNLQTIHDLDV
+2002 TASLNLQTIHDLDV

-2035 THLVQNYRKV
+2035 TALVQNYRKV
-2045 SDRNKADALK
+2045 SNRSKADALK

-2085 VALGDIEAVITEKEN
+2085 VALSDIEAVITEKEN

-2129 ALIDQYVADGNRM
+2129 VLIDQYVADGNRM
-2142 VDEDA
+2142 IDEDA

-2152 KKDTQLIIDEILAI
+2152 KQHTQFIVDEILAI
-2166 KLPAEVIKAS
+2166 KLPAEETKVS
-2176 PKVGQPAPKVCTP
+2176 PKEIQPAPKVCTP
-2189 IKKEDKQEVRKV
+2189 IKKEETHESRKV
-2201 VKELPNTG
+2201 EKELPNTG
-2209 SEEMDLPLKELA
+2209 SEGMDLPLKEFA
-2221 LITGAALLARR
+2221 LITGRLC
-2232 RSKKEKES
+2232 

>member
-57 QNTNADTNRDIV
+57 PNTNADTNRDIV
-69 NDSQNTPNAHAT
+69 NGSQNTPNAHAT

-92 HQNVDVANQVG
+92 HQNVGVANQVA
-103 PAPIQPSAS
+103 PAPIQPSTSSAS
-112 PAQNNNNSNAN
+112 NNNHSDAN

-186 RPKKRSRRAAPT
+186 RPKKRSRRAAPA
-198 DPNATPADPTATP
+198 DPNATP

-225 TAPYTPTT
+225 TAPFTPTT

-247 VLSFDDN
+247 VLTFDDN

-317 RGNDTNDHGDFNG
+317 KGNDTNDHGG
-330 IEKTLTVNPNSELI
+330 
-344 FEFNTMTTKNYQA
+344 
-357 QGNVIALGRIRGN
+357 
-370 DTNDHGDFNGI
+370 FNGI

-608 FNDTLTYKTYSQ
+608 FNDILTYKTYTQ

-665 LDIFNDL
+665 LDIFNEL

-694 QADIDSLANQMQH
+694 QADIDSLVNQMQH

-799 AAKQREIINHTP
+799 AAKQREIINNTP

-983 AVANTNI
+983 AAANTNI

-1102 AVNEKAREAITNIN
+1102 AVNDKAREAITNIN

-1195 TNATTEEK
+1195 TNATDEEK

-1252 AALAQTNQHYSAKL
+1252 TALAQINQHYNAKL
-1266 VEINATP
+1266 AEINATP

-1397 VEAEVVIKPKA
+1397 VEAKVVIKPKA

-1434 EVALQALAKEK
+1434 EVALLALAKEK

-1479 KIKPAARE
+1479 KVKPAARE

-1500 NQDKEA
+1500 NQDKEE

-1555 HIVRAAARDAVKQQY
+1555 HIVRATARDAVKQQY

-1605 INQAIAN
+1605 IDQAIAN

-1906 LIKAKQQIAG
+1906 LIKAKQQIAS

-1954 FNDKKQAI
+1954 FNDKKLAI

-2002 TATLNLQTIHDLDV
+2002 TASLNLQTIHDLDV

-2129 ALIDQYVADGNRM
+2129 ALIDQYVADGIRM
-2142 VDEDA
+2142 IDEDA

-2152 KKDTQLIIDEILAI
+2152 KQHTQFIVDEILAI
-2166 KLPAEVIKAS
+2166 KLPAEATKVL
-2176 PKVGQPAPKVCTP
+2176 PKVGQPAPKLCTS
-2189 IKKEDKQEVRKV
+2189 IKKVDKQEVRKV

-2232 RSKKEKES
+2232 RNKNEKES

>member
-33 NGAQALTTDHNVQG
+33 NGAQALTTDNNVQ
-47 GSNQALPGNS
+47 SDTNQATPVNS
-57 QNTNADTNRDIV
+57 QDTNVANNRGLI
-69 NDSQNTPNAHAT
+69 NSAQNTPNQSAT
-81 DNTSTNQALTN
+81 TNQSTNQALVN
-92 HQNVDVANQVG
+92 HNNGSIANQAT

-112 PAQNNNNSNAN
+112 PAQNNNHSDAN
-123 STATEPAANTNNNL
+123 STATETVSNANNNDVV
-137 ASNNNTL
+137 SNNTTL
-144 NVPNNTDNNDSA
+144 NVPNRTNENGSGG
-156 RHLTL
+156 HLTL

-172 DKPELVAIAEEASN
+172 DKPELVAIAEQASN
-186 RPKKRSRRAAPT
+186 RPKKRSRRAAPA
-198 DPNATPADPTATP
+198 DPNATPADPAAAAANGTVP
-211 ADPTAGNGSAPVAI
+211 AGN

-233 DPNANNIGQNAPNE
+233 DPNANNAGQNAPNE

-254 NIRPS
+254 GIRPS
-259 TNRSVPTVTV
+259 TNRSVPSVTV
-269 VDNLPGY
+269 VDNLPGF

-317 RGNDTNDHGDFNG
+317 KGNDTNDHGDFNG
-330 IEKTLTVNPNSELI
+330 IEKS
-344 FEFNTMTTKNYQA
+344 
-357 QGNVIALGRIRGN
+357 
-370 DTNDHGDFNGI
+370 
-381 EKTLT
+381 LT

-400 TTKNYQGMTN
+400 TTKNYQGVTN
-410 LIIKNADNDTVIGEK
+410 LIIKNADNDTVIAEK
-425 VVAYGPIWRLL
+425 SVAYGPIWRLF
-436 KVPENVSHLKI
+436 KVPDNVSHLKI

-523 FVYKIQL
+523 FVYKVQL

-547 GNSGVDINDMNVTYD
+547 SNSGVDMNDFNVTYD
-562 AANRIITIKST
+562 AANRVITIKST
-573 GGGTGNSPARL
+573 GGGSGNSPARL

-608 FNDTLTYKTYSQ
+608 FNDTLTYKTYTQ

-665 LDIFNDL
+665 LDIFNGL

-694 QADIDSLANQMQH
+694 QADIDSLTNQMQH

-714 AENAVNR
+714 AENAVNK
-721 KVDDMEDLVNQNDEL
+721 KVDQMEDLVNQNDEL

-750 HKNEIIGNIGD
+750 HKNEIIGDIGD
-761 QTTDDGVTRIKDQ
+761 QTTDAGVTRIKDQ

-790 NAKQAIRDK
+790 NAKKAIRDK
-799 AAKQREIINHTP
+799 ATKQREIINATP
-811 DATQDEIQDALNQ
+811 DATEDEIQDAINQ
-824 LTTDETDAIDNVTNA
+824 LATDETDAIDNVTNA

-858 VAPQVT
+858 VVPQVT
-864 HKQAARDAIN
+864 HKKAARDAIN

-893 EKNAALNE
+893 EKDAALNE

-912 INQATTNDDVDT
+912 INQATTNADVDN

-968 QEERQAAIEKVNAAV
+968 QEERQAAIDKVNAAV
-983 AVANTNI
+983 TAANTNI
-990 LNANTNADVEQV
+990 LNANTNANVEQV

-1011 AIEPATKVK
+1011 AITPATKVK

-1028 QSAETQHNAIFN
+1028 KSAETQHNTIFN

-1102 AVNEKAREAITNIN
+1102 AVNDKAREAITNIN

-1141 NDIGVTSTTAMVNSI
+1141 TDIGVTSTTAMVNSI
-1156 RDDAVNQIGAV
+1156 RDDAVNQIGGV

-1181 TDLATAKKQ
+1181 NDLATAKKQ

-1203 QVALNQVDQD
+1203 QVALNQVDQE

-1252 AALAQTNQHYSAKL
+1252 AALAQINQHYNAKL
-1266 VEINATP
+1266 AEINATP
-1273 DATDDEKNAAINT
+1273 DATNDEKNAAINT

-1334 ITAEVAKRIEAVKQT
+1334 ITAEVAKRIEAVKQI

-1387 TNQAINAIDN
+1387 TNQAVNAIDN

-1434 EVALQALAKEK
+1434 EVASQALTKEK

-1479 KIKPAARE
+1479 KVKPAVRE
-1487 KINQKANELRAQI
+1487 KINQKANELRAKI

-1506 TAEERQAALDKIND
+1506 TAEERQVALDKINEF
-1520 LVAKAMTNITND
+1520 VNQAMTDITNN
-1532 RTNQQVNDST
+1532 RTNQQVDDTTS
-1542 NQALDDIALVTPD
+1542 QALDSIALVTPE
-1555 HIVRAAARDAVKQQY
+1555 HIVRAGARDAVKQQY
-1570 EAKKHEIEQ
+1570 EAKKQEIEQ

-1593 QLANNEKRALQN
+1593 QLANNEKLALQN
-1605 INQAIAN
+1605 INQAVTN
-1612 NDVKRVESNGIATLK
+1612 NDVKRVETNGIATLK
-1627 GVEPHIVVKPEAQ
+1627 GVQPHIVIKPEAQ
-1640 EAIKASADNQVES
+1640 QAIKASAENQVES
-1653 IKDTPHATTDE
+1653 IKDTPHATVDE
-1664 LDEANQQINDTLKQ
+1664 LDEANQLISDTLKKA
-1678 GQQDIDNTTQ
+1678 QQEIENTNQ
-1688 DAAVNDVRNQTI
+1688 DAAVTDVRNQTI

-1706 KPKVRRKRAALDNI
+1706 KPKVRRKRAALDSI
-1720 DESNNNQ
+1720 EENNKNQ
-1727 LDAIRNTLDTTQD
+1727 LDAIRNTLDTIQD
-1740 ERNVAIAALNK
+1740 ERDVAIDTLNK
-1751 IVNAIKN
+1751 IVNTIKN

-1768 VDQTE
+1768 VDRTE
-1773 ADGNNNIK
+1773 TDGNDNIK

-1792 ARQSVSA
+1792 ARQSVGV

-1843 AQVNQN
+1843 AQVNQD
-1849 SIDAQNIISKIKP
+1849 SINAQNIISKIKP

-1893 EEQNAAIV
+1893 EEQNAAIA

-1906 LIKAKQQIAG
+1906 LIKAKQQIAS

-1927 HDGKNEIRE
+1927 HDEKNEIRE

-1942 KKATAREQLTTL
+1942 RKASAREQLTTL

-1962 EANVQATVEER
+1962 EANIQATVEER

-2002 TATLNLQTIHDLDV
+2002 TASLNLQTIHDLDV

-2021 PDAEKTINDDLARV
+2021 PDVEKTINDDLARV
-2035 THLVQNYRKV
+2035 TALVQNYRKV

-2129 ALIDQYVADGNRM
+2129 VLIDQYVADGNRM
-2142 VDEDA
+2142 IDEDA

-2152 KKDTQLIIDEILAI
+2152 KQHTQFIVDEILAI
-2166 KLPAEVIKAS
+2166 KLPAEATKVS
-2176 PKVGQPAPKVCTP
+2176 PKVIQSAPKVCTP
-2189 IKKEDKQEVRKV
+2189 IKKEETHESRKV
-2201 VKELPNTG
+2201 EKELPNTG
-2209 SEEMDLPLKELA
+2209 SEGMDLPLKEFA

-2232 RSKKEKES
+2232 RTKNEKES

>member
-33 NGAQALTTDHNVQG
+33 NGAQALTTDNNVQ
-47 GSNQALPGNS
+47 SDTNQATPVNS
-57 QNTNADTNRDIV
+57 QDTNVANNRGLA
-69 NDSQNTPNAHAT
+69 NSAQNTPNQSAT
-81 DNTSTNQALTN
+81 TNQSTNQALVN
-92 HQNVDVANQVG
+92 HNNGSIANQATPTSV
-103 PAPIQPSAS
+103 QSSTPS
-112 PAQNNNNSNAN
+112 AQNNNHTDGNTTATETVSNAN
-123 STATEPAANTNNNL
+123 NKDVV
-137 ASNNNTL
+137 SNNTTL
-144 NVPNNTDNNDSA
+144 NVPNKTNENGSGG
-156 RHLTL
+156 HLTL

-172 DKPELVAIAEEASN
+172 DKPELVAIAEQASN
-186 RPKKRSRRAAPT
+186 RPKKRSRRAAPA
-198 DPNATPADPTATP
+198 DPNATPADPA
-211 ADPTAGNGSAPVAI
+211 AAAAGNGGAPVAI

-233 DPNANNIGQNAPNE
+233 DPNANNAGQNAPNE

-254 NIRPS
+254 GIRPS
-259 TNRSVPTVTV
+259 TNRSVPSVTV
-269 VDNLPGY
+269 VDNLPGF

-317 RGNDTNDHGDFNG
+317 KGNDTNDHGDFNG
-330 IEKTLTVNPNSELI
+330 IEKS
-344 FEFNTMTTKNYQA
+344 
-357 QGNVIALGRIRGN
+357 
-370 DTNDHGDFNGI
+370 
-381 EKTLT
+381 LT

-400 TTKNYQGMTN
+400 TTKNYQGVTN
-410 LIIKNADNDTVIGEK
+410 LIIKNADNDTVVAEK
-425 VVAYGPIWRLL
+425 SVAYGPIWRLF

-523 FVYKIQL
+523 FVYKVQL

-547 GNSGVDINDMNVTYD
+547 SNSGVDMNDFNVTYD
-562 AANRIITIKST
+562 AANRVITIKST
-573 GGGTGNSPARL
+573 GGGSGNSPARL

-608 FNDTLTYKTYSQ
+608 FNDTLTYKTYTQ

-694 QADIDSLANQMQH
+694 QADIDSLTNQMQH

-714 AENAVNR
+714 AENAVNK
-721 KVDDMEDLVNQNDEL
+721 KVDQMEDLVNQNDEL

-790 NAKQAIRDK
+790 NAKKAIRDK
-799 AAKQREIINHTP
+799 ATKQREIINATP
-811 DATQDEIQDALNQ
+811 DATEDEIQDALNQ
-824 LTTDETDAIDNVTNA
+824 LATDETDAIDNVTNA
-839 TTNADVETAKNNG
+839 TTNADVEIAKNNG

-858 VAPQVT
+858 VVPQVT

-912 INQATTNDDVDT
+912 INQATTNADVDN

-968 QEERQAAIEKVNAAV
+968 QEERQAAIDKVNAAV
-983 AVANTNI
+983 TAANTNI

-1011 AIEPATKVK
+1011 AITPATKVK

-1028 QSAETQHNAIFN
+1028 KSAETQHNTIFN

-1102 AVNEKAREAITNIN
+1102 AVNDKAREAITNIN

-1141 NDIGVTSTTAMVNSI
+1141 TDIGVTSTTAMVNSI

-1181 TDLATAKKQ
+1181 NDLATAKKQ

-1203 QVALNQVDQD
+1203 QVALNQVDQE

-1252 AALAQTNQHYSAKL
+1252 AALAQINQHYNAKL
-1266 VEINATP
+1266 AEINATP
-1273 DATDDEKNAAINT
+1273 DATNDEKNAAINT

-1366 LKDQAFNQI
+1366 LKDQAINQI
-1375 NQNQTNDQVDAT
+1375 NQNQTNDQVDTT
-1387 TNQAINAIDN
+1387 TNQAVNAIDN
-1397 VEAEVVIKPKA
+1397 VEAEVVIKPTA

-1434 EVALQALAKEK
+1434 EVASQALAKEK

-1479 KIKPAARE
+1479 KVKPAARE
-1487 KINQKANELRAQI
+1487 KINQKANELRAKI

-1506 TAEERQAALDKIND
+1506 TAEERQVALDKINEF
-1520 LVAKAMTNITND
+1520 VNQAMTDITNN
-1532 RTNQQVNDST
+1532 RTNQQVDDTTS
-1542 NQALDDIALVTPD
+1542 QALDSIALVAPE

-1570 EAKKHEIEQ
+1570 EAKKQEIEQ

-1593 QLANNEKRALQN
+1593 QLANNEKLALQN
-1605 INQAIAN
+1605 INQAVTN
-1612 NDVKRVESNGIATLK
+1612 NDVKRVETNGIATLK
-1627 GVEPHIVVKPEAQ
+1627 GVQPHIVIKPEAQ
-1640 EAIKASADNQVES
+1640 QAIKATAENQVES
-1653 IKDTPHATTDE
+1653 IKDTPHATVDE
-1664 LDEANQQINDTLKQ
+1664 LDEANQLISDTLKQ
-1678 GQQDIDNTTQ
+1678 AQQEIENTNQ
-1688 DAAVNDVRNQTI
+1688 DAAVTDVRNQTI

-1706 KPKVRRKRAALDNI
+1706 KPKVRRKRAALDSI
-1720 DESNNNQ
+1720 EENNKNQ

-1740 ERNVAIAALNK
+1740 ERDVAIDTLNK
-1751 IVNAIKN
+1751 IVNTIKN

-1768 VDQTE
+1768 VDRTE
-1773 ADGNNNIK
+1773 TDGNDNIK

-1792 ARQSVSA
+1792 ARQSVGV

-1843 AQVNQN
+1843 AQVNQD

-1893 EEQNAAIV
+1893 EEQNIAIA

-1906 LIKAKQQIAG
+1906 LIKAKQQIAS

-1927 HDGKNEIRE
+1927 HDEKNEIRE

-1942 KKATAREQLTTL
+1942 RKASAREQLTTL

-1962 EANVQATVEER
+1962 EANIQATVEER

-2002 TATLNLQTIHDLDV
+2002 TASLNLQTIHDLDV

-2035 THLVQNYRKV
+2035 TALVQNYRKV
-2045 SDRNKADALK
+2045 SNRNKADALK

-2085 VALGDIEAVITEKEN
+2085 VALSDIEAVITEKEN

-2129 ALIDQYVADGNRM
+2129 VLIDQYVADGNRM
-2142 VDEDA
+2142 IDEDA

-2152 KKDTQLIIDEILAI
+2152 KQHTQFIVDEILAI
-2166 KLPAEVIKAS
+2166 KLPAEATKVS
-2176 PKVGQPAPKVCTP
+2176 PKEIQPAPKVCTP
-2189 IKKEDKQEVRKV
+2189 IKKEETHESRKV
-2201 VKELPNTG
+2201 EKELPNTG
-2209 SEEMDLPLKELA
+2209 SEGMDLPLKEFA

-2232 RSKKEKES
+2232 RTKNEKES

>member
-33 NGAQALTTDHNVQG
+33 NGAQALTTDNNVQ
-47 GSNQALPGNS
+47 SDTNQATPVNS
-57 QNTNADTNRDIV
+57 QDTNVANNRGLA
-69 NDSQNTPNAHAT
+69 NSAQNTPNQSAT
-81 DNTSTNQALTN
+81 TNQSTNQALVN
-92 HQNVDVANQVG
+92 HNNGSIANQATPTSV
-103 PAPIQPSAS
+103 QSSTPS
-112 PAQNNNNSNAN
+112 AQNNNHTDGNTTATETVSNAN
-123 STATEPAANTNNNL
+123 NKDVV
-137 ASNNNTL
+137 SNNTTL
-144 NVPNNTDNNDSA
+144 NVPNKTNENGSGG
-156 RHLTL
+156 HLTL

-172 DKPELVAIAEEASN
+172 DKPELVAIAEQASN
-186 RPKKRSRRAAPT
+186 RPKKRSRRAAPA
-198 DPNATPADPTATP
+198 DPNATPADPA
-211 ADPTAGNGSAPVAI
+211 AAAAGNGGAPVAI

-233 DPNANNIGQNAPNE
+233 DPNANNAGQNAPNE

-254 NIRPS
+254 GIRPS
-259 TNRSVPTVTV
+259 TNRSVPSVTV
-269 VDNLPGY
+269 VDNLPGF

-317 RGNDTNDHGDFNG
+317 KGNDTNDHGDFNG
-330 IEKTLTVNPNSELI
+330 IEKS
-344 FEFNTMTTKNYQA
+344 
-357 QGNVIALGRIRGN
+357 
-370 DTNDHGDFNGI
+370 
-381 EKTLT
+381 LT

-400 TTKNYQGMTN
+400 TTKNYQGVTN
-410 LIIKNADNDTVIGEK
+410 LIIKNADNDTVIAEK
-425 VVAYGPIWRLL
+425 SVAYGPIWRLF

-447 QFVPKNDAI
+447 QFVPKNVAI

-523 FVYKIQL
+523 FVYKVQL

-547 GNSGVDINDMNVTYD
+547 SNSGVDMNDFNVTYD
-562 AANRIITIKST
+562 AANRVITIKST
-573 GGGTGNSPARL
+573 GGGSGNSPARL

-608 FNDTLTYKTYSQ
+608 FNDTLTYKTYTQ

-694 QADIDSLANQMQH
+694 QADIDSLTNQMQH

-714 AENAVNR
+714 AENAVNK
-721 KVDDMEDLVNQNDEL
+721 KVDQMEDLVNQNDEL

-790 NAKQAIRDK
+790 NAKKAIRDK
-799 AAKQREIINHTP
+799 ATKQREIINATP
-811 DATQDEIQDALNQ
+811 DATEDEIQDALNQ
-824 LTTDETDAIDNVTNA
+824 LATDETDAIDNVTNA
-839 TTNADVETAKNNG
+839 TTNADVEIAKNNG

-858 VAPQVT
+858 VVPQVT

-912 INQATTNDDVDT
+912 INQATTNADVDN

-968 QEERQAAIEKVNAAV
+968 QEERQAAIDKVNAAV
-983 AVANTNI
+983 TAANTNI

-1011 AIEPATKVK
+1011 AITPATKVK

-1028 QSAETQHNAIFN
+1028 KSAETQHNTIFN

-1102 AVNEKAREAITNIN
+1102 AVNDKAREAITNIN

-1141 NDIGVTSTTAMVNSI
+1141 TDIGVTSTTAMVNSI

-1181 TDLATAKKQ
+1181 NDLATAKKQ

-1203 QVALNQVDQD
+1203 QVALNQVDQE

-1252 AALAQTNQHYSAKL
+1252 AALAQINQHYNAKL
-1266 VEINATP
+1266 AEINATP
-1273 DATDDEKNAAINT
+1273 DATNDEKNAAINT

-1366 LKDQAFNQI
+1366 LKDQAINQI
-1375 NQNQTNDQVDAT
+1375 NQNQTNDQVDTT
-1387 TNQAINAIDN
+1387 TNQAVNAIDN
-1397 VEAEVVIKPKA
+1397 VEAEVVIKPTA

-1434 EVALQALAKEK
+1434 EVASQALAKEK

-1479 KIKPAARE
+1479 KVKPAARE
-1487 KINQKANELRAQI
+1487 KINQKANELRAKI

-1506 TAEERQAALDKIND
+1506 TAEERQVALDKINEF
-1520 LVAKAMTNITND
+1520 VNQAMTDITNN
-1532 RTNQQVNDST
+1532 RTNQQVDDTTS
-1542 NQALDDIALVTPD
+1542 QALDSIALVAPE

-1570 EAKKHEIEQ
+1570 EAKKQEIEQ

-1593 QLANNEKRALQN
+1593 QLANNEKLALQN
-1605 INQAIAN
+1605 INQAVTN
-1612 NDVKRVESNGIATLK
+1612 NDVKRVETNGIATLK
-1627 GVEPHIVVKPEAQ
+1627 GVQPHIVIKPEAQ
-1640 EAIKASADNQVES
+1640 QAIKATAENQVES
-1653 IKDTPHATTDE
+1653 IKDTPHATVDE
-1664 LDEANQQINDTLKQ
+1664 LDEANQLISDTLKQ
-1678 GQQDIDNTTQ
+1678 AQQEIENTNQ
-1688 DAAVNDVRNQTI
+1688 DAAVTDVRNQTI

-1706 KPKVRRKRAALDNI
+1706 KPKVRRKRAALDSI
-1720 DESNNNQ
+1720 EENNKNQ

-1740 ERNVAIAALNK
+1740 ERDVAIDTLNK
-1751 IVNAIKN
+1751 IVNTIKN

-1768 VDQTE
+1768 VDRTE
-1773 ADGNNNIK
+1773 TDGNDNIK

-1792 ARQSVSA
+1792 ARQSVGV

-1843 AQVNQN
+1843 AQVNQD

-1893 EEQNAAIV
+1893 EEQNIAIA

-1906 LIKAKQQIAG
+1906 LIKAKQQIAS

-1927 HDGKNEIRE
+1927 HDEKNEIRE

-1942 KKATAREQLTTL
+1942 RKASAREQLTTL

-1962 EANVQATVEER
+1962 EANIQATVEER

-2002 TATLNLQTIHDLDV
+2002 TASLNLQTIHDLDV

-2035 THLVQNYRKV
+2035 TALVQNYRKV
-2045 SDRNKADALK
+2045 SNRNKADALK

-2085 VALGDIEAVITEKEN
+2085 VALSDIEAVITEKEN

-2129 ALIDQYVADGNRM
+2129 VLIDQYVADGNRM
-2142 VDEDA
+2142 IDEDA

-2152 KKDTQLIIDEILAI
+2152 KQHTQFIVDEILAI
-2166 KLPAEVIKAS
+2166 KLPAEATKVS
-2176 PKVGQPAPKVCTP
+2176 PKEIQPAPKVCTP
-2189 IKKEDKQEVRKV
+2189 IKKEETHESRKV
-2201 VKELPNTG
+2201 EKELPNTG
-2209 SEEMDLPLKELA
+2209 SEGMDLPLKEFA

-2232 RSKKEKES
+2232 RTKNEKES

>member
-33 NGAQALTTDHNVQG
+33 NGAQALTTDNNVQ
-47 GSNQALPGNS
+47 SDTNQATPVNS
-57 QNTNADTNRDIV
+57 QDTNVANNRGLA
-69 NDSQNTPNAHAT
+69 NSAQNTPNQSAT
-81 DNTSTNQALTN
+81 TNQSTNQALVN
-92 HQNVDVANQVG
+92 HNNGSIANQATPTSV
-103 PAPIQPSAS
+103 QSSTPS
-112 PAQNNNNSNAN
+112 AQNNNHTDGNTTATETVSNAN
-123 STATEPAANTNNNL
+123 NKDVV
-137 ASNNNTL
+137 SNNTTL
-144 NVPNNTDNNDSA
+144 NVPNKTNENGSGG
-156 RHLTL
+156 HLTL

-172 DKPELVAIAEEASN
+172 DKPELVAIAEQASN
-186 RPKKRSRRAAPT
+186 RPKKRSRRAAPA
-198 DPNATPADPTATP
+198 DPNATPADPA
-211 ADPTAGNGSAPVAI
+211 AAAAGNGGAPVAI

-233 DPNANNIGQNAPNE
+233 DPNANNAGQNAPNE

-254 NIRPS
+254 GIRPS
-259 TNRSVPTVTV
+259 TNRSVPSVTV
-269 VDNLPGY
+269 VDNLPGF

-317 RGNDTNDHGDFNG
+317 KGNDTNDHGDFNG
-330 IEKTLTVNPNSELI
+330 IEKS
-344 FEFNTMTTKNYQA
+344 
-357 QGNVIALGRIRGN
+357 
-370 DTNDHGDFNGI
+370 
-381 EKTLT
+381 LT

-400 TTKNYQGMTN
+400 TTKNYQGVTN
-410 LIIKNADNDTVIGEK
+410 LIIKNADNDTVIAEK
-425 VVAYGPIWRLL
+425 SVAYGPIWRLF

-523 FVYKIQL
+523 FVYKVQL

-547 GNSGVDINDMNVTYD
+547 SNSGVDMNDFNVTYD
-562 AANRIITIKST
+562 AANRVITIKST
-573 GGGTGNSPARL
+573 GGGSGNSPARL

-608 FNDTLTYKTYSQ
+608 FNDTLTYKTYTQ
-620 DFINSPAESHTVSTN
+620 DFINSPAESHIVSTN

-694 QADIDSLANQMQH
+694 QADIDSLTNQMQH

-714 AENAVNR
+714 AENAVNK
-721 KVDDMEDLVNQNDEL
+721 KVDQMEDLVNQNDEL

-790 NAKQAIRDK
+790 NAKKAIRDK
-799 AAKQREIINHTP
+799 ATKQREIINATP
-811 DATQDEIQDALNQ
+811 DATEDEIQDALNQ
-824 LTTDETDAIDNVTNA
+824 LATDETDAIDNVTNA
-839 TTNADVETAKNNG
+839 TTNADVEIAKNNG

-858 VAPQVT
+858 VVPQVT

-912 INQATTNDDVDT
+912 INQATTNADVDN

-968 QEERQAAIEKVNAAV
+968 QEERQAAIDKVNAAV
-983 AVANTNI
+983 TAANTNI

-1011 AIEPATKVK
+1011 AITPATKVK

-1028 QSAETQHNAIFN
+1028 KSAETQHNTIFN

-1102 AVNEKAREAITNIN
+1102 AVNDKAREAITNIN

-1141 NDIGVTSTTAMVNSI
+1141 TDIGVTSTTAMVNSI

-1181 TDLATAKKQ
+1181 NDLATAKKQ

-1203 QVALNQVDQD
+1203 QVALNQVDQE

-1252 AALAQTNQHYSAKL
+1252 AALAQINQHYNAKL
-1266 VEINATP
+1266 AEINATP
-1273 DATDDEKNAAINT
+1273 DATNDEKNAAINT

-1366 LKDQAFNQI
+1366 LKDQAINQI
-1375 NQNQTNDQVDAT
+1375 NQNQTNDQVDTT
-1387 TNQAINAIDN
+1387 TNQAVNAIDN

-1434 EVALQALAKEK
+1434 EVASQALAKEK

-1479 KIKPAARE
+1479 KVKPAARE
-1487 KINQKANELRAQI
+1487 KINQKANELRAKI

-1506 TAEERQAALDKIND
+1506 TAEERQVALDKINEF
-1520 LVAKAMTNITND
+1520 VNQAMTDITNN
-1532 RTNQQVNDST
+1532 RTNQQVDDTTS
-1542 NQALDDIALVTPD
+1542 QALDSIALVAPE

-1570 EAKKHEIEQ
+1570 EAKKQEIEQ

-1593 QLANNEKRALQN
+1593 QLANNEKLALQN
-1605 INQAIAN
+1605 INQAVTN
-1612 NDVKRVESNGIATLK
+1612 NDVKRVETNGIATLK
-1627 GVEPHIVVKPEAQ
+1627 GVQPHIVIKPEAQ
-1640 EAIKASADNQVES
+1640 QAIKATAENQVES
-1653 IKDTPHATTDE
+1653 IKDTPHATVDE
-1664 LDEANQQINDTLKQ
+1664 LDEANQLISDTLKQ
-1678 GQQDIDNTTQ
+1678 AQQEIENTNQ
-1688 DAAVNDVRNQTI
+1688 DAAVTDVRNQTI

-1706 KPKVRRKRAALDNI
+1706 KPKVRRKRAALDSI
-1720 DESNNNQ
+1720 EENNKNQ

-1740 ERNVAIAALNK
+1740 ERDVAIDTLNK
-1751 IVNAIKN
+1751 IVNTIKN

-1768 VDQTE
+1768 VDRTE
-1773 ADGNNNIK
+1773 TDGNDNIK

-1792 ARQSVSA
+1792 ARQSVGV

-1843 AQVNQN
+1843 AQVNQD

-1893 EEQNAAIV
+1893 EEQNIAIA

-1906 LIKAKQQIAG
+1906 LIKAKQQIAS

-1927 HDGKNEIRE
+1927 HDEKNEIRE

-1942 KKATAREQLTTL
+1942 RKASAREQLTTL

-1962 EANVQATVEER
+1962 EANIQATVEER

-2002 TATLNLQTIHDLDV
+2002 TASLNLQTIHDLDV

-2035 THLVQNYRKV
+2035 TALVQNYRKV
-2045 SDRNKADALK
+2045 SNRNKADALK

-2085 VALGDIEAVITEKEN
+2085 VALSDIEAVITEKEN

-2129 ALIDQYVADGNRM
+2129 VLIDQYVADGNRM
-2142 VDEDA
+2142 IDEDA

-2152 KKDTQLIIDEILAI
+2152 KQHTQFIVDEILAI
-2166 KLPAEVIKAS
+2166 KLPAEATKVS
-2176 PKVGQPAPKVCTP
+2176 PKEIQPAPKVCTP
-2189 IKKEDKQEVRKV
+2189 IKKEETHESRKV
-2201 VKELPNTG
+2201 EKELPNTG
-2209 SEEMDLPLKELA
+2209 SEGMDLPLKEFA

-2232 RSKKEKES
+2232 RTKNEKES

>member
-33 NGAQALTTDHNVQG
+33 NGAQALTTDNNVQ
-47 GSNQALPGNS
+47 SDTNQATPVNS
-57 QNTNADTNRDIV
+57 QDKDVANNRGLA
-69 NDSQNTPNAHAT
+69 NSAQNTPNQSAT
-81 DNTSTNQALTN
+81 TNQATNQALVN
-92 HQNVDVANQVG
+92 HNNGSIVNQATPTSV
-103 PAPIQPSAS
+103 QSSTPS
-112 PAQNNNNSNAN
+112 AQNNNHTDGNTTATETVSNAN
-123 STATEPAANTNNNL
+123 NNDV
-137 ASNNNTL
+137 ASNNTTL
-144 NVPNNTDNNDSA
+144 NVPNKTNENGSGG
-156 RHLTL
+156 HLTL

-172 DKPELVAIAEEASN
+172 DKPELVAIAEPASN
-186 RPKKRSRRAAPT
+186 RPKKRSRRAAPA
-198 DPNATPADPTATP
+198 DPNATPADPGA
-211 ADPTAGNGSAPVAI
+211 AAAGNGGAPVAI

-233 DPNANNIGQNAPNE
+233 DPNANNAGQNAPNE

-254 NIRPS
+254 SIRPS
-259 TNRSVPTVTV
+259 TNRSVPSVTV
-269 VDNLPGY
+269 VDNLPGF

-282 KVGVFSHAMVRTSM
+282 KVGVLSHAMVRTSM
-296 FDSGDAKNY
+296 FEAGSNRTY
-305 QAQGNVIALGRI
+305 QAQGNVLALGRI
-317 RGNDTNDHGDFNG
+317 SGTDASNHGDFNG
-330 IEKTLTVNPNSELI
+330 IEKSLTVNPNSELI
-344 FEFNTMTTKNYQA
+344 FEFNTMPTKNG
-357 QGNVIALGRIRGN
+357 QGATNV
-370 DTNDHGDFNGI
+370 
-381 EKTLT
+381 
-386 VNPNSEL
+386 
-393 IFEFNTM
+393 
-400 TTKNYQGMTN
+400 
-410 LIIKNADNDTVIGEK
+410 IIKNADTNDTIAEK
-425 VVAYGPIWRLL
+425 TVEGGPTLRLF
-436 KVPENVSHLKI
+436 KVPDNVRNLKI

-456 TDARGIYQLR
+456 TDARGIYQLK
-466 DGYKYYDFVDSIGL
+466 DGYKYYSFVDSIGL

-511 NGNFGASFNTDD
+511 NGNSGASLDTDE

-547 GNSGVDINDMNVTYD
+547 NNSGVDVNDMNVTYD
-562 AANRIITIKST
+562 AANRVITIKST
-573 GGGTGNSPARL
+573 GGGTTNSPARL

-608 FNDTLTYKTYSQ
+608 FNDTLTYKTYTQ
-620 DFINSPAESHTVSTN
+620 DFINSAAESHTVSTN

-672 KRRAQTILDENRN
+672 KKRAQTILAENRN

-694 QADIDSLANQMQH
+694 QADIDTLTNQMQH

-714 AENAVNR
+714 AENAVNQ
-721 KVDDMEDLVNQNDEL
+721 KADQMEDLVNQNDEL

-750 HKNEIIGNIGD
+750 HKGNIIGDIGD

-790 NAKQAIRDK
+790 NAKKAIRDK
-799 AAKQREIINHTP
+799 ATKQREIINATP
-811 DATQDEIQDALNQ
+811 DATEDEIQDAINQ
-824 LTTDETDAIDNVTNA
+824 LATDETDAIDNVTNA

-852 INTIGA
+852 INTIGS
-858 VAPQVT
+858 VVPQVT

-888 EATQE
+888 EATKE

-912 INQATTNDDVDT
+912 INQATTNADVDN

-968 QEERQAAIEKVNAAV
+968 QEERQAAIDKVNAAV
-983 AVANTNI
+983 TAANTNI
-990 LNANTNADVEQV
+990 LNANTNAEVEQV

-1011 AIEPATKVK
+1011 AITPATKVK

-1028 QSAETQHNAIFN
+1028 KSAETQHNTIFN

-1102 AVNEKAREAITNIN
+1102 VVNDKAREAITNIN

-1141 NDIGVTSTTAMVNSI
+1141 TDIGVTSTTAMVNSI

-1181 TDLATAKKQ
+1181 NDLATAKKQ

-1203 QVALNQVDQD
+1203 QVALNQVDQE

-1252 AALAQTNQHYSAKL
+1252 AALAQINQHYNAKL
-1266 VEINATP
+1266 AEINATP
-1273 DATDDEKNAAINT
+1273 DATNDEKNAAINT

-1375 NQNQTNDQVDAT
+1375 NQNQTNDQVDTT
-1387 TNQAINAIDN
+1387 TNQALNAIDN

-1434 EVALQALAKEK
+1434 EVASQALAKEK

-1479 KIKPAARE
+1479 KVKPAARE
-1487 KINQKANELRAQI
+1487 KINQKANELRAKI

-1506 TAEERQAALDKIND
+1506 TAEERQVALDKINEF
-1520 LVAKAMTNITND
+1520 VNQAMTDITNN
-1532 RTNQQVNDST
+1532 RTNQQVDDTTS
-1542 NQALDDIALVTPD
+1542 QALDSIALVAPE

-1570 EAKKHEIEQ
+1570 EAKKQEIEQ

-1593 QLANNEKRALQN
+1593 QLANNKKLALQN
-1605 INQAIAN
+1605 INQAVTN
-1612 NDVKRVESNGIATLK
+1612 NDVKRVETNGIATLK
-1627 GVEPHIVVKPEAQ
+1627 GVQPHIVIKPEAQ
-1640 EAIKASADNQVES
+1640 QAIKASAENQVES
-1653 IKDTPHATTDE
+1653 IKDTPHATVDE
-1664 LDEANQQINDTLKQ
+1664 LDEANQLISDTLKQ
-1678 GQQDIDNTTQ
+1678 AQQEIENTNQ
-1688 DAAVNDVRNQTI
+1688 DAAVTDVRNQTI

-1706 KPKVRRKRAALDNI
+1706 KPKVRRKRAALDSI
-1720 DESNNNQ
+1720 EENNKNQ

-1740 ERNVAIAALNK
+1740 ERDVAIDTLNK
-1751 IVNAIKN
+1751 IVNTIKN

-1768 VDQTE
+1768 VDRTE
-1773 ADGNNNIK
+1773 TDGNDNIK

-1792 ARQSVSA
+1792 ARQSVGV

-1843 AQVNQN
+1843 AQVNQD

-1893 EEQNAAIV
+1893 EEQNIAIA

-1906 LIKAKQQIAG
+1906 LIKAKQQIAS

-1927 HDGKNEIRE
+1927 HDEKNEIRE
-1936 IEPVIN
+1936 IEPVISR
-1942 KKATAREQLTTL
+1942 KASAREQLTTL

-1962 EANVQATVEER
+1962 EANIQATVEER

-2002 TATLNLQTIHDLDV
+2002 TASLNLQTIHDLDV

-2035 THLVQNYRKV
+2035 TALVQNYRKV

-2085 VALGDIEAVITEKEN
+2085 VALSDIEAVITEKEN

-2129 ALIDQYVADGNRM
+2129 VLIDQYVADGNRM
-2142 VDEDA
+2142 IDEDA

-2152 KKDTQLIIDEILAI
+2152 KQHTQFIVDEILAI
-2166 KLPAEVIKAS
+2166 KLPAEAMKVS
-2176 PKVGQPAPKVCTP
+2176 PKVIQPAPKVCTP
-2189 IKKEDKQEVRKV
+2189 IKKEETHESRKV
-2201 VKELPNTG
+2201 EKELPNTG
-2209 SEEMDLPLKELA
+2209 SEEMDLPLKEFA

-2232 RSKKEKES
+2232 RTKNEKES

>member
-33 NGAQALTTDHNVQG
+33 NGAQALTTDNNVQ
-47 GSNQALPGNS
+47 SDTNQATPVNS
-57 QNTNADTNRDIV
+57 QDKDVANNRGLA
-69 NDSQNTPNAHAT
+69 NSAQNTPNQSAT
-81 DNTSTNQALTN
+81 TNQATNQALVN
-92 HQNVDVANQVG
+92 HNNGSIVNQATPTSV
-103 PAPIQPSAS
+103 QSSTPS
-112 PAQNNNNSNAN
+112 AQNNNHTDGNTTATETVSNAN
-123 STATEPAANTNNNL
+123 NND
-137 ASNNNTL
+137 AVSNNTTL
-144 NVPNNTDNNDSA
+144 NVPNKTNENGSGG
-156 RHLTL
+156 HLTL

-172 DKPELVAIAEEASN
+172 DKPELVAIAEPASN
-186 RPKKRSRRAAPT
+186 RPKKRSKRAAPA
-198 DPNATPADPTATP
+198 DPNATPADPA
-211 ADPTAGNGSAPVAI
+211 AAAAGNGGAPVAI

-233 DPNANNIGQNAPNE
+233 DPNANNAGQNAPNE

-254 NIRPS
+254 GIRPS
-259 TNRSVPTVTV
+259 TNRSVPSVTV
-269 VDNLPGY
+269 VDNLPGF

-296 FDSGDAKNY
+296 FDSADAKNY

-317 RGNDTNDHGDFNG
+317 
-330 IEKTLTVNPNSELI
+330 K
-344 FEFNTMTTKNYQA
+344 
-357 QGNVIALGRIRGN
+357 GN

-400 TTKNYQGMTN
+400 TTKNYQGVTN
-410 LIIKNADNDTVIGEK
+410 LIIKNADNDTVIAEK
-425 VVAYGPIWRLL
+425 SVAYGPIWRLF

-523 FVYKIQL
+523 FVYQVQL

-547 GNSGVDINDMNVTYD
+547 SNSGVDMNDFNVTYD
-562 AANRIITIKST
+562 AANRVITIKST
-573 GGGTGNSPARL
+573 GGGSGNSPARL

-608 FNDTLTYKTYSQ
+608 FNDTLTYKTYTQ
-620 DFINSPAESHTVSTN
+620 DFINSPAESHTVRTN

-641 IMNKDALQAE
+641 IMNIDALQAE

-694 QADIDSLANQMQH
+694 QADIDSLTNQMQH

-714 AENAVNR
+714 AENAVNK
-721 KVDDMEDLVNQNDEL
+721 KVDQMEDLVNQNDEL

-790 NAKQAIRDK
+790 NAKKAIRDK
-799 AAKQREIINHTP
+799 ATKQREIINATP
-811 DATQDEIQDALNQ
+811 DATEDEIQDALNQ
-824 LTTDETDAIDNVTNA
+824 LATDETDAIDNVTNA
-839 TTNADVETAKNNG
+839 TTNADVEIAKNNG

-858 VAPQVT
+858 VVPQVT

-912 INQATTNDDVDT
+912 INQATTNADVDN

-968 QEERQAAIEKVNAAV
+968 QEERQAAIDKVNAAV
-983 AVANTNI
+983 TAANTNI

-1011 AIEPATKVK
+1011 AITPATKVK

-1028 QSAETQHNAIFN
+1028 KSAETQHNTIFN

-1102 AVNEKAREAITNIN
+1102 VVNDKAREAITNIN

-1141 NDIGVTSTTAMVNSI
+1141 TDIGVTSTTAMVNSI

-1181 TDLATAKKQ
+1181 NDLATAKKQ

-1203 QVALNQVDQD
+1203 QVALNQVDQE

-1252 AALAQTNQHYSAKL
+1252 AALAQINQHYNAKL
-1266 VEINATP
+1266 AEINATP
-1273 DATDDEKNAAINT
+1273 DATNDEKNAAINT
-1286 LNQDRQQAIESI
+1286 LNLDRQQAIESI

-1375 NQNQTNDQVDAT
+1375 NQNQTNDQVDTT
-1387 TNQAINAIDN
+1387 TNQALKAIDN

-1434 EVALQALAKEK
+1434 EVASQALAKEK

-1479 KIKPAARE
+1479 KVKPAARE
-1487 KINQKANELRAQI
+1487 KINQKANELRAKI

-1506 TAEERQAALDKIND
+1506 TAEERQVALDKINEF
-1520 LVAKAMTNITND
+1520 VNQAMTDITNN
-1532 RTNQQVNDST
+1532 RTNQQVDDTTS
-1542 NQALDDIALVTPD
+1542 QALDSIALVTPD

-1570 EAKKHEIEQ
+1570 EAKKREIEQ

-1605 INQAIAN
+1605 INQAVTN
-1612 NDVKRVESNGIATLK
+1612 NDVKRVETNGIATLK
-1627 GVEPHIVVKPEAQ
+1627 GVQPHIVIKPEAQ
-1640 EAIKASADNQVES
+1640 QAIKASAENQVES
-1653 IKDTPHATTDE
+1653 IKDTPHATVDE
-1664 LDEANQQINDTLKQ
+1664 LDEANQLISDTLKQ
-1678 GQQDIDNTTQ
+1678 AQQEIENTNQ
-1688 DAAVNDVRNQTI
+1688 DAAVTDVRNQTI

-1706 KPKVRRKRAALDNI
+1706 KPKVRRKRAALDSI
-1720 DESNNNQ
+1720 EENNKNQ

-1740 ERNVAIAALNK
+1740 ERDVAIDTLNK
-1751 IVNAIKN
+1751 IVNTIKN

-1768 VDQTE
+1768 VDRTE
-1773 ADGNNNIK
+1773 TDGNDNIK

-1792 ARQSVSA
+1792 ARQSVGV

-1843 AQVNQN
+1843 AQVNQD
-1849 SIDAQNIISKIKP
+1849 SINAQNIISKIKP

-1893 EEQNAAIV
+1893 EEQNIAIA

-1906 LIKAKQQIAG
+1906 LIKAKQQIAS

-1927 HDGKNEIRE
+1927 HDEKNEIRE

-1942 KKATAREQLTTL
+1942 RKASAREQLTTL

-1962 EANVQATVEER
+1962 EANIQATVEER

-2002 TATLNLQTIHDLDV
+2002 TASLNLQTIHDLDV

-2035 THLVQNYRKV
+2035 TALVQNYRKV
-2045 SDRNKADALK
+2045 SNRNKADALK

-2085 VALGDIEAVITEKEN
+2085 VALSDIEAVITEKEN

-2129 ALIDQYVADGNRM
+2129 VLIDQYVADGNRM
-2142 VDEDA
+2142 IDEDA

-2152 KKDTQLIIDEILAI
+2152 KQHTQFIVDEILAI
-2166 KLPAEVIKAS
+2166 KLPAEETKVS
-2176 PKVGQPAPKVCTP
+2176 PKEIQPAPKVCTP
-2189 IKKEDKQEVRKV
+2189 IKKEETHESRKV
-2201 VKELPNTG
+2201 EKELPNTG
-2209 SEEMDLPLKELA
+2209 SEGMDLPLKEFA
-2221 LITGAALLARR
+2221 LITGRLC
-2232 RSKKEKES
+2232 

>member
-33 NGAQALTTDHNVQG
+33 NGAQALTTDNNVQ
-47 GSNQALPGNS
+47 SDTNQATPVNS
-57 QNTNADTNRDIV
+57 QDKDVANNRGLA
-69 NDSQNTPNAHAT
+69 NSAQNTPNQSAT
-81 DNTSTNQALTN
+81 TNQATNQALVN
-92 HQNVDVANQVG
+92 HNNGSIVNQATPTSV
-103 PAPIQPSAS
+103 QSSTPS
-112 PAQNNNNSNAN
+112 AQNNNHTDGNTTATETVSNAN
-123 STATEPAANTNNNL
+123 NNDV
-137 ASNNNTL
+137 ASNNTTL
-144 NVPNNTDNNDSA
+144 NVPNKTNENGSGG
-156 RHLTL
+156 HLTL

-172 DKPELVAIAEEASN
+172 DKPELVAIAEPASN
-186 RPKKRSRRAAPT
+186 RPKKRSRRAAPA
-198 DPNATPADPTATP
+198 DPNATPADPGA
-211 ADPTAGNGSAPVAI
+211 AAAGNGGAPVAI

-233 DPNANNIGQNAPNE
+233 DPNANNAGQNAPNE

-254 NIRPS
+254 SIRPS
-259 TNRSVPTVTV
+259 TNRSVPSVTV
-269 VDNLPGY
+269 VDNLPGF

-282 KVGVFSHAMVRTSM
+282 KVGVLSHAMVRTSM
-296 FDSGDAKNY
+296 FEAGSNRTY
-305 QAQGNVIALGRI
+305 QAQGNVLALGRI
-317 RGNDTNDHGDFNG
+317 SGMDASNHGDFNG
-330 IEKTLTVNPNSELI
+330 IEKSLTVNPNSELI
-344 FEFNTMTTKNYQA
+344 FEFNTMPTKNG
-357 QGNVIALGRIRGN
+357 QGATNV
-370 DTNDHGDFNGI
+370 
-381 EKTLT
+381 
-386 VNPNSEL
+386 
-393 IFEFNTM
+393 
-400 TTKNYQGMTN
+400 
-410 LIIKNADNDTVIGEK
+410 IIKNADTNDTIAEK
-425 VVAYGPIWRLL
+425 TVEGGPTLRLF
-436 KVPENVSHLKI
+436 KVPDNVRNLKI

-456 TDARGIYQLR
+456 TDARGIYQLK
-466 DGYKYYDFVDSIGL
+466 DGYKYYSFVDSIGL

-511 NGNFGASFNTDD
+511 NGNSGASLDTDE

-547 GNSGVDINDMNVTYD
+547 NNSGVDVNDMNVTYD
-562 AANRIITIKST
+562 AANRVITIKST
-573 GGGTGNSPARL
+573 GGGTTNSPARL

-608 FNDTLTYKTYSQ
+608 FNDTLTYKTYTQ
-620 DFINSPAESHTVSTN
+620 DFINSAAESHTVSTN

-672 KRRAQTILDENRN
+672 KKRAQTILAENRN

-694 QADIDSLANQMQH
+694 QADIDTLTNQMQH

-714 AENAVNR
+714 AENAVNQ
-721 KVDDMEDLVNQNDEL
+721 KADQMEDLVNQNDEL

-750 HKNEIIGNIGD
+750 HKGNIIGDIGD

-790 NAKQAIRDK
+790 NAKKAIRDK
-799 AAKQREIINHTP
+799 ATKQREIINATP
-811 DATQDEIQDALNQ
+811 DATEDEIQDAINQ
-824 LTTDETDAIDNVTNA
+824 LATDETDAIDNVTNA

-852 INTIGA
+852 INTIGS
-858 VAPQVT
+858 VVPQVT

-912 INQATTNDDVDT
+912 INQATTNADVDN

-968 QEERQAAIEKVNAAV
+968 QEERQAAIDKVNAAV
-983 AVANTNI
+983 TAANTNI
-990 LNANTNADVEQV
+990 LNANTNAEVEQV

-1011 AIEPATKVK
+1011 AITPATKVK

-1028 QSAETQHNAIFN
+1028 KSAETQHNTIFN

-1102 AVNEKAREAITNIN
+1102 VVNDKAREAITNIN

-1141 NDIGVTSTTAMVNSI
+1141 TDIGVTSTTAMVNSI

-1181 TDLATAKKQ
+1181 NDLATAKKQ

-1203 QVALNQVDQD
+1203 QVALNQVDQE

-1252 AALAQTNQHYSAKL
+1252 AALAQINQHYNAKL
-1266 VEINATP
+1266 AEINATP
-1273 DATDDEKNAAINT
+1273 DATNDEKNAAINT

-1375 NQNQTNDQVDAT
+1375 NQNQTNDQVDTT
-1387 TNQAINAIDN
+1387 TNQALNAIDN

-1434 EVALQALAKEK
+1434 EVASQALAKEK

-1479 KIKPAARE
+1479 KVKPAARE
-1487 KINQKANELRAQI
+1487 KINQKANELRAKI

-1506 TAEERQAALDKIND
+1506 TAEERQVALDKINEF
-1520 LVAKAMTNITND
+1520 VNQAMTDITNN
-1532 RTNQQVNDST
+1532 RTNQQVDDTTS
-1542 NQALDDIALVTPD
+1542 QALDSIALVAPE

-1570 EAKKHEIEQ
+1570 EAKKQEIEQ

-1593 QLANNEKRALQN
+1593 QLANNKKLALQN
-1605 INQAIAN
+1605 INQAVTN
-1612 NDVKRVESNGIATLK
+1612 NDVKRVETNGIATLK
-1627 GVEPHIVVKPEAQ
+1627 GVQPHIVIKPEAQ
-1640 EAIKASADNQVES
+1640 QAIKASAENQVES
-1653 IKDTPHATTDE
+1653 IKDTPHATVDE
-1664 LDEANQQINDTLKQ
+1664 LDEANQLISDTLKQ
-1678 GQQDIDNTTQ
+1678 AQQEIENTNQ
-1688 DAAVNDVRNQTI
+1688 DAAVTDVRNQTI

-1706 KPKVRRKRAALDNI
+1706 KPKVRRKRAALDSI
-1720 DESNNNQ
+1720 EENNKNQ

-1740 ERNVAIAALNK
+1740 ERDVAIDTLNK
-1751 IVNAIKN
+1751 IVNTIKN

-1768 VDQTE
+1768 VDRTE
-1773 ADGNNNIK
+1773 TDGNDNIK

-1792 ARQSVSA
+1792 ARQSVGV

-1843 AQVNQN
+1843 AQVNQD

-1893 EEQNAAIV
+1893 EEQNIAIA

-1906 LIKAKQQIAG
+1906 LIKAKQQIAS

-1927 HDGKNEIRE
+1927 HDEKNEIRE
-1936 IEPVIN
+1936 IEPVISR
-1942 KKATAREQLTTL
+1942 KASAREQLTTL

-1962 EANVQATVEER
+1962 EANIQATVEER

-2002 TATLNLQTIHDLDV
+2002 TASLNLQTIHDLDV

-2035 THLVQNYRKV
+2035 TALVQNYRKV

-2085 VALGDIEAVITEKEN
+2085 VALSDIEAVITEKEN

-2129 ALIDQYVADGNRM
+2129 VLIDQYVADGNRM
-2142 VDEDA
+2142 IDEDA

-2152 KKDTQLIIDEILAI
+2152 KQHTQFIVDEILAI
-2166 KLPAEVIKAS
+2166 KLPAEAMKVS
-2176 PKVGQPAPKVCTP
+2176 PKVIQPAPKVCTP
-2189 IKKEDKQEVRKV
+2189 IKKEETHESRKV
-2201 VKELPNTG
+2201 EKELPNTG
-2209 SEEMDLPLKELA
+2209 SEEMDLPLKEFA

-2232 RSKKEKES
+2232 RTKNEKES